1 MGDTK
6 LSLLLLLSTLA
17 LAHSQDDGAE
27 EHPTCLLARRYKSLH
42 KYEYQYEAQSLNA
55 IEGASNLI
63 NGPKCTCKVEI
74 EVPQSCSYILRT
86 TGCSLSEVVDMDAEG
101 NPVFGP
107 APGSDAFAAAM
118 EKHPLKVVVERVYD
132 VKLYPEEDES
142 MTILN
147 IKRGIVSALAV
158 PLLEEE
164 NNKKMPTIHGMCKT
178 NYIVNAMEDIATD
191 ITLNRDLSKCDHFI
205 PQRDHTSPLAL
216 ISGMHYPLAQLIRSS
231 QTCNYKFDND
241 KKHMISGACTEKH
254 ILVPFSHKGEYGVTN
269 VGKQFLTLLEVS
281 TYNERVFNHNVA
293 NLKGLPMEAAEDKSV
308 VQDKDAPLAVLRELA
323 TLSNGEKRAHLF
335 QQLVSMV
342 RGMKAE
348 TLSPAIP
355 EALKVSGPLTY
366 QVLAQC
372 GTPEC
377 SSAIM
382 QILRTFDNSA
392 FEVDAVVFAM
402 GLVPNPSALL
412 VNDMLAMA
420 RYKQSK
426 PILYALSNV
435 VKRFYKAEG
444 KVTPEIEAVAEFA
457 VSQLGDCTGD
467 KEQNFLALR
476 VIGNMA
482 AAMGA
487 ASPALKS
494 AVIQCV
500 NEPVASLEVQQAAI
514 QAFRQTPVPEEGRE
528 VLMQVL
534 LSGASPLQKRVAAYL
549 VLMKDPQPAELAQL
563 AAALP
568 IEEDQQAKSFVI
580 SHLTNILASTAAETQ
595 ELRQKILDA
604 LQGNEVGTVMDPT
617 KFSRNYMIG
626 SVQGNMLFEGT
637 SYLPKEVMLEMTLKA
652 FGYNVDMVEVGMEGK
667 GLETTVEALFGEN
680 GFFPD
685 TVLKTVYFVSDK
697 MPLQVNEVMKR
708 MMPALKKDRM
718 KRQASQ
724 NIMREIGRNLNK
736 LVRDLKTQESPEAMV
751 YLRLLG
757 NELGYLKTNEMEKMA
772 YSAGL
777 MIDNVLK
784 MFPTDLMKGLM
795 TNTDNEVFAHYIF
808 MDNEF
813 FLPTATGV
821 PLKIALSGTF
831 TPGIKGGLHITPD
844 MSEVSFMPSA
854 GIEFVA
860 RVGSHIPEYLLSG
873 LEMHT
878 SLYHESGLSAK
889 IAMAD
894 NQVKLTIPAPQGPAK
909 LISITNKLF
918 EVTSAGVKPIP
929 SLVEDRIDVS
939 ECTPFLAGMKYCTT
953 LQYSD
958 ASSHDTAPYFPFT
971 GDSKLAVELHPT
983 GEVTEYTATIGYEL
997 LREGE
1002 EGRQKVDTVKMVL
1015 KAEGA
1020 DPTEATATVKYNRR
1034 KNVITTDIQI
1044 PDFDL
1049 EAGIRL
1055 GVVDGNTKGK
1065 GIHSISIDLINK
1077 NIPQLSLVGRAK
1089 IEAMKDAML
1098 QVQLLVPSIKAD
1110 ATFTA
1115 NVKRGEELELELESD
1130 IKLPETTSVQ
1140 KITLKYDDEK
1150 IVAEVKSDMNSEI
1163 QNILPHAEAIQKMVN
1178 DVLDQ
1183 QVGQTD
1189 MKVRHILTK
1198 SVEATNNYLEKYAAD
1213 IPYMQ
1218 NLKVPGMPEMTL
1230 PEKLFLNVD
1239 ATAAY
1244 HFNNERIF
1252 IAIPLPLGGKSS
1264 EELNFPAALTT
1275 PHLALPQLGLDI
1287 ASMEIPI
1294 PELFIPETLDIFV
1307 PLFGKTQLSTK
1318 VKSNFYNLEGSV
1330 SAGKD
1335 AAETP
1340 SYSAKFDV
1348 TGSCS
1353 MELLCIK
1360 IEGSGL
1366 LATTPADSIKAH
1378 VKTSVSHKFIDASI
1392 SIREVGTV
1400 TDNKINV
1407 KSSSKIE
1414 ATSPMGLSVN
1424 LEHTGQVGFNSEAP
1438 ILAPTLKI
1446 SGDSNLE
1453 GTVKAG
1459 PVYGTTITTQSFTI
1473 FPFRPEA
1480 VIDSSLKINSTI
1492 LKAQNT
1498 IAASFAN
1505 GELSVVSNT
1514 NAFEDILTHAAELAF
1529 KDNQLSLKCDTNAL
1543 ALGMKIHNQAEASV
1557 GFGAVTIKMETNAD
1571 HSENRIYS
1579 LVTASLDVNGLAV
1592 NSDGT
1597 VKLLEN
1603 KAAHK
1608 ATLTM
1613 NKAGLATSGT
1623 TTLQGPFTMENTFNG
1638 GIDSSKAT
1646 LSIETNS
1653 ALNDMK
1659 VENANSLT
1667 ITLSSLAFNSKAE
1680 AIVSESTSYT
1690 HDITIDLQDYT
1701 ASVNMNNNLKLLAA
1715 NLVNEAQL
1723 KAVIYKIDFTGS
1735 LKAAYGEEELKHTYE
1750 INYADL
1756 TANAKCSTNGKLL
1769 GAHMSHNIELEIV
1782 GLAAKIH
1789 NDARFNSQPFRFDNT
1804 IRASIIPFDF
1814 NLDAIFNADGDLT
1827 LYGKQ
1832 SAQLYGKFLLK
1843 AQPLAFASSHECR
1856 ASVTQQLDNGFP
1868 LETTIDN
1875 KIDTLLTPQE
1885 QRAILRMKSKLNNHA
1900 LNQEVSAYNNAERLG
1915 LELSATL
1922 LTGLLNTA
1930 ASEEQEFTI
1939 SGFLK
1944 YDKNTDSHLINLPFL
1959 KSLPAILENIKIT
1972 IVNMAEAIQ
1981 NYINSD
1987 EVKAK
1992 LEALPHHVSDFVA
2005 KLNLEGKA
2013 VQLKQNLI
2021 ALTEEYAIT
2030 LEYLE
2035 ASLVNL
2041 KIAVEKLLMGLASSI
2056 QGIVAA
2062 SKEMIASGTL
2072 SETVIE
2078 RLSQELNAINEE
2090 YKITTMIV
2098 AVIDAIE
2105 ELIKQIDMQKL
2116 KNSSISLLHDIDA
2129 QFEIKAKIENAV
2141 SELKQ
2146 FIENF
2151 DRTKTVEDLR
2161 NYISSINLEA
2171 HVQQLME
2178 HLPTEVII
2186 KMIESVKAVIQELD
2200 IIGKLN
2206 VFHAKLRGLIVKY
2219 EVDKKVEAVLEKV
2232 VGLIKQFKIDET
2244 IQVLVNK
2251 LKAIDIPAK
2260 VMQMLEEAINSL
2272 KAIEIK
2278 QVIEQLNEYL
2288 DSVVQQ
2294 LRSFDYNAY
2303 VDETNQMI
2311 SEYTAY
2317 VNELIKALEIPQKLQ
2332 ASREFVNFLVSSAL
2346 NYTEHLRKLKVAD
2359 MIKTV
2364 KDVLDHAIL
2373 NEIKA
2378 ISERLKQG
2386 ITNMDLRND
2395 IISYLQQ
2402 VSELYTKVITV
2413 INEMFGNVFEVIQKF
2428 AGEQQIVSEVKQII
2442 EGVVT
2447 GLKTAE
2453 LDFPSFTIPLTDL
2466 VMPSMKVS
2474 LEKLQ
2479 EIDIPTQLDIPEFT
2493 ILGFHTVPATTVS
2506 FDDIKQK
2513 VTELIDFIFNFEI
2526 QNLNLD
2532 VFFGDLTMSYLPTL
2546 PDITLPEITFPEF
2559 YFPVLPK
2566 VVAEKLLEIPTL
2578 QIPEIKLPAIPS
2590 EISVPCFGKLYGEIK
2605 VSTPIYSIRTSAE
2618 LQNSTDSEE
2627 TPQLTAFLTS
2637 QAISPIFEIFSYNLD
2652 STARVAIPKLNRV
2665 IVAETLKFTHT
2676 ALAVEHQASVTLY
2689 RLAAQASAKTTVK
2702 ATTAHYTADIVN
2714 NAFFATLGGMSASVD
2729 TTYNHQINIPILGFT
2744 NGASVTQKAVARLED
2759 TTITL
2764 NIGND
2769 GAMKFNFHEG
2779 THKCDLHFAI
2789 SPSTAKLTI
2798 SADTDTALL
2807 KMKQTMNADA
2817 VILSHITFEA
2827 RSEAEGIAIKNSLL
2841 VASGNVNLGDM
2852 KVELKANHDTEL
2864 VGGLS
2869 GILSN
2874 SLTVK
2879 IHPIEVVFDFQNK
2892 GNTKLSFNEALMAKI
2907 DLHNDYSATIKPEAQ
2922 QINTVALARFNQYK
2936 SSYNFTIDNNEKEAG
2951 IFATMNGEAN
2961 LEFLTNPI
2969 SIPEIDLPFIN
2980 MHIPAISDL
2989 NLYEHT
2995 GLKNILTTTEQSLD
3009 VDSKI
3014 LYQKSHFHSLG
3025 NLITELSLKSPIFN
3039 LNANA
3044 GLYAEDD
3051 LVFRLGATTASIF
3064 EALKIKLDGTTSLT
3078 TKRGL
3083 KLATAL
3089 SLENAHIEGNHD
3101 STFSLSPNNL
3111 EVAAS
3116 VATIAKIAL
3125 PIFNL
3130 EANQQFVAD
3139 TKTKPNA
3146 ASTLKLKGDFNLPL
3160 IKAIGKAEADHSL
3173 KLEGTLEY
3181 ISVESSI
3188 RGNIDG
3194 TILEYNAVL
3203 GALDNEANMYLNTDG
3218 LRSTSKIIANAKL
3231 SNGETTILEMD
3242 VDENLAVEAS
3252 VSRVY
3257 AVLKFASNN
3266 EANVITFNTKG
3277 KHVAQATIDFAQLTS
3292 LTADVEID
3300 MSQPSNVGDI
3310 SLFEKTVVE
3319 LTGTKQKIS
3328 TTAKIAT
3335 PVYTTNLA
3343 AELKGDAPVFK
3354 AELKSS
3360 ATSVINFL
3368 DYDMDASFTAS
3379 FENEALSL
3387 NGKAVLTHA
3396 DLTMDIQNVITQA
3409 MRKKRQEEGSVS
3421 RHTLNVDITSP
3432 TFTDV
3437 NFRYAARRDGVSASI
3452 STPSTG
3458 FLGLQLQGRIPS
3470 QLSARLYSRYASAPE
3485 DDVDILVI
3493 RATAKD
3499 ADKIKLQ
3506 VAYNMEA
3513 PHDMLLGLKERL
3525 PAITSTL
3532 NSFSNK
3538 YEIFGHVEGLKSS
3551 IINLIEEAYTAANSH
3566 AAELSQLS
3574 ILFRNTVFQFQ
3585 KTIQVFLDAAI
3596 KFLRETEFKLPGSE
3610 EITTLPKVLKQLTTG
3625 IATMVE
3631 QAIQVLIDSAEASFN
3646 ALVDMI
3652 SDIQV
3657 TMPIGD
3663 VMTGAQI
3670 IDNMRANMKHALA
3683 QLVGLVKHLESLDIV
3698 LEKLGET
3705 LKVIVEKAQEFVDTL
3720 KSDYLDAV
3728 AIYINALYDNLVGVI
3743 KTVLDQVNTMLNME
3757 QVNIAIEHVTNMVLS
3772 VVNQLN
3778 LAITG
3783 LLQQASEEAQ
3793 AFIKVSGGRL
3803 EIELPFPFH
3812 Q

>member
-1 MGDTK
+1 MCILLFCPLLWQHDGSLLKHIKNTISN
-6 LSLLLLLSTLA
+6 LSLV
-17 LAHSQDDGAE
+17 
-27 EHPTCLLARRYKSLH
+27 ARRYKSLH

-595 ELRQKILDA
+595 EFDHKILD
-604 LQGNEVGTVMDPT
+604 
-617 KFSRNYMIG
+617 FSRNYMIG

-718 KRQASQ
+718 KRQVFKTVLSLSLL
-724 NIMREIGRNLNK
+724 NILISAILM
-736 LVRDLKTQESPEAMV
+736 DLKTQESPEAMV

-772 YSAGL
+772 YSAGVCQL
-777 MIDNVLK
+777 LTSTVHV
-784 MFPTDLMKGLM
+784 PQLMKGLM

-844 MSEVSFMPSA
+844 MVSFMPSA

>member
-1 MGDTK
+1 FPKCSEFFSEFLLILQAFMTK
-6 LSLLLLLSTLA
+6 QNNNNLTKKLW
-17 LAHSQDDGAE
+17 G
-27 EHPTCLLARRYKSLH
+27 YKSLH
-42 KYEYQYEAQSLNA
+42 KYEYQYEAESLNA
-55 IEGASNLI
+55 VNGASNLR
-63 NGPKCTCKVEI
+63 NGPKASCKVEI

-101 NPVFGP
+101 KPVFGP
-107 APGSDAFAAAM
+107 APGSDTFAAAM
-118 EKHPLKVVVERVYD
+118 EKHPLKFVVEGVYD

-142 MTILN
+142 VTILN

-178 NYIVNAMEDIATD
+178 NYKVNAMENIATD
-191 ITLNRDLSKCDHFI
+191 ISLNRDLSKCDHFI

-241 KKHMISGACTEKH
+241 KKHMISGACTENH

-281 TYNERVFNHNVA
+281 TYNERVFDHNVA
-293 NLKGLPMEAAEDKSV
+293 NLKGLPMEADEDKSV

-392 FEVDAVVFAM
+392 FEVDAIVFAM

-457 VSQLGDCTGD
+457 VAQLGDCTGD
-467 KEQNFLALR
+467 NEQNFLVLR

-494 AVIQCV
+494 AMIQCV
-500 NEPVASLEVQQAAI
+500 NEPAASLEVQQAAI
-514 QAFRQTPVPEEGRE
+514 QAFKQTPVPEEGRE
-528 VLMQVL
+528 VLMQAL
-534 LSGASPLQKRVAAYL
+534 LNGASPLQKRVAAYL

-595 ELRQKILDA
+595 ESDHILDA
-604 LQGNEVGTVMDPT
+604 LQDNEVGTVMDPT

-667 GLETTVEALFGEN
+667 GLEPTVEALFGEN

-685 TVLKTVYFVSDK
+685 TVLKAVYFVSDK

-718 KRQASQ
+718 KRQVFKTILLLPLSLP
-724 NIMREIGRNLNK
+724 NILISVILI
-736 LVRDLKTQESPEAMV
+736 LSPEAMI

-757 NELGYLKTNEMEKMA
+757 NELGYLKTNELEKMA
-772 YSAGL
+772 YSYLAKVNQL
-777 MIDNVLK
+777 
-784 MFPTDLMKGLM
+784 PTSTVHVPQLMKGLM
-795 TNTDNEVFAHYIF
+795 TNADNEVFAHYIF

-844 MSEVSFMPSA
+844 MVSFMPSA

-889 IAMAD
+889 LVMAD
-894 NQVKLTIPAPQGPAK
+894 KQIKLTIPAPQGPAK

-983 GEVTEYTATIGYEL
+983 GDVTEYTATIGYEL

-1002 EGRQKVDTVKMVL
+1002 EGRQKVDTVKVVL

-1020 DPTEATATVKYNRR
+1020 DPTATATVKYNRR
-1034 KNVITTDIQI
+1034 KNVLTTDIQI

-1055 GVVDGNTKGK
+1055 GVVDGNTKGN
-1065 GIHSISIDLINK
+1065 GIHSISFDLINK

-1110 ATFTA
+1110 ATVTA

-1163 QNILPHAEAIQKMVN
+1163 QNIHPYAEAFQKMVS

-1198 SVEATNNYLEKYAAD
+1198 SVEETNNYLEKYAAD

-1218 NLKVPGMPEMTL
+1218 NLRVPEMPEMTL
-1230 PEKLFLNVD
+1230 PEKLFLNAE

-1244 HFNNERIF
+1244 HFSNERIF

-1275 PHLALPQLGLDI
+1275 PHLALPLLGLDI

-1294 PELFIPETLDIFV
+1294 PELFIPETLDVFV
-1307 PLFGKTQLSTK
+1307 PLFGKAQLSTK

-1378 VKTSVSHKFIDASI
+1378 VKTSVSHKLIDASI

-1424 LEHTGQVGFNSEAP
+1424 LEHTGQVGFNTEAP

-1480 VIDSSLKINSTI
+1480 KIDSSLKIDSTI
-1492 LKAQNT
+1492 LMAQNT

-1543 ALGMKIHNQAEASV
+1543 ALGMNIHNQVEGSV
-1557 GFGAVTIKMETNAD
+1557 GSGAVTIKMETNTEY
-1571 HSENRIYS
+1571 STNRIYS
-1579 LVTASLDVNGLAV
+1579 LLTGSLDVNGLAV
-1592 NSDGT
+1592 NSDAT

-1613 NKAGLATSGT
+1613 NKDGLATSGT
-1623 TTLQGPFTMENTFNG
+1623 TTLQGPFAMENTFNG
-1638 GIDSSKAT
+1638 GIDASKAT
-1646 LSIETNS
+1646 LSIETKS
-1653 ALNDMK
+1653 ALDYMK

-1667 ITLSSLAFNSKAE
+1667 ITLSTLAFTSKAE

-1701 ASVNMNNNLKLLAA
+1701 ASVNVNNDLTLLGV

-1735 LKAAYGEEELKHTYE
+1735 LKGAYGEEELKHTYE

-1756 TANAKCSTNGKLL
+1756 TANAKCSTTGKLL
-1769 GAHMSHNIELEIV
+1769 GAHMSHNTELEIV
-1782 GLAAKIH
+1782 GLAARIQ

-1814 NLDAIFNADGDLT
+1814 NLDAIFNADGDLI

-1856 ASVTQQLDNGFP
+1856 ASITQKLDNGFS
-1868 LETTIDN
+1868 LETTLDN

-1885 QRAILRMKSKLNNHA
+1885 QKATLRVKSKVNNHA
-1900 LNQEVSAYNNAERLG
+1900 LNQEVSAYNNDERLG

-1959 KSLPAILENIKIT
+1959 ESLPAILENIKIT
-1972 IVNMAEAIQ
+1972 IVSMAEKLQ
-1981 NYINSD
+1981 NYINS
-1987 EVKAK
+1987 EEIKAK
-1992 LEALPHHVSDFVA
+1992 LEALPQHVSDFVT

-2013 VQLKQNLI
+2013 VQLKQDL
-2021 ALTEEYAIT
+2021 IT
-2030 LEYLE
+2030 LTQVYDISLEDLE
-2035 ASLVNL
+2035 AFLVNL
-2041 KIAVEKLLMGLASSI
+2041 KTAFEKLLIDLSSRI
-2056 QGIVAA
+2056 QGIVDVT
-2062 SKEMIASGTL
+2062 KDMIASGIL
-2072 SETVIE
+2072 SETVIQ
-2078 RLSQELNAINEE
+2078 RLNQELNAINKE
-2090 YKITTMIV
+2090 YELTTIII

-2116 KNSSISLLHDIDA
+2116 KDSSIALLHDIDA
-2129 QFEIKAKIENAV
+2129 QFEIKAKLENAV

-2151 DRTKTVEDLR
+2151 DRTQFVEDLR
-2161 NYISSINLEA
+2161 NYITSLNLEA
-2171 HVQQLME
+2171 YVEQMIDQFQQDWQRFS
-2178 HLPTEVII
+2178 
-2186 KMIESVKAVIQELD
+2186 KAIEPVKAVIQD
-2200 IIGKLN
+2200 FDTFGKLN
-2206 VFHAKLRGLIVKY
+2206 AFHAKLTELIVKY
-2219 EVDKKVEAVLEKV
+2219 DVDKKVEAVLEKV
-2232 VGLIKQFKIDET
+2232 VDLIKQFKIGET

-2251 LKAIDIPAK
+2251 LKVIDIPGK
-2260 VMQMLEEAINSL
+2260 VMQMLEETIKYL
-2272 KAIEIK
+2272 KATEIK
-2278 QVIEQLNEYL
+2278 QVIDQLNEYL
-2288 DSVVQQ
+2288 DSVIQK
-2294 LRSFDYNAY
+2294 LKSFDYNAY
-2303 VDETNQMI
+2303 VDEVNQI
-2311 SEYTAY
+2311 IAEYTAH

-2332 ASREFVNFLVSSAL
+2332 ASREFVNFVVSSAL
-2346 NYTEHLRKLKVAD
+2346 NFIEHLREIKVAD

-2364 KDVLDHAIL
+2364 KDIADHAIL
-2373 NEIKA
+2373 NDLKA
-2378 ISERLKQG
+2378 ISDSLKQR
-2386 ITNMDLRND
+2386 ITDMDLRNY
-2395 IISYLQQ
+2395 IISFLHQL
-2402 VSELYTKVITV
+2402 SEQYTMVTTV
-2413 INEMFGNVFEVIQKF
+2413 INEVFGNVFEVIQKF

-2466 VMPSMKVS
+2466 IIPSMKIS

-2479 EIDIPTQLDIPEFT
+2479 EIEIPTQLDIPEFT

-2513 VTELIDFIFNFEI
+2513 VIELIDFIVNFEI
-2526 QNLNLD
+2526 QMLD
-2532 VFFGDLTMSYLPTL
+2532 LDAFFGDLTMSYLPTL

-2559 YFPVLPK
+2559 SFPALPK
-2566 VVAEKLLEIPTL
+2566 VAAEKLLEIPTL

-2590 EISVPCFGKLYGEIK
+2590 EISVPCFGKLYGEIS
-2605 VSTPIYSIRTSAE
+2605 VITPVYSIRSSAE
-2618 LQNSTDSEE
+2618 LWNNTENE
-2627 TPQLTAFLTS
+2627 MTPQFTALLATQATS
-2637 QAISPIFEIFSYNLD
+2637 PSIEILNFNLN
-2652 STARVAIPKLNRV
+2652 SSVRVAIPKMRRM
-2665 IVAETLKFTHT
+2665 IVAETLKLIHN
-2676 ALAVEHQASVTLY
+2676 ALSVEHQASVIIY
-2689 RLAAQASAKTTVK
+2689 GFSSQASAKTTVK

-2714 NAFFATLGGMSASVD
+2714 NAFFAMEGGISASVD
-2729 TTYNHQINIPILGFT
+2729 TTYKHQINIPILGFT
-2744 NGASVTQKAVARLED
+2744 NGASVTQKVVARLED

-2764 NIGND
+2764 TVGND

-2798 SADTDTALL
+2798 SADTDTVLL
-2807 KMKQTMNADA
+2807 KMKQTLNADA
-2817 VILSHITFEA
+2817 VMYRHITFDA
-2827 RSEAEGIAIKNSLL
+2827 RFEAEGPEVKNSLL
-2841 VASGNVNLGDM
+2841 VASGNADYGYL
-2852 KVELKANHDTEL
+2852 KIELKANHDTEL
-2864 VGGLS
+2864 VGDLS

-2874 SLTVK
+2874 SLNIV
-2879 IHPIEVVFDFQNK
+2879 INPSEVVFDFQNK
-2892 GNTKLSFNEALMAKI
+2892 GNTKLRFNEALVAKI
-2907 DLHNDYSATIKPEAQ
+2907 DLQNDYSAIIKPEAQ

-2936 SSYNFTIDNNEKEAG
+2936 SSYNFTIDNNKKEAG
-2951 IFATMNGEAN
+2951 IFATVNSEAN
-2961 LEFLTNPI
+2961 LEFLTTPI
-2969 SIPEIDLPFIN
+2969 SIPEIELSFLN
-2980 MHIPAISDL
+2980 MRIPAINDL

-3014 LYQKSHFHSLG
+3014 LYQKGQFYSLG

-3044 GLYAEDD
+3044 GLYTEDD
-3051 LVFRLGATTASIF
+3051 VVFRLGATTASVF
-3064 EALKIKLDGTTSLT
+3064 EALKVKLDGTSSLT

-3083 KLATAL
+3083 KLATSL
-3089 SLENAHIEGNHD
+3089 SLENPHIEGNHD
-3101 STFSLSPNNL
+3101 STISLNTDNL
-3111 EVAAS
+3111 EAAVS
-3116 VATIAKIAL
+3116 VATGAKIAL
-3125 PIFNL
+3125 PILNL
-3130 EANQQFVAD
+3130 EVSQQLVAD

-3160 IKAIGKAEADHSL
+3160 IKTIGKAEADHSL

-3188 RGNIDG
+3188 QGTIDG
-3194 TILEYNAVL
+3194 IILEYNAVL
-3203 GALDNEANMYLNTDG
+3203 GALDNEANIYLNADG

-3231 SNGETTILEMD
+3231 SNGETIVLEMD
-3242 VDENLAVEAS
+3242 VDESLAVEAS

-3257 AVLKFASNN
+3257 AVLKFMSTNK
-3266 EANVITFNTKG
+3266 ANVITFNTNG
-3277 KHVAQATIDFAQLTS
+3277 KHVAHATIDFAPLTS

-3300 MSQPSNVGDI
+3300 MFQPSNMGDI
-3310 SLFEKTVVE
+3310 SLFEKTAVE
-3319 LTGTKQKIS
+3319 LTCTKQKIS

-3335 PVYTTNLA
+3335 PVYTTEMA
-3343 AELKGDAPVFK
+3343 AELEGDSPVFK
-3354 AELKSS
+3354 ATLKSS
-3360 ATSVINFL
+3360 ATSMATEYACHVFPQL
-3368 DYDMDASFTAS
+3368 
-3379 FENEALSL
+3379 L
-3387 NGKAVLTHA
+3387 
-3396 DLTMDIQNVITQA
+3396 
-3409 MRKKRQEEGSVS
+3409 SVS

-3458 FLGLQLQGRIPS
+3458 LLGLELQGRKPS
-3470 QLSARLYSRYASAPE
+3470 ELSARLYSRYASAPE
-3485 DDVDILVI
+3485 VDVDILVI
-3493 RATAKD
+3493 RVTSND
-3499 ADKIKLQ
+3499 ADNLKLQ
-3506 VAYNMEA
+3506 VANNKEA
-3513 PHDMLLGLKERL
+3513 LHDMLLGLKERL
-3525 PAITSTL
+3525 PAITFTL
-3532 NSFSNK
+3532 ESFADRF
-3538 YEIFGHVEGLKSS
+3538 EIITPILTSGERIDEAFNAVCHHVL
-3551 IINLIEEAYTAANSH
+3551 
-3566 AAELSQLS
+3566 QLS
-3574 ILFRNTVFQFQ
+3574 FFFRDTVAQCK
-3585 KTIQVFLDAAI
+3585 KTVQVFLDAAI
-3596 KFLRETEFKLPGSE
+3596 EFLKETQLKLPGYE
-3610 EITTLPKVLKQLTTG
+3610 EITTLPLLLLKQITNA
-3625 IATMVE
+3625 IASILE
-3631 QAIQVLIDSAEASFN
+3631 QMS
-3646 ALVDMI
+3646 M
-3652 SDIQV
+3652 
-3657 TMPIGD
+3657 
-3663 VMTGAQI
+3663 
-3670 IDNMRANMKHALA
+3670 
-3683 QLVGLVKHLESLDIV
+3683 
-3698 LEKLGET
+3698 
-3705 LKVIVEKAQEFVDTL
+3705 
-3720 KSDYLDAV
+3720 
-3728 AIYINALYDNLVGVI
+3728 
-3743 KTVLDQVNTMLNME
+3743 
-3757 QVNIAIEHVTNMVLS
+3757 S

-3778 LAITG
+3778 LPITG
-3783 LLQQASEEAQ
+3783 LLQQASDEP
-3793 AFIKVSGGRL
+3793 FVKVSGRL
-3803 EIELPFPFH
+3803 ENDLSLPPERYP
-3812 Q
+3812 QTEP

>member
-1 MGDTK
+1 MGDAK
-6 LSLLLLLSTLA
+6 LCLLLLLSTLA
-17 LAHSQDDGAE
+17 LAYAQDNAE
-27 EHPTCLLARRYKSLH
+27 EENPTCLLAKRYKSLH
-42 KYEYQYEAQSLNA
+42 KYEYQYEAESLNA
-55 IEGASNLI
+55 VNGASNLR
-63 NGPKCTCKVEI
+63 NGPKASCKVEI

-101 NPVFGP
+101 KPVFGP
-107 APGSDAFAAAM
+107 APGSDTFAAAM
-118 EKHPLKVVVERVYD
+118 EKHPLKFVVEGVYD

-142 MTILN
+142 VTILN

-164 NNKKMPTIHGMCKT
+164 NNKKMT
-178 NYIVNAMEDIATD
+178 NYKVNAMENIATD
-191 ITLNRDLSKCDHFI
+191 ISLNRDLSKCDHFI

-241 KKHMISGACTEKH
+241 KKHMISGACTENH
-254 ILVPFSHKGEYGVTN
+254 ILVPFSHKY
-269 VGKQFLTLLEVS
+269 
-281 TYNERVFNHNVA
+281 VA
-293 NLKGLPMEAAEDKSV
+293 NLKGLPMEADEDKSV

-392 FEVDAVVFAM
+392 FEVDAIVFAM

-457 VSQLGDCTGD
+457 VAQLGDCTGD
-467 KEQNFLALR
+467 NEQNFLVLR

-494 AVIQCV
+494 AMIQCV
-500 NEPVASLEVQQAAI
+500 NEPAASLEVQQAAI
-514 QAFRQTPVPEEGRE
+514 QAFKQTPVPEEA
-528 VLMQVL
+528 L
-534 LSGASPLQKRVAAYL
+534 LNGASPLQKRVAAYL

-595 ELRQKILDA
+595 EYKILDA
-604 LQGNEVGTVMDPT
+604 LQDNEVGTVMDPT

-667 GLETTVEALFGEN
+667 GLEPTVEALFGEN

-685 TVLKTVYFVSDK
+685 TVLKAVYFVSDK
-697 MPLQVNEVMKR
+697 MPLQVNE
-708 MMPALKKDRM
+708 
-718 KRQASQ
+718 ASQ
-724 NIMREIGRNLNK
+724 NIVREIGRNLNR
-736 LVRDLKTQESPEAMV
+736 LVRDLKAQESPEAMI

-757 NELGYLKTNEMEKMA
+757 NELGYLKTNELEKMA
-772 YSAGL
+772 YSAAWKIPENDVMAL
-777 MIDNVLK
+777 E
-784 MFPTDLMKGLM
+784 GLM
-795 TNTDNEVFAHYIF
+795 TNADNEVFAHYIF

-889 IAMAD
+889 LVMAD
-894 NQVKLTIPAPQGPAK
+894 KQIKLTIPAPQGPAK

-983 GEVTEYTATIGYEL
+983 GDVTEYTATIGYEL

-1002 EGRQKVDTVKMVL
+1002 EGRQKVDTVKVVL

-1020 DPTEATATVKYNRR
+1020 DPTATATVKYNRR
-1034 KNVITTDIQI
+1034 KNVLTTDIQI

-1055 GVVDGNTKGK
+1055 GVVDGNTKGN
-1065 GIHSISIDLINK
+1065 GIHSISFDLINK

-1110 ATFTA
+1110 ATVTA

-1163 QNILPHAEAIQKMVN
+1163 QNIHPYAEAFQKMVS

-1198 SVEATNNYLEKYAAD
+1198 SVEETNNYLEKYAAD

-1218 NLKVPGMPEMTL
+1218 NLRVPEMPEMTL
-1230 PEKLFLNVD
+1230 PEKLFLNAE

-1244 HFNNERIF
+1244 HFSNERIF

-1275 PHLALPQLGLDI
+1275 PHLALPLLGLDI

-1294 PELFIPETLDIFV
+1294 PELFIPETLDVFV
-1307 PLFGKTQLSTK
+1307 PLFGKAQLSTK

-1335 AAETP
+1335 AA
-1340 SYSAKFDV
+1340 
-1348 TGSCS
+1348 
-1353 MELLCIK
+1353 
-1360 IEGSGL
+1360 
-1366 LATTPADSIKAH
+1366 H
-1378 VKTSVSHKFIDASI
+1378 VKTSVSHKLIDASI

-1424 LEHTGQVGFNSEAP
+1424 LEHTGQVGFNTEAP

-1480 VIDSSLKINSTI
+1480 KIDSSLKIDSTI
-1492 LKAQNT
+1492 LMAQNT

-1543 ALGMKIHNQAEASV
+1543 ALGMNIHNQVEGSV
-1557 GFGAVTIKMETNAD
+1557 GSGAVTIKMETNTEY
-1571 HSENRIYS
+1571 STNRIYS
-1579 LVTASLDVNGLAV
+1579 LLTGSLDVNGLAV
-1592 NSDGT
+1592 NSDAT

-1613 NKAGLATSGT
+1613 NKDGLATSGT
-1623 TTLQGPFTMENTFNG
+1623 TTLQGPFAMENTFNG
-1638 GIDSSKAT
+1638 GIDASKAT
-1646 LSIETNS
+1646 LSIETKS
-1653 ALNDMK
+1653 ALDYMK

-1667 ITLSSLAFNSKAE
+1667 ITLSTLAFTSKAE

-1701 ASVNMNNNLKLLAA
+1701 ASVNVNNDLTLLGV

-1735 LKAAYGEEELKHTYE
+1735 LKGAYGEEELKHTYE

-1756 TANAKCSTNGKLL
+1756 TANAKCSTTGKLL
-1769 GAHMSHNIELEIV
+1769 GAHMSHNTELEIV
-1782 GLAAKIH
+1782 GLAARIQ

-1814 NLDAIFNADGDLT
+1814 NLDAIFNADGDLI

-1856 ASVTQQLDNGFP
+1856 ASITQKLDNGFS
-1868 LETTIDN
+1868 LETTLDN

-1885 QRAILRMKSKLNNHA
+1885 QKATLRVKSKVNNHA
-1900 LNQEVSAYNNAERLG
+1900 LNQEVSAYNNDERLG

-1959 KSLPAILENIKIT
+1959 ESLPAILENIKIT
-1972 IVNMAEAIQ
+1972 IVSMAEKLQ
-1981 NYINSD
+1981 NYINS
-1987 EVKAK
+1987 EEIKAK
-1992 LEALPHHVSDFVA
+1992 LEALPQHVSDFVT

-2013 VQLKQNLI
+2013 VQLKQDL
-2021 ALTEEYAIT
+2021 IT
-2030 LEYLE
+2030 LTQVYDISLEDLE
-2035 ASLVNL
+2035 AFLVNL
-2041 KIAVEKLLMGLASSI
+2041 KTAFEKLLIDLSSRI
-2056 QGIVAA
+2056 QGIVDVT
-2062 SKEMIASGTL
+2062 KDMIASGIL
-2072 SETVIE
+2072 SETVIQ
-2078 RLSQELNAINEE
+2078 RLNQELNAINKE
-2090 YKITTMIV
+2090 YELTTIII

-2116 KNSSISLLHDIDA
+2116 KDSSIALLHDIDA
-2129 QFEIKAKIENAV
+2129 QFEIKAKLENAV

-2151 DRTKTVEDLR
+2151 DRTQFVEDLR
-2161 NYISSINLEA
+2161 NYITSLNLEA
-2171 HVQQLME
+2171 YVEQMIDQFQQDWQRFS
-2178 HLPTEVII
+2178 
-2186 KMIESVKAVIQELD
+2186 KAIEPVKAVIQD
-2200 IIGKLN
+2200 FDTFGKLN
-2206 VFHAKLRGLIVKY
+2206 AFHAKLTELIVKY
-2219 EVDKKVEAVLEKV
+2219 DVDKKVEAVLEKV
-2232 VGLIKQFKIDET
+2232 VDLIKQFKIGET

-2251 LKAIDIPAK
+2251 LKVIDIPGK
-2260 VMQMLEEAINSL
+2260 VMQMLEETIKYL
-2272 KAIEIK
+2272 KATEIK
-2278 QVIEQLNEYL
+2278 QVIDQLNEYL
-2288 DSVVQQ
+2288 DSVIQK
-2294 LRSFDYNAY
+2294 LKSFDYNAY
-2303 VDETNQMI
+2303 VDEVNQI
-2311 SEYTAY
+2311 IAEYTAH

-2332 ASREFVNFLVSSAL
+2332 ASREFVNFVVSSAL
-2346 NYTEHLRKLKVAD
+2346 NFIEHLREIKVAD

-2364 KDVLDHAIL
+2364 KDIADHAIL
-2373 NEIKA
+2373 NDLKA
-2378 ISERLKQG
+2378 ISDSLKQR
-2386 ITNMDLRND
+2386 ITDMDLRNY
-2395 IISYLQQ
+2395 IISFLHQL
-2402 VSELYTKVITV
+2402 SEQYTMVTTV
-2413 INEMFGNVFEVIQKF
+2413 INEVFGNVFEVIQKF

-2466 VMPSMKVS
+2466 IIPSMKIS

-2479 EIDIPTQLDIPEFT
+2479 EIEIPTQLDIPEFT

-2513 VTELIDFIFNFEI
+2513 VIELIDFIVNFEI
-2526 QNLNLD
+2526 QMLD
-2532 VFFGDLTMSYLPTL
+2532 LDAFFGDLTMSYLPTL

-2559 YFPVLPK
+2559 SFPALPK
-2566 VVAEKLLEIPTL
+2566 VAAEKLLEIPTL

-2590 EISVPCFGKLYGEIK
+2590 EISVPCFGKLYGEIS
-2605 VSTPIYSIRTSAE
+2605 VITPVYSIRSSAE
-2618 LQNSTDSEE
+2618 LWNNTENE
-2627 TPQLTAFLTS
+2627 MTPQFTALLATQATS
-2637 QAISPIFEIFSYNLD
+2637 PSIEILNFNLN
-2652 STARVAIPKLNRV
+2652 SSVRVAIPKMRRM
-2665 IVAETLKFTHT
+2665 IVAETLKLIHN
-2676 ALAVEHQASVTLY
+2676 ALSVEHQASVIIY
-2689 RLAAQASAKTTVK
+2689 GFSSQASAKTTVK

-2714 NAFFATLGGMSASVD
+2714 NAFFAMEGGISASVD
-2729 TTYNHQINIPILGFT
+2729 TTYKHQINIPILGFT
-2744 NGASVTQKAVARLED
+2744 NGASVTQKVVARLED

-2764 NIGND
+2764 TVGND

-2798 SADTDTALL
+2798 SADTDTVLL
-2807 KMKQTMNADA
+2807 KMKQTLNADA
-2817 VILSHITFEA
+2817 VMYRHITFDA
-2827 RSEAEGIAIKNSLL
+2827 RFEAEGPEVKNSLL
-2841 VASGNVNLGDM
+2841 VASGNADYGYL
-2852 KVELKANHDTEL
+2852 KIELKANHDTEL
-2864 VGGLS
+2864 VGDLS

-2874 SLTVK
+2874 SLNIV
-2879 IHPIEVVFDFQNK
+2879 INPSEVVFDFQNK
-2892 GNTKLSFNEALMAKI
+2892 GNTKLRFNEALVAKI
-2907 DLHNDYSATIKPEAQ
+2907 DLQNDYSAIIKPEAQ

-2936 SSYNFTIDNNEKEAG
+2936 SSYNFTIDNNKKEAG
-2951 IFATMNGEAN
+2951 IFATVNSEAN
-2961 LEFLTNPI
+2961 LEFLTTPI
-2969 SIPEIDLPFIN
+2969 SIPEIELSFLN
-2980 MHIPAISDL
+2980 MRIPAINDL

-3014 LYQKSHFHSLG
+3014 LYQKGQFYSLG

-3044 GLYAEDD
+3044 GLYTEDD
-3051 LVFRLGATTASIF
+3051 VVFRLGATTASVF
-3064 EALKIKLDGTTSLT
+3064 EALKVKLDGTSSLT

-3083 KLATAL
+3083 KLATSL
-3089 SLENAHIEGNHD
+3089 SLENPHIEGNHD
-3101 STFSLSPNNL
+3101 STISLNTDNL
-3111 EVAAS
+3111 EAAVS
-3116 VATIAKIAL
+3116 VATGAKIAL
-3125 PIFNL
+3125 PILNL
-3130 EANQQFVAD
+3130 EVSQQLVAD

-3160 IKAIGKAEADHSL
+3160 IKTIGKAEADHSL

-3188 RGNIDG
+3188 QGTIDG
-3194 TILEYNAVL
+3194 IILEYNAVL
-3203 GALDNEANMYLNTDG
+3203 GALDNEANIYLNADG

-3231 SNGETTILEMD
+3231 SNGETIVLEMD
-3242 VDENLAVEAS
+3242 VDESLAVEAS

-3257 AVLKFASNN
+3257 AVLKFMSTNK
-3266 EANVITFNTKG
+3266 ANVITFNTNG
-3277 KHVAQATIDFAQLTS
+3277 KHVAHATIDFAPLTS

-3300 MSQPSNVGDI
+3300 MFQPSNMGDI
-3310 SLFEKTVVE
+3310 SLFEKTAVE
-3319 LTGTKQKIS
+3319 LTCTKQKIS

-3335 PVYTTNLA
+3335 PVYTTEMA
-3343 AELKGDAPVFK
+3343 AELEGDSPVFK
-3354 AELKSS
+3354 ATLKSS
-3360 ATSVINFL
+3360 ATSAIVLL
-3368 DYDMDASFTAS
+3368 DYDMD
-3379 FENEALSL
+3379 
-3387 NGKAVLTHA
+3387 G
-3396 DLTMDIQNVITQA
+3396 
-3409 MRKKRQEEGSVS
+3409 
-3421 RHTLNVDITSP
+3421 
-3432 TFTDV
+3432 
-3437 NFRYAARRDGVSASI
+3437 
-3452 STPSTG
+3452 
-3458 FLGLQLQGRIPS
+3458 
-3470 QLSARLYSRYASAPE
+3470 
-3485 DDVDILVI
+3485 
-3493 RATAKD
+3493 
-3499 ADKIKLQ
+3499 
-3506 VAYNMEA
+3506 
-3513 PHDMLLGLKERL
+3513 
-3525 PAITSTL
+3525 
-3532 NSFSNK
+3532 
-3538 YEIFGHVEGLKSS
+3538 
-3551 IINLIEEAYTAANSH
+3551 
-3566 AAELSQLS
+3566 
-3574 ILFRNTVFQFQ
+3574 
-3585 KTIQVFLDAAI
+3585 
-3596 KFLRETEFKLPGSE
+3596 KFLRSWHYF
-3610 EITTLPKVLKQLTTG
+3610 
-3625 IATMVE
+3625 
-3631 QAIQVLIDSAEASFN
+3631 
-3646 ALVDMI
+3646 
-3652 SDIQV
+3652 
-3657 TMPIGD
+3657 
-3663 VMTGAQI
+3663 
-3670 IDNMRANMKHALA
+3670 
-3683 QLVGLVKHLESLDIV
+3683 
-3698 LEKLGET
+3698 
-3705 LKVIVEKAQEFVDTL
+3705 
-3720 KSDYLDAV
+3720 
-3728 AIYINALYDNLVGVI
+3728 
-3743 KTVLDQVNTMLNME
+3743 
-3757 QVNIAIEHVTNMVLS
+3757 
-3772 VVNQLN
+3772 
-3778 LAITG
+3778 
-3783 LLQQASEEAQ
+3783 
-3793 AFIKVSGGRL
+3793 
-3803 EIELPFPFH
+3803 
-3812 Q
+3812 

>member
-1 MGDTK
+1 RPHHSKKLKLTISN
-6 LSLLLLLSTLA
+6 LSLV
-17 LAHSQDDGAE
+17 
-27 EHPTCLLARRYKSLH
+27 ARRYKSLH
-42 KYEYQYEAQSLNA
+42 KYEYQYEAESLNA
-55 IEGASNLI
+55 IKGASNLM
-63 NGPKCTCKVEI
+63 NGPKCSCKVEI

-107 APGSDAFAAAM
+107 APGSDAFTASM
-118 EKHPLKVVVERVYD
+118 EKHPLKVVVEGVYD

-241 KKHMISGACTEKH
+241 KKHMISGACTENH

-281 TYNERVFNHNVA
+281 TYNERVFDHNVA

-355 EALKVSGPLTY
+355 EALKVSRPLTY

-392 FEVDAVVFAM
+392 FEVDAIVFAM

-444 KVTPEIEAVAEFA
+444 KVTPEIGAVAEFA
-457 VSQLGDCTGD
+457 VAQLGGCTGD
-467 KEQNFLALR
+467 KEQNFLVLR

-494 AVIQCV
+494 AVIRCV
-500 NEPVASLEVQQAAI
+500 NEPATSLEVQQAAI

-568 IEEDQQAKSFVI
+568 IDEDQQAKSFVI
-580 SHLTNILASTAAETQ
+580 SHLTNILESTAAETQ

-652 FGYNVDMVEVGMEGK
+652 FGYNVDMMEVGMEGK
-667 GLETTVEALFGEN
+667 GLEPTVEALFGEN

-685 TVLKTVYFVSDK
+685 TVLKIVYFVSDK

-708 MMPALKKDRM
+708 MMPTLKKDRM

-724 NIMREIGRNLNK
+724 NIVREIGRNLNR
-736 LVRDLKTQESPEAMV
+736 LVRDLKAQESPEAMI

-757 NELGYLKTNEMEKMA
+757 NELGYLKTNELEKMV

-795 TNTDNEVFAHYIF
+795 TNADNEVFAHYIF

-878 SLYHESGLSAK
+878 SLYHKSGLSAK
-889 IAMAD
+889 LVMAD
-894 NQVKLTIPAPQGPAK
+894 KQVKLTIPAPQGPAK

-983 GEVTEYTATIGYEL
+983 GDVTEYTATIGYEL

-1002 EGRQKVDTVKMVL
+1002 EGRQKVDTVKVVL
-1015 KAEGA
+1015 KAEG
-1020 DPTEATATVKYNRR
+1020 
-1034 KNVITTDIQI
+1034 I
-1044 PDFDL
+1044 
-1049 EAGIRL
+1049 
-1055 GVVDGNTKGK
+1055 
-1065 GIHSISIDLINK
+1065 
-1077 NIPQLSLVGRAK
+1077 AK
-1089 IEAMKDAML
+1089 L
-1098 QVQLLVPSIKAD
+1098 QNPSFRLLVPSIKAD
-1110 ATFTA
+1110 ATVTA
-1115 NVKRGEELELELESD
+1115 NVKRGEELELELECD

-1140 KITLKYDDEK
+1140 KITLKYGMQK
-1150 IVAEVKSDMNSEI
+1150 IVKIKKNPGMSRCVQTFDWYC
-1163 QNILPHAEAIQKMVN
+1163 ILLQ
-1178 DVLDQ
+1178 
-1183 QVGQTD
+1183 
-1189 MKVRHILTK
+1189 
-1198 SVEATNNYLEKYAAD
+1198 ATNNYLEKYAAD

-1218 NLKVPGMPEMTL
+1218 NLRVPGMPEITL
-1230 PEKLFLNVD
+1230 PEKLFLNAE

-1252 IAIPLPLGGKSS
+1252 ITIPLPLGGKSS

-1275 PHLALPQLGLDI
+1275 PHLALPLLGLDI

-1294 PELFIPETLDIFV
+1294 PELFIPETLDVFV
-1307 PLFGKTQLSTK
+1307 PLFGKAQLSTK

-1378 VKTSVSHKFIDASI
+1378 VKTSVSHKLIDASI

-1424 LEHTGQVGFNSEAP
+1424 LEHTGQVGFNTEAP

-1480 VIDSSLKINSTI
+1480 KIDSSLKIDSTI
-1492 LKAQNT
+1492 LMAQNT

-1505 GELSVVSNT
+1505 GELSVVSNM

-1543 ALGMKIHNQAEASV
+1543 ALGMKIHNQAEGSV
-1557 GFGAVTIKMETNAD
+1557 GSGAVTIKMETNAD

-1592 NSDGT
+1592 NSDAT

-1613 NKAGLATSGT
+1613 NKDGLATSGT
-1623 TTLQGPFTMENTFNG
+1623 TTLQGPF
-1638 GIDSSKAT
+1638 
-1646 LSIETNS
+1646 
-1653 ALNDMK
+1653 
-1659 VENANSLT
+1659 
-1667 ITLSSLAFNSKAE
+1667 
-1680 AIVSESTSYT
+1680 
-1690 HDITIDLQDYT
+1690 
-1701 ASVNMNNNLKLLAA
+1701 
-1715 NLVNEAQL
+1715 
-1723 KAVIYKIDFTGS
+1723 
-1735 LKAAYGEEELKHTYE
+1735 EELKHTYE

-1756 TANAKCSTNGKLL
+1756 TANAKCSTTGKLL
-1769 GAHMSHNIELEIV
+1769 GAHMSHNTELEIV
-1782 GLAAKIH
+1782 GLAARIQ

-1856 ASVTQQLDNGFP
+1856 ASVTHQLDNGFP

-1885 QRAILRMKSKLNNHA
+1885 QRAILRMKSKLNSHA

-1930 ASEEQEFTI
+1930 ASEDQEFTI

-2021 ALTEEYAIT
+2021 ALTEGYPIT

-2035 ASLVNL
+2035 
-2041 KIAVEKLLMGLASSI
+2041 
-2056 QGIVAA
+2056 GIVAA
-2062 SKEMIASGTL
+2062 TKEMIASGTL

-2098 AVIDAIE
+2098 
-2105 ELIKQIDMQKL
+2105 
-2116 KNSSISLLHDIDA
+2116 
-2129 QFEIKAKIENAV
+2129 
-2141 SELKQ
+2141 
-2146 FIENF
+2146 
-2151 DRTKTVEDLR
+2151 
-2161 NYISSINLEA
+2161 
-2171 HVQQLME
+2171 
-2178 HLPTEVII
+2178 
-2186 KMIESVKAVIQELD
+2186 
-2200 IIGKLN
+2200 
-2206 VFHAKLRGLIVKY
+2206 
-2219 EVDKKVEAVLEKV
+2219 
-2232 VGLIKQFKIDET
+2232 
-2244 IQVLVNK
+2244 
-2251 LKAIDIPAK
+2251 
-2260 VMQMLEEAINSL
+2260 
-2272 KAIEIK
+2272 
-2278 QVIEQLNEYL
+2278 
-2288 DSVVQQ
+2288 
-2294 LRSFDYNAY
+2294 
-2303 VDETNQMI
+2303 
-2311 SEYTAY
+2311 
-2317 VNELIKALEIPQKLQ
+2317 
-2332 ASREFVNFLVSSAL
+2332 
-2346 NYTEHLRKLKVAD
+2346 
-2359 MIKTV
+2359 
-2364 KDVLDHAIL
+2364 
-2373 NEIKA
+2373 
-2378 ISERLKQG
+2378 
-2386 ITNMDLRND
+2386 
-2395 IISYLQQ
+2395 
-2402 VSELYTKVITV
+2402 
-2413 INEMFGNVFEVIQKF
+2413 
-2428 AGEQQIVSEVKQII
+2428 
-2442 EGVVT
+2442 
-2447 GLKTAE
+2447 
-2453 LDFPSFTIPLTDL
+2453 
-2466 VMPSMKVS
+2466 
-2474 LEKLQ
+2474 
-2479 EIDIPTQLDIPEFT
+2479 
-2493 ILGFHTVPATTVS
+2493 
-2506 FDDIKQK
+2506 
-2513 VTELIDFIFNFEI
+2513 
-2526 QNLNLD
+2526 
-2532 VFFGDLTMSYLPTL
+2532 
-2546 PDITLPEITFPEF
+2546 
-2559 YFPVLPK
+2559 
-2566 VVAEKLLEIPTL
+2566 KLLEIPTL
-2578 QIPEIKLPAIPS
+2578 QIPKIKLPAIPS

-2652 STARVAIPKLNRV
+2652 STARVAIPKFNRV

-2676 ALAVEHQASVTLY
+2676 AL
-2689 RLAAQASAKTTVK
+2689 TTVK
-2702 ATTAHYTADIVN
+2702 ATTAHYMADMVN

-2764 NIGND
+2764 TIGND
-2769 GAMKFNFHEG
+2769 GAIKSNSHKG

-2789 SPSTAKLTI
+2789 SPSTTKLTI

-2827 RSEAEGIAIKNSLL
+2827 RSEAEGPAIKNSLL
-2841 VASGNVNLGDM
+2841 VASGNANLGDM

-2864 VGGLS
+2864 VGDLS

-2892 GNTKLSFNEALMAKI
+2892 GNTKLSINEALMAKI
-2907 DLHNDYSATIKPEAQ
+2907 DLQNDYSATIKPEAQ

-2936 SSYNFTIDNNEKEAG
+2936 SSYNFTIDNNKKEAG

-2980 MHIPAISDL
+2980 LHIPAISDL

-3044 GLYAEDD
+3044 GLYTEDD
-3051 LVFRLGATTASIF
+3051 LVFRLRATTASVF
-3064 EALKIKLDGTTSLT
+3064 EALKTKLDGTTSLT

-3101 STFSLSPNNL
+3101 STFSLSTDNL
-3111 EVAAS
+3111 EAAVS

-3130 EANQQFVAD
+3130 EANQKLVAD

-3188 RGNIDG
+3188 KGNIDG

-3203 GALDNEANMYLNTDG
+3203 GALHNEANIYLNADG

-3277 KHVAQATIDFAQLTS
+3277 KHVAQATIDFAPLTS

-3300 MSQPSNVGDI
+3300 MSQPSNMGDI
-3310 SLFEKTVVE
+3310 SLFEKTAVE
-3319 LTGTKQKIS
+3319 LTCTKQKIS

-3368 DYDMDASFTAS
+3368 DYDVD
-3379 FENEALSL
+3379 
-3387 NGKAVLTHA
+3387 GKIIK
-3396 DLTMDIQNVITQA
+3396 MSSNVI
-3409 MRKKRQEEGSVS
+3409 
-3421 RHTLNVDITSP
+3421 I
-3432 TFTDV
+3432 
-3437 NFRYAARRDGVSASI
+3437 
-3452 STPSTG
+3452 
-3458 FLGLQLQGRIPS
+3458 
-3470 QLSARLYSRYASAPE
+3470 
-3485 DDVDILVI
+3485 
-3493 RATAKD
+3493 
-3499 ADKIKLQ
+3499 
-3506 VAYNMEA
+3506 
-3513 PHDMLLGLKERL
+3513 
-3525 PAITSTL
+3525 
-3532 NSFSNK
+3532 
-3538 YEIFGHVEGLKSS
+3538 
-3551 IINLIEEAYTAANSH
+3551 
-3566 AAELSQLS
+3566 
-3574 ILFRNTVFQFQ
+3574 
-3585 KTIQVFLDAAI
+3585 
-3596 KFLRETEFKLPGSE
+3596 
-3610 EITTLPKVLKQLTTG
+3610 
-3625 IATMVE
+3625 
-3631 QAIQVLIDSAEASFN
+3631 
-3646 ALVDMI
+3646 
-3652 SDIQV
+3652 
-3657 TMPIGD
+3657 
-3663 VMTGAQI
+3663 
-3670 IDNMRANMKHALA
+3670 
-3683 QLVGLVKHLESLDIV
+3683 
-3698 LEKLGET
+3698 
-3705 LKVIVEKAQEFVDTL
+3705 
-3720 KSDYLDAV
+3720 
-3728 AIYINALYDNLVGVI
+3728 
-3743 KTVLDQVNTMLNME
+3743 
-3757 QVNIAIEHVTNMVLS
+3757 
-3772 VVNQLN
+3772 
-3778 LAITG
+3778 
-3783 LLQQASEEAQ
+3783 
-3793 AFIKVSGGRL
+3793 
-3803 EIELPFPFH
+3803 
-3812 Q
+3812 

>member
-1 MGDTK
+1 
-6 LSLLLLLSTLA
+6 
-17 LAHSQDDGAE
+17 
-27 EHPTCLLARRYKSLH
+27 
-42 KYEYQYEAQSLNA
+42 
-55 IEGASNLI
+55 
-63 NGPKCTCKVEI
+63 
-74 EVPQSCSYILRT
+74 
-86 TGCSLSEVVDMDAEG
+86 
-101 NPVFGP
+101 
-107 APGSDAFAAAM
+107 M
-118 EKHPLKVVVERVYD
+118 EKHPLKVVVEGVYD

-142 MTILN
+142 VTILN

-178 NYIVNAMEDIATD
+178 NYKVNAMENIATD
-191 ITLNRDLSKCDHFI
+191 ISLNRDLSQCDHFI

-241 KKHMISGACTEKH
+241 KKHMISGACTENH

-269 VGKQFLTLLEVS
+269 VGKQFLTLLDVS
-281 TYNERVFNHNVA
+281 TYNERVFDHNVA
-293 NLKGLPMEAAEDKSV
+293 NLKGLPMEADEDKSV

-392 FEVDAVVFAM
+392 FEVDAIVFAM

-457 VSQLGDCTGD
+457 VAQLGDCTGD

-494 AVIQCV
+494 AMIQCV
-500 NEPVASLEVQQAAI
+500 NEPAASLEVQQAAI
-514 QAFRQTPVPEEGRE
+514 QAFKQTPVPEEGRE

-534 LSGASPLQKRVAAYL
+534 LNGASPLQKRVAAYL

-568 IEEDQQAKSFVI
+568 IEEDQQGKSFVI
-580 SHLTNILASTAAETQ
+580 SHLTNILESTAAETQ
-595 ELRQKILDA
+595 ELRQNILDA

-652 FGYNVDMVEVGMEGK
+652 FGYNVDMMEVGMEGK
-667 GLETTVEALFGEN
+667 GLEPTVEALFGEN

-685 TVLKTVYFVSDK
+685 TVLKIVYFVSDK

-708 MMPALKKDRM
+708 MMPALKKDRL

-724 NIMREIGRNLNK
+724 NIVREIGRNLNR
-736 LVRDLKTQESPEAMV
+736 LVRDLKAQESPEAMI

-757 NELGYLKTNEMEKMA
+757 NELGYLKTNELEKMA

-795 TNTDNEVFAHYIF
+795 TNADNEVFAHYIF
-808 MDNEF
+808 MDNVF

-889 IAMAD
+889 LVMAD
-894 NQVKLTIPAPQGPAK
+894 KQVKLTIPAPQGPAK

-929 SLVEDRIDVS
+929 SLVEDRINVS

-983 GEVTEYTATIGYEL
+983 GDVTEYTATIGYEL

-1002 EGRQKVDTVKMVL
+1002 EGRQKVDTVKVVL
-1015 KAEGA
+1015 KAEG
-1020 DPTEATATVKYNRR
+1020 
-1034 KNVITTDIQI
+1034 I
-1044 PDFDL
+1044 
-1049 EAGIRL
+1049 
-1055 GVVDGNTKGK
+1055 
-1065 GIHSISIDLINK
+1065 
-1077 NIPQLSLVGRAK
+1077 AK
-1089 IEAMKDAML
+1089 L
-1098 QVQLLVPSIKAD
+1098 QNPSFRLLVPSIRAD
-1110 ATFTA
+1110 ATVTA

-1140 KITLKYDDEK
+1140 KITLKYGMQ
-1150 IVAEVKSDMNSEI
+1150 AF
-1163 QNILPHAEAIQKMVN
+1163 NI
-1178 DVLDQ
+1178 
-1183 QVGQTD
+1183 
-1189 MKVRHILTK
+1189 
-1198 SVEATNNYLEKYAAD
+1198 
-1213 IPYMQ
+1213 
-1218 NLKVPGMPEMTL
+1218 
-1230 PEKLFLNVD
+1230 

-1244 HFNNERIF
+1244 HFSNERIF

-1275 PHLALPQLGLDI
+1275 PHLALPLLGLDI

-1294 PELFIPETLDIFV
+1294 PELFIPETLDVFV
-1307 PLFGKTQLSTK
+1307 PLFGKAQLSTK

-1378 VKTSVSHKFIDASI
+1378 VKTSVSHKLIDASI

-1424 LEHTGQVGFNSEAP
+1424 LEHTGQVGFNTEAP

-1480 VIDSSLKINSTI
+1480 KMDSSLKIDSTI
-1492 LKAQNT
+1492 LMAQNT
-1498 IAASFAN
+1498 IAALFAN

-1557 GFGAVTIKMETNAD
+1557 GVEVVTIKMETNAD

-1592 NSDGT
+1592 NSDAT

-1613 NKAGLATSGT
+1613 NKDGLATSGT
-1623 TTLQGPFTMENTFNG
+1623 TTLQGPF
-1638 GIDSSKAT
+1638 
-1646 LSIETNS
+1646 
-1653 ALNDMK
+1653 
-1659 VENANSLT
+1659 
-1667 ITLSSLAFNSKAE
+1667 
-1680 AIVSESTSYT
+1680 
-1690 HDITIDLQDYT
+1690 
-1701 ASVNMNNNLKLLAA
+1701 
-1715 NLVNEAQL
+1715 
-1723 KAVIYKIDFTGS
+1723 
-1735 LKAAYGEEELKHTYE
+1735 EELKHTYE

-1756 TANAKCSTNGKLL
+1756 TANAKCSTTGKLL
-1769 GAHMSHNIELEIV
+1769 GAHMSHNTELEIV
-1782 GLAAKIH
+1782 GLAAKVH

-1856 ASVTQQLDNGFP
+1856 ASVTQHLDNGFP

-1885 QRAILRMKSKLNNHA
+1885 QRAILRMKSKLNSHA

-1930 ASEEQEFTI
+1930 ASEDQEFTI

-2005 KLNLEGKA
+2005 KLNLEDKA

-2021 ALTEEYAIT
+2021 ALTKEYPIT

-2035 ASLVNL
+2035 
-2041 KIAVEKLLMGLASSI
+2041 
-2056 QGIVAA
+2056 GIVAA
-2062 SKEMIASGTL
+2062 TKEMIASGTL

-2098 AVIDAIE
+2098 
-2105 ELIKQIDMQKL
+2105 
-2116 KNSSISLLHDIDA
+2116 
-2129 QFEIKAKIENAV
+2129 
-2141 SELKQ
+2141 
-2146 FIENF
+2146 
-2151 DRTKTVEDLR
+2151 
-2161 NYISSINLEA
+2161 
-2171 HVQQLME
+2171 
-2178 HLPTEVII
+2178 
-2186 KMIESVKAVIQELD
+2186 
-2200 IIGKLN
+2200 
-2206 VFHAKLRGLIVKY
+2206 
-2219 EVDKKVEAVLEKV
+2219 
-2232 VGLIKQFKIDET
+2232 
-2244 IQVLVNK
+2244 
-2251 LKAIDIPAK
+2251 
-2260 VMQMLEEAINSL
+2260 
-2272 KAIEIK
+2272 
-2278 QVIEQLNEYL
+2278 
-2288 DSVVQQ
+2288 
-2294 LRSFDYNAY
+2294 
-2303 VDETNQMI
+2303 
-2311 SEYTAY
+2311 
-2317 VNELIKALEIPQKLQ
+2317 
-2332 ASREFVNFLVSSAL
+2332 
-2346 NYTEHLRKLKVAD
+2346 
-2359 MIKTV
+2359 
-2364 KDVLDHAIL
+2364 
-2373 NEIKA
+2373 
-2378 ISERLKQG
+2378 
-2386 ITNMDLRND
+2386 
-2395 IISYLQQ
+2395 
-2402 VSELYTKVITV
+2402 
-2413 INEMFGNVFEVIQKF
+2413 
-2428 AGEQQIVSEVKQII
+2428 
-2442 EGVVT
+2442 
-2447 GLKTAE
+2447 
-2453 LDFPSFTIPLTDL
+2453 
-2466 VMPSMKVS
+2466 
-2474 LEKLQ
+2474 
-2479 EIDIPTQLDIPEFT
+2479 
-2493 ILGFHTVPATTVS
+2493 
-2506 FDDIKQK
+2506 
-2513 VTELIDFIFNFEI
+2513 
-2526 QNLNLD
+2526 
-2532 VFFGDLTMSYLPTL
+2532 
-2546 PDITLPEITFPEF
+2546 
-2559 YFPVLPK
+2559 
-2566 VVAEKLLEIPTL
+2566 KLLEIPTL
-2578 QIPEIKLPAIPS
+2578 QIPKIKLPAIPS

-2652 STARVAIPKLNRV
+2652 STARVAIPKFNRV

-2676 ALAVEHQASVTLY
+2676 AL
-2689 RLAAQASAKTTVK
+2689 

-2764 NIGND
+2764 TIGND
-2769 GAMKFNFHEG
+2769 GAIKSNSHKG

-2789 SPSTAKLTI
+2789 SPSTTKLTI
-2798 SADTDTALL
+2798 SADSDTALL

-2827 RSEAEGIAIKNSLL
+2827 RSEAEGPAIKNSLL
-2841 VASGNVNLGDM
+2841 VASGNANLGDM

-2864 VGGLS
+2864 VGDLS

-2907 DLHNDYSATIKPEAQ
+2907 DLQNDYSAIIKPEAQ

-2936 SSYNFTIDNNEKEAG
+2936 SSYNFTIDNNKKEAG
-2951 IFATMNGEAN
+2951 IFATVNSEAN
-2961 LEFLTNPI
+2961 LEFLTNPF

-2980 MHIPAISDL
+2980 LHIPAISDL

-3044 GLYAEDD
+3044 GLYTEDD
-3051 LVFRLGATTASIF
+3051 LVFRLRATTASVF
-3064 EALKIKLDGTTSLT
+3064 EALKTKLDGTTSLT

-3101 STFSLSPNNL
+3101 STFSLSTDNL
-3111 EVAAS
+3111 EAAVS

-3130 EANQQFVAD
+3130 EANQKLVAD

-3188 RGNIDG
+3188 KGTIDG

-3203 GALDNEANMYLNTDG
+3203 GALHNEANIYLNADG

-3277 KHVAQATIDFAQLTS
+3277 KHVAQATIDFAPLTS
-3292 LTADVEID
+3292 LTADVEIN
-3300 MSQPSNVGDI
+3300 MSQPSNMGDI
-3310 SLFEKTVVE
+3310 SLFEKTAVE
-3319 LTGTKQKIS
+3319 LTCTKQKIS

-3368 DYDMDASFTAS
+3368 DYDVD
-3379 FENEALSL
+3379 
-3387 NGKAVLTHA
+3387 GK
-3396 DLTMDIQNVITQA
+3396 I
-3409 MRKKRQEEGSVS
+3409 
-3421 RHTLNVDITSP
+3421 
-3432 TFTDV
+3432 
-3437 NFRYAARRDGVSASI
+3437 
-3452 STPSTG
+3452 
-3458 FLGLQLQGRIPS
+3458 
-3470 QLSARLYSRYASAPE
+3470 
-3485 DDVDILVI
+3485 
-3493 RATAKD
+3493 
-3499 ADKIKLQ
+3499 IK
-3506 VAYNMEA
+3506 M
-3513 PHDMLLGLKERL
+3513 
-3525 PAITSTL
+3525 
-3532 NSFSNK
+3532 
-3538 YEIFGHVEGLKSS
+3538 SS
-3551 IINLIEEAYTAANSH
+3551 IMS
-3566 AAELSQLS
+3566 
-3574 ILFRNTVFQFQ
+3574 LF
-3585 KTIQVFLDAAI
+3585 DAI
-3596 KFLRETEFKLPGSE
+3596 
-3610 EITTLPKVLKQLTTG
+3610 
-3625 IATMVE
+3625 
-3631 QAIQVLIDSAEASFN
+3631 
-3646 ALVDMI
+3646 
-3652 SDIQV
+3652 
-3657 TMPIGD
+3657 
-3663 VMTGAQI
+3663 
-3670 IDNMRANMKHALA
+3670 
-3683 QLVGLVKHLESLDIV
+3683 
-3698 LEKLGET
+3698 
-3705 LKVIVEKAQEFVDTL
+3705 
-3720 KSDYLDAV
+3720 
-3728 AIYINALYDNLVGVI
+3728 
-3743 KTVLDQVNTMLNME
+3743 
-3757 QVNIAIEHVTNMVLS
+3757 
-3772 VVNQLN
+3772 
-3778 LAITG
+3778 
-3783 LLQQASEEAQ
+3783 
-3793 AFIKVSGGRL
+3793 
-3803 EIELPFPFH
+3803 
-3812 Q
+3812 

>member
-1 MGDTK
+1 
-6 LSLLLLLSTLA
+6 LSS
-17 LAHSQDDGAE
+17 
-27 EHPTCLLARRYKSLH
+27 
-42 KYEYQYEAQSLNA
+42 
-55 IEGASNLI
+55 I
-63 NGPKCTCKVEI
+63 
-74 EVPQSCSYILRT
+74 
-86 TGCSLSEVVDMDAEG
+86 
-101 NPVFGP
+101 
-107 APGSDAFAAAM
+107 
-118 EKHPLKVVVERVYD
+118 KHPLKVVVERVYD

-718 KRQASQ
+718 KRQ

-1015 KAEGA
+1015 KAEGIA
-1020 DPTEATATVKYNRR
+1020 SSKLQKR

-3368 DYDMDASFTAS
+3368 DYDMDGKIITMSS
-3379 FENEALSL
+3379 IIFENEALSL

-3409 MRKKRQEEGSVS
+3409 MSVS

-3743 KTVLDQVNTMLNME
+3743 KTVLDQ
-3757 QVNIAIEHVTNMVLS
+3757 
-3772 VVNQLN
+3772 
-3778 LAITG
+3778 
-3783 LLQQASEEAQ
+3783 ASEEAQ

>member
-1 MGDTK
+1 LVAK
-6 LSLLLLLSTLA
+6 
-17 LAHSQDDGAE
+17 
-27 EHPTCLLARRYKSLH
+27 RYKSLH
-42 KYEYQYEAQSLNA
+42 KYEYQYEAESLNA
-55 IEGASNLI
+55 VNGASNLR
-63 NGPKCTCKVEI
+63 NGPKASCKVEI

-101 NPVFGP
+101 KPVFGP
-107 APGSDAFAAAM
+107 APGSDAFTAAM
-118 EKHPLKVVVERVYD
+118 EKHPLKVVVEGVYD

-142 MTILN
+142 VTILN

-178 NYIVNAMEDIATD
+178 NYKVNTMEDIATD

-241 KKHMISGACTEKH
+241 KKHMISGACTENH
-254 ILVPFSHKGEYGVTN
+254 ILVPFSHKCVKHYYGVTN

-281 TYNERVFNHNVA
+281 TYNERVFDHNVA

-335 QQLVSMV
+335 QQLVSMF

-355 EALKVSGPLTY
+355 EALKLSGPLTY

-392 FEVDAVVFAM
+392 FEVDAIVFAM

-457 VSQLGDCTGD
+457 VAQLGDCTGD
-467 KEQNFLALR
+467 KEQNFLVLR

-494 AVIQCV
+494 AVIRCV
-500 NEPVASLEVQQAAI
+500 NEPATSLEVQQAAI
-514 QAFRQTPVPEEGRE
+514 QAFRQTPVPEE
-528 VLMQVL
+528 VL

-604 LQGNEVGTVMDPT
+604 LQGNEVGIVLDPT

-667 GLETTVEALFGEN
+667 GLEPTVEALFGEN

-685 TVLKTVYFVSDK
+685 TVLKAVYFVSGK

-718 KRQASQ
+718 KRQ
-724 NIMREIGRNLNK
+724 NIVREIGRNLNR
-736 LVRDLKTQESPEAMV
+736 LVRDLKAQESPEAMI

-757 NELGYLKTNEMEKMA
+757 NELGYLKTNEIEKMYLA
-772 YSAGL
+772 KVNQL
-777 MIDNVLK
+777 
-784 MFPTDLMKGLM
+784 PTSTVHVPQLMKGLM
-795 TNTDNEVFAHYIF
+795 TNADNEVFAHYIF

-844 MSEVSFMPSA
+844 MVSFMPSA

-889 IAMAD
+889 LVMAD
-894 NQVKLTIPAPQGPAK
+894 KQVKLTIPAPLGPAK

-983 GEVTEYTATIGYEL
+983 GDVTEYTATIGYEL

-1002 EGRQKVDTVKMVL
+1002 EGGQKVDTVKVVL

-1020 DPTEATATVKYNRR
+1020 DPTATATVKYNRR
-1034 KNVITTDIQI
+1034 KNVLTTDIQI

-1055 GVVDGNTKGK
+1055 GVVDGKTKGK

-1077 NIPQLSLVGRAK
+1077 NIPQLSLVGRAN
-1089 IEAMKDAML
+1089 E
-1098 QVQLLVPSIKAD
+1098 
-1110 ATFTA
+1110 
-1115 NVKRGEELELELESD
+1115 
-1130 IKLPETTSVQ
+1130 
-1140 KITLKYDDEK
+1140 
-1150 IVAEVKSDMNSEI
+1150 
-1163 QNILPHAEAIQKMVN
+1163 
-1178 DVLDQ
+1178 
-1183 QVGQTD
+1183 
-1189 MKVRHILTK
+1189 
-1198 SVEATNNYLEKYAAD
+1198 
-1213 IPYMQ
+1213 
-1218 NLKVPGMPEMTL
+1218 
-1230 PEKLFLNVD
+1230 

-1252 IAIPLPLGGKSS
+1252 ITIPLPLGGKSS

-1275 PHLALPQLGLDI
+1275 PHLALPLLGLDI
-1287 ASMEIPI
+1287 PSMEIPI
-1294 PELFIPETLDIFV
+1294 PELFIPETLDVFV
-1307 PLFGKTQLSTK
+1307 PLFGKAQLSTK

-1348 TGSCS
+1348 TGS
-1353 MELLCIK
+1353 
-1360 IEGSGL
+1360 GL

-1378 VKTSVSHKFIDASI
+1378 VKTSVSHKLIDASI

-1424 LEHTGQVGFNSEAP
+1424 LEHTGQVGFNTEAP

-1480 VIDSSLKINSTI
+1480 KIDSSLKIDSTI
-1492 LKAQNT
+1492 LMAQNT

-1543 ALGMKIHNQAEASV
+1543 ALGMNIHNQVEGSV
-1557 GFGAVTIKMETNAD
+1557 GSGAVTIKMETNTEY
-1571 HSENRIYS
+1571 STNRIYS
-1579 LVTASLDVNGLAV
+1579 LLTGSLDVNGLAV
-1592 NSDGT
+1592 NSDAT

-1613 NKAGLATSGT
+1613 NKDGLATSGT
-1623 TTLQGPFTMENTFNG
+1623 TTLQGPFAMENTFNG
-1638 GIDSSKAT
+1638 GIDASKAT
-1646 LSIETNS
+1646 LSIETKS
-1653 ALNDMK
+1653 ALNYMK

-1667 ITLSSLAFNSKAE
+1667 ITLSTLAFTSKAE
-1680 AIVSESTSYT
+1680 AIVSESTSYA

-1701 ASVNMNNNLKLLAA
+1701 ASVNVNNDLKLLGA

-1723 KAVIYKIDFTGS
+1723 KAVVYKIDFTGS
-1735 LKAAYGEEELKHTYE
+1735 LKGAYGEEELKHTYE

-1756 TANAKCSTNGKLL
+1756 TANAKCSTTGKFL
-1769 GAHMSHNIELEIV
+1769 GAHMSHNTELEIV
-1782 GLAAKIH
+1782 GLAARFQ

-1814 NLDAIFNADGDLT
+1814 NLDAIFNADGDLI

-1856 ASVTQQLDNGFP
+1856 ASITQKLDNGFS
-1868 LETTIDN
+1868 LETTLDN

-1885 QRAILRMKSKLNNHA
+1885 QKATLRVKSKVNNHA
-1900 LNQEVSAYNNAERLG
+1900 LNQEVSAYNNDERLG

-1922 LTGLLNTA
+1922 LTGLLNIA

-1959 KSLPAILENIKIT
+1959 ESLPAILENIKIT
-1972 IVNMAEAIQ
+1972 IVSMAEKLQ
-1981 NYINSD
+1981 NYINS
-1987 EVKAK
+1987 EEIKAK
-1992 LEALPHHVSDFVA
+1992 LEALPQHVSDFVT

-2013 VQLKQNLI
+2013 VQLKQDLI
-2021 ALTEEYAIT
+2021 TLTQVYAIS
-2030 LEYLE
+2030 LEDLE
-2035 ASLVNL
+2035 AFLVNL
-2041 KIAVEKLLMGLASSI
+2041 KTAFEKLLIDLSSRI
-2056 QGIVAA
+2056 QGIVDVT
-2062 SKEMIASGTL
+2062 KDMIASGIL
-2072 SETVIE
+2072 SETVIH
-2078 RLSQELNAINEE
+2078 RLNQELNAINKE
-2090 YKITTMIV
+2090 YELTTIII

-2116 KNSSISLLHDIDA
+2116 KDSSIALLHDIDA
-2129 QFEIKAKIENAV
+2129 QFEIKAKLENAV

-2151 DRTKTVEDLR
+2151 DRTQFVEDLR
-2161 NYISSINLEA
+2161 NYITSLNLEA
-2171 HVQQLME
+2171 YVEQMIDQFQQDWQRFS
-2178 HLPTEVII
+2178 
-2186 KMIESVKAVIQELD
+2186 KAIEPVKAAIQDFD
-2200 IIGKLN
+2200 IFGKLN
-2206 VFHAKLRGLIVKY
+2206 AFHAKLTELIVKY
-2219 EVDKKVEAVLEKV
+2219 DVNKKVEAVLEKV
-2232 VGLIKQFKIDET
+2232 VDLIKQFKIGET
-2244 IQVLVNK
+2244 IQVLVNN
-2251 LKAIDIPAK
+2251 LKAIDIPGK
-2260 VMQMLEEAINSL
+2260 VMQMLEETINYL
-2272 KAIEIK
+2272 KATEIK
-2278 QVIEQLNEYL
+2278 QVIDQLNEYL
-2288 DSVVQQ
+2288 DCVIQK
-2294 LRSFDYNAY
+2294 LKSFDYNAY
-2303 VDETNQMI
+2303 VDEVNQI
-2311 SEYTAY
+2311 IAEYTAH
-2317 VNELIKALEIPQKLQ
+2317 VNELIRALEIPQKLQ
-2332 ASREFVNFLVSSAL
+2332 ASREFVNFVVSSAL
-2346 NYTEHLRKLKVAD
+2346 NFIEHLRKIKVAD

-2364 KDVLDHAIL
+2364 KDIADLAIL
-2373 NEIKA
+2373 NDLKA
-2378 ISERLKQG
+2378 ISDSLRQR
-2386 ITNMDLRND
+2386 ITDMDLRNY
-2395 IISYLQQ
+2395 IISFLHQL
-2402 VSELYTKVITV
+2402 SEQYTMVTTV
-2413 INEMFGNVFEVIQKF
+2413 INEVFGNVIEVIQKF

-2466 VMPSMKVS
+2466 VIPSMKIS

-2479 EIDIPTQLDIPEFT
+2479 EIEIPTQLDIPEFT

-2513 VTELIDFIFNFEI
+2513 VIELIDFIVNFEI
-2526 QNLNLD
+2526 QMLD
-2532 VFFGDLTMSYLPTL
+2532 LDAFFGDLTMSYLPTL

-2559 YFPVLPK
+2559 SFPALPK
-2566 VVAEKLLEIPTL
+2566 VAAEKLLEIPTL

-2590 EISVPCFGKLYGEIK
+2590 EISVPCFGKLYGEIS
-2605 VSTPIYSIRTSAE
+2605 VITPVYSIRSSAE
-2618 LQNSTDSEE
+2618 LWNNTENE
-2627 TPQLTAFLTS
+2627 MTPQFTALLATQATS
-2637 QAISPIFEIFSYNLD
+2637 PSIEILNFNLN
-2652 STARVAIPKLNRV
+2652 SSVRVAIPKMRRM
-2665 IVAETLKFTHT
+2665 IVAETLKFIHNS
-2676 ALAVEHQASVTLY
+2676 LAVEHQASVIIY
-2689 RLAAQASAKTTVK
+2689 GFSSQASAKTTVK

-2714 NAFFATLGGMSASVD
+2714 NAFFAMEGGISASMD
-2729 TTYNHQINIPILGFT
+2729 TTYNHQINIPIVGFT
-2744 NGASVTQKAVARLED
+2744 NGASVTQKVVARLED

-2764 NIGND
+2764 TVGNY

-2789 SPSTAKLTI
+2789 SPSTAKLKI
-2798 SADTDTALL
+2798 SADTDTVLL
-2807 KMKQTMNADA
+2807 KMKQTLNADA
-2817 VILSHITFEA
+2817 VMYRHITFDA
-2827 RSEAEGIAIKNSLL
+2827 RFEAEGPEVKNSLL
-2841 VASGNVNLGDM
+2841 VASGNADYGYL
-2852 KVELKANHDTEL
+2852 KIELKVNHDTEL
-2864 VGGLS
+2864 VGDLS

-2874 SLTVK
+2874 SLNIV
-2879 IHPIEVVFDFQNK
+2879 INPSEVVFDFRNK
-2892 GNTKLSFNEALMAKI
+2892 GNTKLRFNEALVAKI
-2907 DLHNDYSATIKPEAQ
+2907 DLQNDYSAIIKPEAQ

-2936 SSYNFTIDNNEKEAG
+2936 SSYNFTIDNNKKEAG
-2951 IFATMNGEAN
+2951 IFATVNSEAN
-2961 LEFLTNPI
+2961 LEFLTTPI
-2969 SIPEIDLPFIN
+2969 SIPEIELSFLN
-2980 MHIPAISDL
+2980 MRIPAINDL

-3014 LYQKSHFHSLG
+3014 LYQKGQFYSLG

-3044 GLYAEDD
+3044 GLYTEDD
-3051 LVFRLGATTASIF
+3051 VVFRLGATTASVF
-3064 EALKIKLDGTTSLT
+3064 EALKVKLDGTSSLT

-3083 KLATAL
+3083 KLATSL
-3089 SLENAHIEGNHD
+3089 SLENPHIEGNHD
-3101 STFSLSPNNL
+3101 STISLNTDNL
-3111 EVAAS
+3111 EAAVS
-3116 VATIAKIAL
+3116 VATGAKIAL
-3125 PIFNL
+3125 PILNL
-3130 EANQQFVAD
+3130 EASQQLVAD

-3160 IKAIGKAEADHSL
+3160 IKTIGKAEADHSL

-3188 RGNIDG
+3188 KGNIDG

-3203 GALDNEANMYLNTDG
+3203 EALDNEANIYLNADG
-3218 LRSTSKIIANAKL
+3218 LRSTSKIIAKAKL
-3231 SNGETTILEMD
+3231 SNGETIVLEMD
-3242 VDENLAVEAS
+3242 VDESLSVEAS

-3257 AVLKFASNN
+3257 AVLKFMSTNK
-3266 EANVITFNTKG
+3266 ANVITFNTNG
-3277 KHVAQATIDFAQLTS
+3277 KHVAHATIDFAPLTS

-3300 MSQPSNVGDI
+3300 MFQPSNMGDI
-3310 SLFEKTVVE
+3310 SLFEKTAVE
-3319 LTGTKQKIS
+3319 LTCTKQKIS

-3335 PVYTTNLA
+3335 PVYTTDMS
-3343 AELKGDAPVFK
+3343 AELEGDSPVFK
-3354 AELKSS
+3354 ATLKSS
-3360 ATSVINFL
+3360 ATSAIVLL
-3368 DYDMDASFTAS
+3368 DYDMD
-3379 FENEALSL
+3379 
-3387 NGKAVLTHA
+3387 GKFL
-3396 DLTMDIQNVITQA
+3396 
-3409 MRKKRQEEGSVS
+3409 RSCVS

-3458 FLGLQLQGRIPS
+3458 LLGLELQGRKPS
-3470 QLSARLYSRYASAPE
+3470 ELSARLYSRYA
-3485 DDVDILVI
+3485 V
-3493 RATAKD
+3493 
-3499 ADKIKLQ
+3499 
-3506 VAYNMEA
+3506 
-3513 PHDMLLGLKERL
+3513 
-3525 PAITSTL
+3525 
-3532 NSFSNK
+3532 SFF
-3538 YEIFGHVEGLKSS
+3538 IF
-3551 IINLIEEAYTAANSH
+3551 
-3566 AAELSQLS
+3566 
-3574 ILFRNTVFQFQ
+3574 
-3585 KTIQVFLDAAI
+3585 
-3596 KFLRETEFKLPGSE
+3596 
-3610 EITTLPKVLKQLTTG
+3610 
-3625 IATMVE
+3625 
-3631 QAIQVLIDSAEASFN
+3631 
-3646 ALVDMI
+3646 
-3652 SDIQV
+3652 
-3657 TMPIGD
+3657 
-3663 VMTGAQI
+3663 
-3670 IDNMRANMKHALA
+3670 
-3683 QLVGLVKHLESLDIV
+3683 
-3698 LEKLGET
+3698 
-3705 LKVIVEKAQEFVDTL
+3705 
-3720 KSDYLDAV
+3720 
-3728 AIYINALYDNLVGVI
+3728 
-3743 KTVLDQVNTMLNME
+3743 
-3757 QVNIAIEHVTNMVLS
+3757 
-3772 VVNQLN
+3772 
-3778 LAITG
+3778 
-3783 LLQQASEEAQ
+3783 
-3793 AFIKVSGGRL
+3793 
-3803 EIELPFPFH
+3803 
-3812 Q
+3812 

>member
-1 MGDTK
+1 
-6 LSLLLLLSTLA
+6 TLVA
-17 LAHSQDDGAE
+17 K
-27 EHPTCLLARRYKSLH
+27 RYKSLH
-42 KYEYQYEAQSLNA
+42 KYEYQYEAESLNA
-55 IEGASNLI
+55 VNGASNLR
-63 NGPKCTCKVEI
+63 NGPKASCKVEI

-101 NPVFGP
+101 NPVFGT

-118 EKHPLKVVVERVYD
+118 EKHPLKVVVEGVYD

-178 NYIVNAMEDIATD
+178 NYIVNVMEDIATD

-241 KKHMISGACTEKH
+241 KKHMISGACTENH
-254 ILVPFSHKGEYGVTN
+254 ILVPFSHKY
-269 VGKQFLTLLEVS
+269 
-281 TYNERVFNHNVA
+281 VA
-293 NLKGLPMEAAEDKSV
+293 NLKGLPMEAAEDKSF

-392 FEVDAVVFAM
+392 FEVDAIVFAM
-402 GLVPNPSALL
+402 GLVPNPTALL

-457 VSQLGDCTGD
+457 VAQLGDCTGD

-500 NEPVASLEVQQAAI
+500 NEPAASLEVQQAAI
-514 QAFRQTPVPEEGRE
+514 QAFRQTPVPEE

-595 ELRQKILDA
+595 EYKILDA
-604 LQGNEVGTVMDPT
+604 LQDNEVGTVMDPT
-617 KFSRNYMIG
+617 KFSRNYMVG

-667 GLETTVEALFGEN
+667 GLEPTVEALFGEN

-736 LVRDLKTQESPEAMV
+736 LVTDLKAQESPEAMV

-784 MFPTDLMKGLM
+784 MFPTD
-795 TNTDNEVFAHYIF
+795 VFFAHYIF

-813 FLPTATGV
+813 FLPTSTGV

-889 IAMAD
+889 IVMAD
-894 NQVKLTIPAPQGPAK
+894 TQVKLTIPAPQGPAK

-997 LREGE
+997 LREAE
-1002 EGRQKVDTVKMVL
+1002 EDRHKVDTVKVVL

-1020 DPTEATATVKYNRR
+1020 EPTEATATVKYNRR
-1034 KNVITTDIQI
+1034 KNVLTTDIQI

-1055 GVVDGNTKGK
+1055 GVVDGKTKGK

-1077 NIPQLSLVGRAK
+1077 NIPQLSLVGRHSYS
-1089 IEAMKDAML
+1089 
-1098 QVQLLVPSIKAD
+1098 Q
-1110 ATFTA
+1110 
-1115 NVKRGEELELELESD
+1115 R
-1130 IKLPETTSVQ
+1130 
-1140 KITLKYDDEK
+1140 
-1150 IVAEVKSDMNSEI
+1150 EI
-1163 QNILPHAEAIQKMVN
+1163 QNILPHAEAIQKMVS

-1218 NLKVPGMPEMTL
+1218 NLRVPGMPEITL
-1230 PEKLFLNVD
+1230 PEKLFLNAE

-1252 IAIPLPLGGKSS
+1252 IAFPLPLGGKSP

-1294 PELFIPETLDIFV
+1294 PELFIPETLDVFV
-1307 PLFGKTQLSTK
+1307 PLFGKAEVSTK

-1348 TGSCS
+1348 TGS
-1353 MELLCIK
+1353 
-1360 IEGSGL
+1360 
-1366 LATTPADSIKAH
+1366 TH
-1378 VKTSVSHKFIDASI
+1378 VKTSVSHKLLDASI

-1407 KSSSKIE
+1407 KSSSKIK

-1424 LEHTGQVGFNSEAP
+1424 LEHTGQVGFNTEAP

-1459 PVYGTTITTQSFTI
+1459 PVYGTTITTQSFAI

-1480 VIDSSLKINSTI
+1480 MIESSLKIDSTI

-1514 NAFEDILTHAAELAF
+1514 NAFEDILTHAAELVF
-1529 KDNQLSLKCDTNAL
+1529 KDNMLSLKCDTNAL
-1543 ALGMKIHNQAEASV
+1543 ALGMKIHNQAEGSV
-1557 GFGAVTIKMETNAD
+1557 GSGAVTIKMETNTE

-1592 NSDGT
+1592 NSDAT

-1613 NKAGLATSGT
+1613 NKDGLATSGT
-1623 TTLQGPFTMENTFNG
+1623 TTLQGHFTMENTFNG
-1638 GIDSSKAT
+1638 GIDASKAT
-1646 LSIETNS
+1646 LSIETKS

-1659 VENANSLT
+1659 GENANSLT
-1667 ITLSSLAFNSKAE
+1667 ITLSSLAFTSKAE
-1680 AIVSESTSYT
+1680 AIVSDSTSYT

-1701 ASVNMNNNLKLLAA
+1701 ASVNVNNDLKLLAA

-1723 KAVIYKIDFTGS
+1723 KAEIYKIDFTGS

-1756 TANAKCSTNGKLL
+1756 TANAKCSTTGKLL
-1769 GAHMSHNIELEIV
+1769 GAHMSHNTELEIV
-1782 GLAAKIH
+1782 GLAARIQD
-1789 NDARFNSQPFRFDNT
+1789 DARFNSQPFRFDNT

-1814 NLDAIFNADGDLT
+1814 NLDTIFNADGDLT

-1856 ASVTQQLDNGFP
+1856 ASITQQLDNGFS
-1868 LETTIDN
+1868 LETTLDN
-1875 KIDTLLTPQE
+1875 KMDTLLTPQE
-1885 QRAILRMKSKLNNHA
+1885 QKATLRVKSKVNNHA

-1930 ASEEQEFTI
+1930 ASEDQEFTF

-1959 KSLPAILENIKIT
+1959 ESLPAILENIKIT
-1972 IVNMAEAIQ
+1972 IVSMAEKLK
-1981 NYINSD
+1981 NYINS
-1987 EVKAK
+1987 EEIKAK
-1992 LEALPHHVSDFVA
+1992 LEALPQHVSDFVT

-2013 VQLKQNLI
+2013 VQLKQDLI
-2021 ALTEEYAIT
+2021 TLTQVYAIS
-2030 LEYLE
+2030 LEDLE
-2035 ASLVNL
+2035 AFLVILKTAFENL
-2041 KIAVEKLLMGLASSI
+2041 LIDLSSRI
-2056 QGIVAA
+2056 QGIVDVTND
-2062 SKEMIASGTL
+2062 MIASGNL
-2072 SETVIE
+2072 SETVIQW
-2078 RLSQELNAINEE
+2078 LNKELTAIDNEYE
-2090 YKITTMIV
+2090 LTTMIIG
-2098 AVIDAIE
+2098 VIDAIE

-2116 KNSSISLLHDIDA
+2116 KDSSIALLHDIDA
-2129 QFEIKAKIENAV
+2129 TFEIKATLENAV
-2141 SELKQ
+2141 SELKK

-2151 DRTKTVEDLR
+2151 DRTKFAEHLR
-2161 NYISSINLEA
+2161 NCITSNLEA
-2171 HVQQLME
+2171 YLEQLIDQFQQDWLRFS
-2178 HLPTEVII
+2178 
-2186 KMIESVKAVIQELD
+2186 KAIEPVKAVIQEFD
-2200 IIGKLN
+2200 IFGKLN
-2206 VFHAKLRGLIVKY
+2206 TFHAKLTELIVKY
-2219 EVDKKVEAVLEKV
+2219 DVHKKVEAVLEKV
-2232 VGLIKQFKIDET
+2232 VDLIKQLKIGET
-2244 IQVLVNK
+2244 IQVLVNN

-2260 VMQMLEEAINSL
+2260 VMQMLEEAINYL
-2272 KAIEIK
+2272 KATEIK
-2278 QVIEQLNEYL
+2278 QVIDQLNEYL
-2288 DSVVQQ
+2288 NSVIQK
-2294 LRSFDYNAY
+2294 LKSFDYNAY

-2311 SEYTAY
+2311 AEYTVH

-2332 ASREFVNFLVSSAL
+2332 ASREFVNFVVSSAL
-2346 NYTEHLRKLKVAD
+2346 NFIEHLREIKVAD

-2364 KDVLDHAIL
+2364 KDMVDRAIL
-2373 NEIKA
+2373 NDLKV
-2378 ISERLKQG
+2378 ISDSLKQR
-2386 ITNMDLRND
+2386 ITDMDLRNY
-2395 IISYLQQ
+2395 IISFLQQ
-2402 VSELYTKVITV
+2402 LSEHYTKVTTV
-2413 INEMFGNVFEVIQKF
+2413 ISEVFGNVIEVIHKF

-2442 EGVVT
+2442 EGVIT

-2474 LEKLQ
+2474 LEKIQ
-2479 EIDIPTQLDIPEFT
+2479 EIEIPTQLDIPEFT

-2513 VTELIDFIFNFEI
+2513 VIELIDFIVNFEI
-2526 QNLNLD
+2526 QMLD
-2532 VFFGDLTMSYLPTL
+2532 LDAFFGDLTMSYLPTL

-2559 YFPVLPK
+2559 SFPALPK
-2566 VVAEKLLEIPTL
+2566 VAAEKILEIPTL

-2590 EISVPCFGKLYGEIK
+2590 EISVPCFGKLYGKIS
-2605 VSTPIYSIRTSAE
+2605 VITPVYSIRTSAE
-2618 LQNSTDSEE
+2618 LWNNTENE
-2627 TPQLTAFLTS
+2627 MTPQFTAFLATQATS
-2637 QAISPIFEIFSYNLD
+2637 PSIEILNFNMNS
-2652 STARVAIPKLNRV
+2652 SVRVAIPKMSRM
-2665 IVAETLKFTHT
+2665 IVAETLKFTHN
-2676 ALAVEHQASVTLY
+2676 ALAVEHQASVIIY
-2689 RLAAQASAKTTVK
+2689 GFSSQASAKTTVK
-2702 ATTAHYTADIVN
+2702 ATTAHYMADIVN
-2714 NAFFATLGGMSASVD
+2714 NAFFAMEGGISASVD

-2769 GAMKFNFHEG
+2769 GAFKFNSHEG
-2779 THKCDLHFAI
+2779 THKCDLHFTI

-2798 SADTDTALL
+2798 SADTDTAQL

-2817 VILSHITFEA
+2817 VMYSHIRFDV
-2827 RSEAEGIAIKNSLL
+2827 RSEAEGPEVKNSLL
-2841 VASGNVNLGDM
+2841 VASGNAHYGYL

-2874 SLTVK
+2874 SLNIV
-2879 IHPIEVVFDFQNK
+2879 INPNEVVFDFQNK
-2892 GNTKLSFNEALMAKI
+2892 GNTKLSFNEALVAKI
-2907 DLHNDYSATIKPEAQ
+2907 DLQNDYSAIIKPEAQ

-2936 SSYNFTIDNNEKEAG
+2936 YSYNFTVDNNEKEAG
-2951 IFATMNGEAN
+2951 IFATVNSEAN
-2961 LEFLTNPI
+2961 LEFLTTPI
-2969 SIPEIDLPFIN
+2969 SIPEIELPFLI
-2980 MHIPAISDL
+2980 MHTPATYDL

-3014 LYQKSHFHSLG
+3014 LYQKSQFHSLG

-3044 GLYAEDD
+3044 RLYAEDD
-3051 LVFRLGATTASIF
+3051 LVFRLGATTASVF
-3064 EALKIKLDGTTSLT
+3064 EALKVKLDGTSSLT

-3083 KLATAL
+3083 KLATTL
-3089 SLENAHIEGNHD
+3089 SLKNPHIEGNHD
-3101 STFSLSPNNL
+3101 STISLNTDNL
-3111 EVAAS
+3111 EAALS
-3116 VATIAKIAL
+3116 VATGAKIAL

-3130 EANQQFVAD
+3130 EANQQLVAD

-3146 ASTLKLKGDFNLPL
+3146 ASTLKLKGDFTLPL
-3160 IKAIGKAEADHSL
+3160 IKAIGKVEADHSL

-3188 RGNIDG
+3188 KGNIDG
-3194 TILEYNAVL
+3194 TILEYNVVL
-3203 GALDNEANMYLNTDG
+3203 GALDNEANIYLNAAG
-3218 LRSTSKIIANAKL
+3218 LRSTSKVIANAKL
-3231 SNGETTILEMD
+3231 SDSETTVLEMD

-3257 AVLKFASNN
+3257 AVLKFVSNN

-3277 KHVAQATIDFAQLTS
+3277 KHVAQATIDFAPLTS

-3300 MSQPSNVGDI
+3300 MFQPSNMGDI
-3310 SLFEKTVVE
+3310 TIFDKTVVE
-3319 LTGTKQKIS
+3319 LTGPKQKIFA
-3328 TTAKIAT
+3328 TAKIAT
-3335 PVYTTNLA
+3335 PVYTTDLA
-3343 AELKGDAPVFK
+3343 AELEGDAPVFK
-3354 AELKSS
+3354 ATLKSS
-3360 ATSVINFL
+3360 ATSAIVLL
-3368 DYDMDASFTAS
+3368 DYDMD
-3379 FENEALSL
+3379 
-3387 NGKAVLTHA
+3387 G
-3396 DLTMDIQNVITQA
+3396 
-3409 MRKKRQEEGSVS
+3409 
-3421 RHTLNVDITSP
+3421 
-3432 TFTDV
+3432 
-3437 NFRYAARRDGVSASI
+3437 
-3452 STPSTG
+3452 
-3458 FLGLQLQGRIPS
+3458 
-3470 QLSARLYSRYASAPE
+3470 
-3485 DDVDILVI
+3485 
-3493 RATAKD
+3493 
-3499 ADKIKLQ
+3499 
-3506 VAYNMEA
+3506 
-3513 PHDMLLGLKERL
+3513 
-3525 PAITSTL
+3525 
-3532 NSFSNK
+3532 
-3538 YEIFGHVEGLKSS
+3538 
-3551 IINLIEEAYTAANSH
+3551 
-3566 AAELSQLS
+3566 
-3574 ILFRNTVFQFQ
+3574 
-3585 KTIQVFLDAAI
+3585 
-3596 KFLRETEFKLPGSE
+3596 KFL
-3610 EITTLPKVLKQLTTG
+3610 
-3625 IATMVE
+3625 
-3631 QAIQVLIDSAEASFN
+3631 
-3646 ALVDMI
+3646 
-3652 SDIQV
+3652 
-3657 TMPIGD
+3657 
-3663 VMTGAQI
+3663 
-3670 IDNMRANMKHALA
+3670 
-3683 QLVGLVKHLESLDIV
+3683 
-3698 LEKLGET
+3698 
-3705 LKVIVEKAQEFVDTL
+3705 
-3720 KSDYLDAV
+3720 
-3728 AIYINALYDNLVGVI
+3728 
-3743 KTVLDQVNTMLNME
+3743 
-3757 QVNIAIEHVTNMVLS
+3757 
-3772 VVNQLN
+3772 
-3778 LAITG
+3778 
-3783 LLQQASEEAQ
+3783 
-3793 AFIKVSGGRL
+3793 
-3803 EIELPFPFH
+3803 
-3812 Q
+3812 

>member
-1 MGDTK
+1 TE
-6 LSLLLLLSTLA
+6 
-17 LAHSQDDGAE
+17 SQDDGAE
-27 EHPTCLLARRYKSLH
+27 EHPTCLCKRYKSLH
-42 KYEYQYEAQSLNA
+42 KYEYQYEAESLNA
-55 IEGASNLI
+55 IKGASNLM
-63 NGPKCTCKVEI
+63 NGPKCSCKVEI

-101 NPVFGP
+101 KPVFGP
-107 APGSDAFAAAM
+107 ALGSDTFAAAM
-118 EKHPLKVVVERVYD
+118 EKHPLKVVVEGVYD

-142 MTILN
+142 VTILN

-178 NYIVNAMEDIATD
+178 NYKVNAMENIATD
-191 ITLNRDLSKCDHFI
+191 ISLNRDLSQCDHFI

-241 KKHMISGACTEKH
+241 KKHMISGACTENH

-269 VGKQFLTLLEVS
+269 VGKQFLTLLDVS
-281 TYNERVFNHNVA
+281 TYNERVFDHNVA
-293 NLKGLPMEAAEDKSV
+293 NLKGLPMEADEDKSV

-392 FEVDAVVFAM
+392 FEVDAIVFAM

-457 VSQLGDCTGD
+457 VAQLGDCTGD

-494 AVIQCV
+494 AMIQCV
-500 NEPVASLEVQQAAI
+500 NEPAASLEVQQAAI
-514 QAFRQTPVPEEGRE
+514 QAFKQTPVPEEGRE

-534 LSGASPLQKRVAAYL
+534 LNGASPLQKRVAAYL

-568 IEEDQQAKSFVI
+568 IEEDQQGKSFVI
-580 SHLTNILASTAAETQ
+580 SHLTNILESTAAETQ
-595 ELRQKILDA
+595 ELRQNILDA

-652 FGYNVDMVEVGMEGK
+652 FGYNVDMMEVGMEGK
-667 GLETTVEALFGEN
+667 GLEPTVEALFGEN

-685 TVLKTVYFVSDK
+685 TVLKIVYFVSDK

-708 MMPALKKDRM
+708 MMPALKKDRL

-724 NIMREIGRNLNK
+724 NIVREIGRNLNR
-736 LVRDLKTQESPEAMV
+736 LVRDLKAQESPEAMI

-757 NELGYLKTNEMEKMA
+757 NELGYLKTNELEKMA

-795 TNTDNEVFAHYIF
+795 TNADNEVFAHYIF
-808 MDNEF
+808 MDNVF

-844 MSEVSFMPSA
+844 MVSFMPSA

-889 IAMAD
+889 LVMAD
-894 NQVKLTIPAPQGPAK
+894 KQVKLTIPAPQGPAK

-929 SLVEDRIDVS
+929 SLVEDRINVS

-983 GEVTEYTATIGYEL
+983 GDVTEYTATIGYEL

-1002 EGRQKVDTVKMVL
+1002 EGRQKVDTVKVVL
-1015 KAEGA
+1015 KAEGV

-1034 KNVITTDIQI
+1034 KNVLTTDIQI

-1065 GIHSISIDLINK
+1065 GIHSISFDLINK

-1098 QVQLLVPSIKAD
+1098 QVQLLVPSIRAD
-1110 ATFTA
+1110 ATVTA

-1140 KITLKYDDEK
+1140 KITLKYDDKK

-1163 QNILPHAEAIQKMVN
+1163 QNILPHAEAFQKMVS

-1189 MKVRHILTK
+1189 MKVRHIFTK

-1218 NLKVPGMPEMTL
+1218 NLRVPEMPEMTL
-1230 PEKLFLNVD
+1230 PEKLFLNAE

-1244 HFNNERIF
+1244 HFSNERIF

-1275 PHLALPQLGLDI
+1275 PHLALPLLGLDI

-1294 PELFIPETLDIFV
+1294 PELFIPETLDVFV
-1307 PLFGKTQLSTK
+1307 PLFGKAQLSTK

-1378 VKTSVSHKFIDASI
+1378 VKTSVSHKLIDASI

-1424 LEHTGQVGFNSEAP
+1424 LEHTGQVGFNTEAP

-1480 VIDSSLKINSTI
+1480 KMDSSLKIDSTI
-1492 LKAQNT
+1492 LMAQNT
-1498 IAASFAN
+1498 IAALFAN

-1557 GFGAVTIKMETNAD
+1557 GVEVVTIKMETNAD

-1592 NSDGT
+1592 NSDAT

-1613 NKAGLATSGT
+1613 NKDGLATSGT
-1623 TTLQGPFTMENTFNG
+1623 TTLQGPFAMENTFNG
-1638 GIDSSKAT
+1638 GIDASKAT
-1646 LSIETNS
+1646 LSIETKS

-1667 ITLSSLAFNSKAE
+1667 ITLSTLAFTSKAE

-1701 ASVNMNNNLKLLAA
+1701 ASVNVNNDLKLLGA

-1735 LKAAYGEEELKHTYE
+1735 LKGAYGEEELKHTYE

-1756 TANAKCSTNGKLL
+1756 TANAKCSTTGKLL
-1769 GAHMSHNIELEIV
+1769 GAHMSHNTELEIV
-1782 GLAAKIH
+1782 GLAAKVH

-1856 ASVTQQLDNGFP
+1856 ASVTQHLDNGFP

-1885 QRAILRMKSKLNNHA
+1885 QRAILRMKSKLNSHA

-1930 ASEEQEFTI
+1930 ASEDQEFTI

-2005 KLNLEGKA
+2005 KLNLEDKA

-2021 ALTEEYAIT
+2021 ALTKEYPIT

-2035 ASLVNL
+2035 VSLLNL
-2041 KIAVEKLLMGLASSI
+2041 KITVEKLLIGLAYSI

-2062 SKEMIASGTL
+2062 TKEMIASGTL

-2116 KNSSISLLHDIDA
+2116 KDSSISLLYDMDA
-2129 QFEIKAKIENAV
+2129 QFEIKAKIENTV

-2146 FIENF
+2146 FIETF

-2161 NYISSINLEA
+2161 NYISSINLET
-2171 HVQQLME
+2171 HVEQLME
-2178 HLPTEVII
+2178 HLPTEMIS

-2232 VGLIKQFKIDET
+2232 VGLIKQFKIVET
-2244 IQVLVNK
+2244 IQVLANN
-2251 LKAIDIPAK
+2251 LKAIDIPGK
-2260 VMQMLEEAINSL
+2260 VMQMLEETINYL
-2272 KAIEIK
+2272 KATEIK

-2311 SEYTAY
+2311 AEYTAH

-2332 ASREFVNFLVSSAL
+2332 ASREFVNFFVSSAL
-2346 NYTEHLRKLKVAD
+2346 NYIEHLRKIKVAD

-2364 KDVLDHAIL
+2364 KDMVDHAIL
-2373 NEIKA
+2373 NDLKA
-2378 ISERLKQG
+2378 ISERLKQR
-2386 ITNMDLRND
+2386 ITDMDLRND

-2402 VSELYTKVITV
+2402 VSEHYTKVITV
-2413 INEMFGNVFEVIQKF
+2413 INEVYGNVIEVIQKF

-2466 VMPSMKVS
+2466 VIPSMKVN

-2479 EIDIPTQLDIPEFT
+2479 EIEIPTQLDIPEFT

-2506 FDDIKQK
+2506 VDDIKQK
-2513 VTELIDFIFNFEI
+2513 VTELIDFIVNFEI

-2559 YFPVLPK
+2559 SFPVLPK
-2566 VVAEKLLEIPTL
+2566 VAAEKLLEIPTL
-2578 QIPEIKLPAIPS
+2578 QIPKIKLPAIPS

-2652 STARVAIPKLNRV
+2652 STARVAIPKFNRV

-2689 RLAAQASAKTTVK
+2689 RLGAQASAKTTVK

-2764 NIGND
+2764 TIGND
-2769 GAMKFNFHEG
+2769 GAIKSNSHKG

-2789 SPSTAKLTI
+2789 SPSTTKLTI
-2798 SADTDTALL
+2798 SADSDTALL

-2827 RSEAEGIAIKNSLL
+2827 RSEAEGPAIKNSLL
-2841 VASGNVNLGDM
+2841 VASGNANLGDM

-2864 VGGLS
+2864 VGDLS

-2907 DLHNDYSATIKPEAQ
+2907 DLQNDYSAIIKPEAQ

-2936 SSYNFTIDNNEKEAG
+2936 SSYNFTIDNNKKEAG
-2951 IFATMNGEAN
+2951 IFATVNSEAN
-2961 LEFLTNPI
+2961 LEFLTNPF

-2980 MHIPAISDL
+2980 LHIPAISDL

-3044 GLYAEDD
+3044 GLYTEDD
-3051 LVFRLGATTASIF
+3051 LVFRLRATTASVF
-3064 EALKIKLDGTTSLT
+3064 EALKTKLDGTTSLT

-3101 STFSLSPNNL
+3101 STFSLSTDNL
-3111 EVAAS
+3111 EAAVS

-3130 EANQQFVAD
+3130 EANQKLVAD

-3188 RGNIDG
+3188 KGTIDG

-3203 GALDNEANMYLNTDG
+3203 GALHNEANIYLNADG

-3277 KHVAQATIDFAQLTS
+3277 KHVAQATIDFAPLTS
-3292 LTADVEID
+3292 LTADVEIN
-3300 MSQPSNVGDI
+3300 MSQPSNMGDI
-3310 SLFEKTVVE
+3310 SLFEKTAVE
-3319 LTGTKQKIS
+3319 LTCTKQKIS

-3368 DYDMDASFTAS
+3368 DYDVDASFTAS
-3379 FENEALSL
+3379 FENEALSV
-3387 NGKAVLTHA
+3387 NGKAVLNHTVTDHTVF
-3396 DLTMDIQNVITQA
+3396 LPLL
-3409 MRKKRQEEGSVS
+3409 SVS

-3470 QLSARLYSRYASAPE
+3470 QLSTRLYSRYASAPE

-3499 ADKIKLQ
+3499 VDKIKLQ
-3506 VAYNMEA
+3506 VAYNMKA

-3574 ILFRNTVFQFQ
+3574 ILFRNTVFEFQ

-3610 EITTLPKVLKQLTTG
+3610 EITTLPEVLKQLTTS

-3631 QAIQVLIDSAEASFN
+3631 QAIQMLIDSAEASFN

-3670 IDNMRANMKHALA
+3670 IDNMKHALA
-3683 QLVGLVKHLESLDIV
+3683 QLVGLVKHLKSLDMV

-3705 LKVIVEKAQEFVDTL
+3705 LKVIVEKAREFVDTL

-3728 AIYINALYDNLVGVI
+3728 AIYFNALYNNLVGVI
-3743 KTVLDQVNTMLNME
+3743 KTVLDQVNTVLNME
-3757 QVNIAIEHVTNMVLS
+3757 QVNLAIEHIADMVLS

-3812 Q
+3812 QSLAEL

>member
-1 MGDTK
+1 MFCPLLWQHDGSLLKHIKNTISN
-6 LSLLLLLSTLA
+6 LSLV
-17 LAHSQDDGAE
+17 
-27 EHPTCLLARRYKSLH
+27 ARRYKSLH

-514 QAFRQTPVPEEGRE
+514 QAFRQTPGRE

-580 SHLTNILASTAAETQ
+580 SHLTNILASTYLLPQ
-595 ELRQKILDA
+595 LRQKILDA

-718 KRQASQ
+718 KRQVFKTVLSLSLL
-724 NIMREIGRNLNK
+724 NILIS
-736 LVRDLKTQESPEAMV
+736 TQESPEAMV

-772 YSAGL
+772 YS
-777 MIDNVLK
+777 
-784 MFPTDLMKGLM
+784 LMKGLM

-3368 DYDMDASFTAS
+3368 DYDMDGKIITMSS
-3379 FENEALSL
+3379 IMSL
-3387 NGKAVLTHA
+3387 FDTVTDHTVFLP
-3396 DLTMDIQNVITQA
+3396 LL
-3409 MRKKRQEEGSVS
+3409 SVS

>member
-1 MGDTK
+1 
-6 LSLLLLLSTLA
+6 
-17 LAHSQDDGAE
+17 E
-27 EHPTCLLARRYKSLH
+27 
-42 KYEYQYEAQSLNA
+42 SLNA
-55 IEGASNLI
+55 IKGASNLM
-63 NGPKCTCKVEI
+63 NGPKCSCKVEI

-101 NPVFGP
+101 KPVFGP
-107 APGSDAFAAAM
+107 ALGSDTFAAAM
-118 EKHPLKVVVERVYD
+118 EKHPLKVVVEGVYD

-142 MTILN
+142 VTILN

-178 NYIVNAMEDIATD
+178 NYKVNAMENIATD
-191 ITLNRDLSKCDHFI
+191 ISLNRDLSQCDHFI

-241 KKHMISGACTEKH
+241 KKHMISGACTENH

-269 VGKQFLTLLEVS
+269 VGKQFLTLLDVS
-281 TYNERVFNHNVA
+281 TYNERVFDHNVA
-293 NLKGLPMEAAEDKSV
+293 NLKGLPMEADEDKSV

-392 FEVDAVVFAM
+392 FEVDAIVFAM

-457 VSQLGDCTGD
+457 VAQLGDCTGD

-494 AVIQCV
+494 AMIQCV
-500 NEPVASLEVQQAAI
+500 NEPAASLEVQQAAI
-514 QAFRQTPVPEEGRE
+514 QAFKQTPGRE

-534 LSGASPLQKRVAAYL
+534 LNGASPLQKRVAAYL

-568 IEEDQQAKSFVI
+568 IEEDQQGKSFVI
-580 SHLTNILASTAAETQ
+580 SHLTNILESTN
-595 ELRQKILDA
+595 ILDA

-652 FGYNVDMVEVGMEGK
+652 FGYNVDMMEVGMEGK
-667 GLETTVEALFGEN
+667 GLEPTVEALFGEN

-685 TVLKTVYFVSDK
+685 TVLKIVYFVSDK

-708 MMPALKKDRM
+708 MMPALKKDRL

-724 NIMREIGRNLNK
+724 NIVREIGRNLNR
-736 LVRDLKTQESPEAMV
+736 LVRDLKAQESPEAMI

-757 NELGYLKTNEMEKMA
+757 NELGYLKTNELEKMA
-772 YSAGL
+772 YS
-777 MIDNVLK
+777 
-784 MFPTDLMKGLM
+784 LMKGLM
-795 TNTDNEVFAHYIF
+795 TNADNEVFAHYIF
-808 MDNEF
+808 MDNVF

-889 IAMAD
+889 LVMAD
-894 NQVKLTIPAPQGPAK
+894 KQVKLTIPAPQGPAK

-929 SLVEDRIDVS
+929 SLVEDRINVS

-983 GEVTEYTATIGYEL
+983 GDVTEYTATIGYEL

-1002 EGRQKVDTVKMVL
+1002 EGRQKVDTVKVVL
-1015 KAEGA
+1015 KAEGV

-1034 KNVITTDIQI
+1034 KNVLTTDIQI

-1065 GIHSISIDLINK
+1065 GIHSISFDLINK

-1098 QVQLLVPSIKAD
+1098 QVQLLVPSIRAD
-1110 ATFTA
+1110 ATVTA

-1140 KITLKYDDEK
+1140 KITLKYDDKK

-1163 QNILPHAEAIQKMVN
+1163 QNILPHAEAFQKMVS

-1189 MKVRHILTK
+1189 MKVRHIFTK

-1218 NLKVPGMPEMTL
+1218 NLRVPEMPEMTL
-1230 PEKLFLNVD
+1230 PEKLFLNAE

-1244 HFNNERIF
+1244 HFSNERIF

-1275 PHLALPQLGLDI
+1275 PHLALPLLGLDI

-1294 PELFIPETLDIFV
+1294 PELFIPETLDVFV
-1307 PLFGKTQLSTK
+1307 PLFGKAQLSTK

-1378 VKTSVSHKFIDASI
+1378 VKTSVSHKLIDASI

-1424 LEHTGQVGFNSEAP
+1424 LEHTGQVGFNTEAP

-1480 VIDSSLKINSTI
+1480 KMDSSLKIDSTI
-1492 LKAQNT
+1492 LMAQNT
-1498 IAASFAN
+1498 IAALFAN

-1557 GFGAVTIKMETNAD
+1557 GVEVVTIKMETNAD

-1592 NSDGT
+1592 NSDAT

-1613 NKAGLATSGT
+1613 NKDGLATSGT
-1623 TTLQGPFTMENTFNG
+1623 TTLQGPFAMENTFNG
-1638 GIDSSKAT
+1638 GIDASKAT
-1646 LSIETNS
+1646 LSIETKS

-1667 ITLSSLAFNSKAE
+1667 ITLSTLAFTSKAE

-1701 ASVNMNNNLKLLAA
+1701 ASVNVNNDLKLLGA

-1735 LKAAYGEEELKHTYE
+1735 LKGAYGEEELKHTYE

-1756 TANAKCSTNGKLL
+1756 TANAKCSTTGKLL
-1769 GAHMSHNIELEIV
+1769 GAHMSHNTELEIV
-1782 GLAAKIH
+1782 GLAAKVH

-1856 ASVTQQLDNGFP
+1856 ASVTQHLDNGFP

-1885 QRAILRMKSKLNNHA
+1885 QRAILRMKSKLNSHA

-1930 ASEEQEFTI
+1930 ASEDQEFTI

-2005 KLNLEGKA
+2005 KLNLEDKA

-2021 ALTEEYAIT
+2021 ALTKEYPIT

-2035 ASLVNL
+2035 VSLLNL
-2041 KIAVEKLLMGLASSI
+2041 KITVEKLLIGLAYSI

-2062 SKEMIASGTL
+2062 TKEMIASGTL

-2116 KNSSISLLHDIDA
+2116 KDSSISLLYDMDA
-2129 QFEIKAKIENAV
+2129 QFEIKAKIENTV

-2146 FIENF
+2146 FIETF

-2161 NYISSINLEA
+2161 NYISSINLET
-2171 HVQQLME
+2171 HVEQLME
-2178 HLPTEVII
+2178 HLPTEMIS

-2232 VGLIKQFKIDET
+2232 VGLIKQFKIVET
-2244 IQVLVNK
+2244 IQVLANN
-2251 LKAIDIPAK
+2251 LKAIDIPGK
-2260 VMQMLEEAINSL
+2260 VMQMLEETINYL
-2272 KAIEIK
+2272 KATEIK

-2311 SEYTAY
+2311 AEYTAH

-2332 ASREFVNFLVSSAL
+2332 ASREFVNFFVSSAL
-2346 NYTEHLRKLKVAD
+2346 NYIEHLRKIKVAD

-2364 KDVLDHAIL
+2364 KDMVDHAIL
-2373 NEIKA
+2373 NDLKA
-2378 ISERLKQG
+2378 ISERLKQR
-2386 ITNMDLRND
+2386 ITDMDLRND

-2402 VSELYTKVITV
+2402 VSEHYTKVITV
-2413 INEMFGNVFEVIQKF
+2413 INEVYGNVIEVIQKF

-2466 VMPSMKVS
+2466 VIPSMKVN

-2479 EIDIPTQLDIPEFT
+2479 EIEIPTQLDIPEFT

-2506 FDDIKQK
+2506 VDDIKQK
-2513 VTELIDFIFNFEI
+2513 VTELIDFIVNFEI

-2559 YFPVLPK
+2559 SFPVLPK
-2566 VVAEKLLEIPTL
+2566 VAAEKLLEIPTL
-2578 QIPEIKLPAIPS
+2578 QIPKIKLPAIPS

-2652 STARVAIPKLNRV
+2652 STARVAIPKFNRV

-2689 RLAAQASAKTTVK
+2689 RLGAQASAKTTVK

-2764 NIGND
+2764 TIGND
-2769 GAMKFNFHEG
+2769 GAIKSNSHKG

-2789 SPSTAKLTI
+2789 SPSTTKLTI
-2798 SADTDTALL
+2798 SADSDTALL

-2827 RSEAEGIAIKNSLL
+2827 RSEAEGPAIKNSLL
-2841 VASGNVNLGDM
+2841 VASGNANLGDM

-2864 VGGLS
+2864 VGDLS

-2907 DLHNDYSATIKPEAQ
+2907 DLQNDYSAIIKPEAQ

-2936 SSYNFTIDNNEKEAG
+2936 SSYNFTIDNNKKEAG
-2951 IFATMNGEAN
+2951 IFATVNSEAN
-2961 LEFLTNPI
+2961 LEFLTNPF

-2980 MHIPAISDL
+2980 LHIPAISDL

-3044 GLYAEDD
+3044 GLYTEDD
-3051 LVFRLGATTASIF
+3051 LVFRLRATTASVF
-3064 EALKIKLDGTTSLT
+3064 EALKTKLDGTTSLT

-3101 STFSLSPNNL
+3101 STFSLSTDNL
-3111 EVAAS
+3111 EAAVS

-3130 EANQQFVAD
+3130 EANQKLVAD

-3188 RGNIDG
+3188 KGTIDG

-3203 GALDNEANMYLNTDG
+3203 GALHNEANIYLNADG

-3277 KHVAQATIDFAQLTS
+3277 KHVAQATIDFAPLTS
-3292 LTADVEID
+3292 LTADVEIN
-3300 MSQPSNVGDI
+3300 MSQPSNMGDI
-3310 SLFEKTVVE
+3310 SLFEKTAVE
-3319 LTGTKQKIS
+3319 LTCTKQKIS

-3368 DYDMDASFTAS
+3368 DYDVDGKIIKMSS
-3379 FENEALSL
+3379 IMSL
-3387 NGKAVLTHA
+3387 FDTVTDHTVFLP
-3396 DLTMDIQNVITQA
+3396 LL
-3409 MRKKRQEEGSVS
+3409 SVS

-3470 QLSARLYSRYASAPE
+3470 QLSTRLYSRYASAPE

-3499 ADKIKLQ
+3499 VDKIKLQ
-3506 VAYNMEA
+3506 VAYNMKA

-3574 ILFRNTVFQFQ
+3574 ILFRNTVFEFQ

-3610 EITTLPKVLKQLTTG
+3610 EITTLPEVLKQLTTS

-3631 QAIQVLIDSAEASFN
+3631 QAIQMLIDSAEASFN

-3670 IDNMRANMKHALA
+3670 IDNMKHALA
-3683 QLVGLVKHLESLDIV
+3683 QLVGLVKHLKSLDMV

-3705 LKVIVEKAQEFVDTL
+3705 LKVIVEKAREFVDTL

-3728 AIYINALYDNLVGVI
+3728 AIYFNALYNNLVGVI
-3743 KTVLDQVNTMLNME
+3743 KTVLDQVNTVLNME
-3757 QVNIAIEHVTNMVLS
+3757 QVNLAIEHIADMVLS

>member
-1 MGDTK
+1 FPKFNTFFSEFLLILQAFMTK
-6 LSLLLLLSTLA
+6 QNNNNLTKKI
-17 LAHSQDDGAE
+17 GG
-27 EHPTCLLARRYKSLH
+27 YKSLH
-42 KYEYQYEAQSLNA
+42 KYEYQYEAESLNA
-55 IEGASNLI
+55 VNGASNLR
-63 NGPKCTCKVEI
+63 NGPKASCKVEI

-101 NPVFGP
+101 KPVFGP
-107 APGSDAFAAAM
+107 APGSDAFTAAM
-118 EKHPLKVVVERVYD
+118 EKHPLKVVVEGVYD

-142 MTILN
+142 VTILN

-178 NYIVNAMEDIATD
+178 NYKVNTMEDIATD

-241 KKHMISGACTEKH
+241 KKHMISGACTENH

-281 TYNERVFNHNVA
+281 TYNERVFDHNVA

-335 QQLVSMV
+335 QQLVSMF

-355 EALKVSGPLTY
+355 EALKLSGPLTY

-392 FEVDAVVFAM
+392 FEVDAIVFAM

-457 VSQLGDCTGD
+457 VAQLGDCTGD
-467 KEQNFLALR
+467 KEQNFLVLR

-494 AVIQCV
+494 AVIRCV
-500 NEPVASLEVQQAAI
+500 NEPATSLEVQQAAI

-595 ELRQKILDA
+595 EYILDA
-604 LQGNEVGTVMDPT
+604 LQGNEVGIVLDPT

-667 GLETTVEALFGEN
+667 GLEPTVEALFGEN

-685 TVLKTVYFVSDK
+685 TVLKAVYFVSGK

-718 KRQASQ
+718 KRQVFKTILLLPLSLQ
-724 NIMREIGRNLNK
+724 NILISVILI
-736 LVRDLKTQESPEAMV
+736 LSPEAMI

-757 NELGYLKTNEMEKMA
+757 NELGYLKTNEIEKMA

-777 MIDNVLK
+777 MIDN
-784 MFPTDLMKGLM
+784 LMKGLM
-795 TNTDNEVFAHYIF
+795 TNADNEVFAHYIF

-844 MSEVSFMPSA
+844 MVSFMPSA

-889 IAMAD
+889 LVMAD
-894 NQVKLTIPAPQGPAK
+894 KQVKLTIPAPLGPAK

-983 GEVTEYTATIGYEL
+983 GDVTEYTATIGYEL

-1002 EGRQKVDTVKMVL
+1002 EGGQKVDTVKVVL

-1020 DPTEATATVKYNRR
+1020 DPTATATVKYNRR
-1034 KNVITTDIQI
+1034 KNVLTTDIQI

-1055 GVVDGNTKGK
+1055 GVVDGKTKGK

-1110 ATFTA
+1110 ATVTA
-1115 NVKRGEELELELESD
+1115 NVKRGEELELELECD
-1130 IKLPETTSVQ
+1130 IKFPETTSVQ

-1163 QNILPHAEAIQKMVN
+1163 QNILPHAEAFQKMVS

-1218 NLKVPGMPEMTL
+1218 NLRVPEMPEITL
-1230 PEKLFLNVD
+1230 PEKLFLNAE

-1252 IAIPLPLGGKSS
+1252 ITIPLPLGGKSS

-1275 PHLALPQLGLDI
+1275 PHLALPLLGLDI
-1287 ASMEIPI
+1287 PSMEIPI
-1294 PELFIPETLDIFV
+1294 PELFIPETLDVFV
-1307 PLFGKTQLSTK
+1307 PLFGKAQLSTK

-1348 TGSCS
+1348 TGSCPI
-1353 MELLCIK
+1353 ELLCIK

-1378 VKTSVSHKFIDASI
+1378 VKTSVSHKLIDASI

-1424 LEHTGQVGFNSEAP
+1424 LEHTGQVGFNTEAP

-1480 VIDSSLKINSTI
+1480 KIDSSLKIDSTI
-1492 LKAQNT
+1492 LMAQNT

-1543 ALGMKIHNQAEASV
+1543 ALGMNIHNQVEGSV
-1557 GFGAVTIKMETNAD
+1557 GSGAVTIKMETNTEY
-1571 HSENRIYS
+1571 STNRIYS
-1579 LVTASLDVNGLAV
+1579 LLTGSLDVNGLAV
-1592 NSDGT
+1592 NSDAT

-1613 NKAGLATSGT
+1613 NKDGLATSGT
-1623 TTLQGPFTMENTFNG
+1623 TTLQGPFAMENTFNG
-1638 GIDSSKAT
+1638 GIDASKAT
-1646 LSIETNS
+1646 LSIETKS
-1653 ALNDMK
+1653 ALNYMK

-1667 ITLSSLAFNSKAE
+1667 ITLSTLAFTSKAE
-1680 AIVSESTSYT
+1680 AIVSESTSYA

-1701 ASVNMNNNLKLLAA
+1701 ASVNVNNDLKLLGA

-1723 KAVIYKIDFTGS
+1723 KAVVYKIDFTGS
-1735 LKAAYGEEELKHTYE
+1735 LKGAYGEEELKHTYE

-1756 TANAKCSTNGKLL
+1756 TANAKCSTTGKFL
-1769 GAHMSHNIELEIV
+1769 GAHMSHNTELEIV
-1782 GLAAKIH
+1782 GLAARFQ

-1814 NLDAIFNADGDLT
+1814 NLDAIFNADGDLI

-1856 ASVTQQLDNGFP
+1856 ASITQKLDNGFS
-1868 LETTIDN
+1868 LETTLDN

-1885 QRAILRMKSKLNNHA
+1885 QKATLRVKSKVNNHA
-1900 LNQEVSAYNNAERLG
+1900 LNQEVSAYNNDERLG

-1922 LTGLLNTA
+1922 LTGLLNIA

-1959 KSLPAILENIKIT
+1959 ESLPAILENIKIT
-1972 IVNMAEAIQ
+1972 IVSMAEKLQ
-1981 NYINSD
+1981 NYINS
-1987 EVKAK
+1987 EEIKAK
-1992 LEALPHHVSDFVA
+1992 LEALPQHVSDFVT

-2013 VQLKQNLI
+2013 VQLKQDLI
-2021 ALTEEYAIT
+2021 TLTQVYAIS
-2030 LEYLE
+2030 LEDLE
-2035 ASLVNL
+2035 AFLVNL
-2041 KIAVEKLLMGLASSI
+2041 KTAFEKLLIDLSSRI
-2056 QGIVAA
+2056 QGIVDVT
-2062 SKEMIASGTL
+2062 KDMIASGIL
-2072 SETVIE
+2072 SETVIH
-2078 RLSQELNAINEE
+2078 RLNQELNAINKE
-2090 YKITTMIV
+2090 YELTTIII

-2116 KNSSISLLHDIDA
+2116 KDSSIALLHDIDA
-2129 QFEIKAKIENAV
+2129 QFEIKAKLENAV

-2151 DRTKTVEDLR
+2151 DRTQFVEDLR
-2161 NYISSINLEA
+2161 NYITSLNLEA
-2171 HVQQLME
+2171 YVEQMIDQFQQDWQRFS
-2178 HLPTEVII
+2178 
-2186 KMIESVKAVIQELD
+2186 KAIEPVKAAIQDFD
-2200 IIGKLN
+2200 IFGKLN
-2206 VFHAKLRGLIVKY
+2206 AFHAKLTELIVKY
-2219 EVDKKVEAVLEKV
+2219 DVNKKVEAVLEKV
-2232 VGLIKQFKIDET
+2232 VDLIKQFKIGET
-2244 IQVLVNK
+2244 IQVLVNN
-2251 LKAIDIPAK
+2251 LKAIDIPGK
-2260 VMQMLEEAINSL
+2260 VMQMLEETINYL
-2272 KAIEIK
+2272 KATEIK
-2278 QVIEQLNEYL
+2278 QVIDQLNEYL
-2288 DSVVQQ
+2288 DCVIQK
-2294 LRSFDYNAY
+2294 LKSFDYNAY
-2303 VDETNQMI
+2303 VDEVNQI
-2311 SEYTAY
+2311 IAEYTAH
-2317 VNELIKALEIPQKLQ
+2317 VNELIRALEIPQKLQ
-2332 ASREFVNFLVSSAL
+2332 ASREFVNFVVSSAL
-2346 NYTEHLRKLKVAD
+2346 NFIEHLRKIKVAD

-2364 KDVLDHAIL
+2364 KDIADLAIL
-2373 NEIKA
+2373 NDLKA
-2378 ISERLKQG
+2378 ISDSLRQR
-2386 ITNMDLRND
+2386 ITDMDLRNY
-2395 IISYLQQ
+2395 IISFLHQL
-2402 VSELYTKVITV
+2402 SEQYTMVTTV
-2413 INEMFGNVFEVIQKF
+2413 INEVFGNVIEVIQKF

-2466 VMPSMKVS
+2466 VIPSMKIS

-2479 EIDIPTQLDIPEFT
+2479 EIEIPTQLDIPEFT

-2513 VTELIDFIFNFEI
+2513 VIELIDFIVNFEI
-2526 QNLNLD
+2526 QMLD
-2532 VFFGDLTMSYLPTL
+2532 LDAFFGDLTMSYLPTL

-2559 YFPVLPK
+2559 SFPALPK
-2566 VVAEKLLEIPTL
+2566 VAAEKLLEIPTL

-2590 EISVPCFGKLYGEIK
+2590 EISVPCFGKLYGEIS
-2605 VSTPIYSIRTSAE
+2605 VITPVYSIRSSAE
-2618 LQNSTDSEE
+2618 LWNNTENE
-2627 TPQLTAFLTS
+2627 MTPQFTALLATQATS
-2637 QAISPIFEIFSYNLD
+2637 PSIEILNFNLN
-2652 STARVAIPKLNRV
+2652 SSVRVAIPKMRRM
-2665 IVAETLKFTHT
+2665 IVAETLKFIHNS
-2676 ALAVEHQASVTLY
+2676 LAVEHQASVIIY
-2689 RLAAQASAKTTVK
+2689 GFSSQASAKTTVK

-2714 NAFFATLGGMSASVD
+2714 NAFFAMEGGISASMD
-2729 TTYNHQINIPILGFT
+2729 TTYNHQINIPIVGFT
-2744 NGASVTQKAVARLED
+2744 NGASVTQKVVARLED

-2764 NIGND
+2764 TVGNY

-2789 SPSTAKLTI
+2789 SPSTAKLKI
-2798 SADTDTALL
+2798 SADTDTVLL
-2807 KMKQTMNADA
+2807 KMKQTLNADA
-2817 VILSHITFEA
+2817 VMYRHITFDA
-2827 RSEAEGIAIKNSLL
+2827 RFEAEGPEVKNSLL
-2841 VASGNVNLGDM
+2841 VASGNADYGYL
-2852 KVELKANHDTEL
+2852 KIELKVNHDTEL
-2864 VGGLS
+2864 VGDLS

-2874 SLTVK
+2874 SLNIV
-2879 IHPIEVVFDFQNK
+2879 INPSEVVFDFRNK
-2892 GNTKLSFNEALMAKI
+2892 GNTKLRFNEALVAKI
-2907 DLHNDYSATIKPEAQ
+2907 DLQNDYSAIIKPEAQ

-2936 SSYNFTIDNNEKEAG
+2936 SSYNFTIDNNKKEAG
-2951 IFATMNGEAN
+2951 IFATVNSEAN
-2961 LEFLTNPI
+2961 LEFLTTPI
-2969 SIPEIDLPFIN
+2969 SIPEIELSFLN
-2980 MHIPAISDL
+2980 MRIPAINDL

-3014 LYQKSHFHSLG
+3014 LYQKGQFYSLG

-3044 GLYAEDD
+3044 GLYTEDD
-3051 LVFRLGATTASIF
+3051 VVFRLGATTASVF
-3064 EALKIKLDGTTSLT
+3064 EALKVKLDGTSSLT

-3083 KLATAL
+3083 KLATSL
-3089 SLENAHIEGNHD
+3089 SLENPHIEGNHD
-3101 STFSLSPNNL
+3101 STISLNTDNL
-3111 EVAAS
+3111 EAAVS
-3116 VATIAKIAL
+3116 VATGAKIAL
-3125 PIFNL
+3125 PILNL
-3130 EANQQFVAD
+3130 EASQQLVAD

-3160 IKAIGKAEADHSL
+3160 IKTIGKAEADHSL

-3188 RGNIDG
+3188 KGNIDG

-3203 GALDNEANMYLNTDG
+3203 EALDNEANIYLNADG
-3218 LRSTSKIIANAKL
+3218 LRSTSKIIAKAKL
-3231 SNGETTILEMD
+3231 SNGETIVLEMD
-3242 VDENLAVEAS
+3242 VDESLSVEAS

-3257 AVLKFASNN
+3257 AVLKFMSTNK
-3266 EANVITFNTKG
+3266 ANVITFNTNG
-3277 KHVAQATIDFAQLTS
+3277 KHVAHATIDFAPLTS

-3300 MSQPSNVGDI
+3300 MFQPSNMGDI
-3310 SLFEKTVVE
+3310 SLFEKTAVE
-3319 LTGTKQKIS
+3319 LTCTKQKIS

-3335 PVYTTNLA
+3335 PVYTTDMS
-3343 AELKGDAPVFK
+3343 AELEGDSPVFK
-3354 AELKSS
+3354 ATLKSS
-3360 ATSVINFL
+3360 ATSAIMEYEYACHVFPQL
-3368 DYDMDASFTAS
+3368 
-3379 FENEALSL
+3379 L
-3387 NGKAVLTHA
+3387 
-3396 DLTMDIQNVITQA
+3396 
-3409 MRKKRQEEGSVS
+3409 SVS

-3458 FLGLQLQGRIPS
+3458 LLGLELQGRKPS
-3470 QLSARLYSRYASAPE
+3470 ELSARLYSRYASAPE
-3485 DDVDILVI
+3485 VDVDILVI
-3493 RATAKD
+3493 RVTSND
-3499 ADKIKLQ
+3499 ADNLKLQ
-3506 VAYNMEA
+3506 VANNKEA
-3513 PHDMLLGLKERL
+3513 LHDMLLGLKERL
-3525 PAITSTL
+3525 PAITFTL
-3532 NSFSNK
+3532 ESFADRF
-3538 YEIFGHVEGLKSS
+3538 EIITPILTSGER
-3551 IINLIEEAYTAANSH
+3551 IEEAFNAVCH
-3566 AAELSQLS
+3566 HVLQLTFF
-3574 ILFRNTVFQFQ
+3574 FRDTVAQCK
-3585 KTIQVFLDAAI
+3585 KTVQVFLDAAI
-3596 KFLRETEFKLPGSE
+3596 EFLKETQLKLPGYE
-3610 EITTLPKVLKQLTTG
+3610 AITTLPLLLLKQLTSA
-3625 IATMVE
+3625 IASILE
-3631 QAIQVLIDSAEASFN
+3631 QAIQ
-3646 ALVDMI
+3646 MI
-3652 SDIQV
+3652 IENV
-3657 TMPIGD
+3657 
-3663 VMTGAQI
+3663 
-3670 IDNMRANMKHALA
+3670 
-3683 QLVGLVKHLESLDIV
+3683 ESW
-3698 LEKLGET
+3698 
-3705 LKVIVEKAQEFVDTL
+3705 
-3720 KSDYLDAV
+3720 
-3728 AIYINALYDNLVGVI
+3728 
-3743 KTVLDQVNTMLNME
+3743 
-3757 QVNIAIEHVTNMVLS
+3757 
-3772 VVNQLN
+3772 
-3778 LAITG
+3778 
-3783 LLQQASEEAQ
+3783 
-3793 AFIKVSGGRL
+3793 R
-3803 EIELPFPFH
+3803 
-3812 Q
+3812 

>member
-1 MGDTK
+1 MGDAK
-6 LSLLLLLSTLA
+6 LCLLLLLSTLA
-17 LAHSQDDGAE
+17 LAYAQDNAE
-27 EHPTCLLARRYKSLH
+27 EENPTCLLAKRYKSLH
-42 KYEYQYEAQSLNA
+42 KYEYQYEAESLNA
-55 IEGASNLI
+55 VNGASSLR
-63 NGPKCTCKVEI
+63 NGPKGSCKVEI

-86 TGCSLSEVVDMDAEG
+86 TGCSLSEVVNMDAEG

-118 EKHPLKVVVERVYD
+118 EKHPLKVVVEGVYD

-281 TYNERVFNHNVA
+281 TYNERVFDHNVA

-457 VSQLGDCTGD
+457 VAQLGDCTGD

-500 NEPVASLEVQQAAI
+500 NEPGASLEVQQAAI

-652 FGYNVDMVEVGMEGK
+652 FGYSVDMVEVGMEGK
-667 GLETTVEALFGEN
+667 GLEPTVEALFGEN

-736 LVRDLKTQESPEAMV
+736 LVRDLRTQESPEAMV

-889 IAMAD
+889 IVMAD

-983 GEVTEYTATIGYEL
+983 GEVTEYTATIGYEIV
-997 LREGE
+997 REGE

-1110 ATFTA
+1110 ATVTA

-1163 QNILPHAEAIQKMVN
+1163 QNILPHAEAIQKTVS

-1213 IPYMQ
+1213 IPYLQ
-1218 NLKVPGMPEMTL
+1218 NLRVPGMPEMTL
-1230 PEKLFLNVD
+1230 PEKLFLNAE

-1244 HFNNERIF
+1244 HFNNEHIF

-1287 ASMEIPI
+1287 ASMAIPI
-1294 PELFIPETLDIFV
+1294 PELFIPETLDVFV
-1307 PLFGKTQLSTK
+1307 PLFGKAQLSTK

-1335 AAETP
+1335 AVETP

-1378 VKTSVSHKFIDASI
+1378 VKTSVSHKLIDASI

-1414 ATSPMGLSVN
+1414 ATSPMGLNVN
-1424 LEHTGQVGFNSEAP
+1424 LEHTGQVGFNTEVS
-1438 ILAPTLKI
+1438 ILTPTLKI

-1480 VIDSSLKINSTI
+1480 VIESSLIIDSTI

-1514 NAFEDILTHAAELAF
+1514 NAFEDILTHAAELVF
-1529 KDNQLSLKCDTNAL
+1529 KDNMLSLKCDTNAL
-1543 ALGMKIHNQAEASV
+1543 GMNIHNQVDGSV
-1557 GFGAVTIKMETNAD
+1557 GSGAVTIKMETNTEY
-1571 HSENRIYS
+1571 STNRIYS
-1579 LVTASLDVNGLAV
+1579 LLTASLDVNGLAV
-1592 NSDGT
+1592 NSDAT

-1613 NKAGLATSGT
+1613 NKDGLATSGT

-1646 LSIETNS
+1646 LSIETKS

-1659 VENANSLT
+1659 VENANALT
-1667 ITLSSLAFNSKAE
+1667 ITLFTLAFTSKAE

-1701 ASVNMNNNLKLLAA
+1701 ASVNVNNDLKLLEA
-1715 NLVNEAQL
+1715 NLVNKAQL
-1723 KAVIYKIDFTGS
+1723 KAVVYKIDFTGS

-1756 TANAKCSTNGKLL
+1756 TANAKCSTTGKLL
-1769 GAHMSHNIELEIV
+1769 GAHMSHNTELEIV
-1782 GLAAKIH
+1782 GLAARIQ

-1856 ASVTQQLDNGFP
+1856 ASITQQLDNGFS
-1868 LETTIDN
+1868 LETTLDN
-1875 KIDTLLTPQE
+1875 KMDTLLTPQE
-1885 QRAILRMKSKLNNHA
+1885 QKATLGVKSKVNNHA

-1959 KSLPAILENIKIT
+1959 ESLPAILENIKIT
-1972 IVNMAEAIQ
+1972 IVSMAEKLQ
-1981 NYINSD
+1981 NYINS
-1987 EVKAK
+1987 EEIKAK
-1992 LEALPHHVSDFVA
+1992 LEALPQHVSDFVT

-2013 VQLKQNLI
+2013 VQLKQDL
-2021 ALTEEYAIT
+2021 IT
-2030 LEYLE
+2030 LTQVYAVSLEDLE
-2035 ASLVNL
+2035 AFLVNL
-2041 KIAVEKLLMGLASSI
+2041 KTAFENLLIDLSSRI
-2056 QGIVAA
+2056 QGIVDVT
-2062 SKEMIASGTL
+2062 KDMIASGSL
-2072 SETVIE
+2072 SETVIQ
-2078 RLSQELNAINEE
+2078 RLNQELNAINKE
-2090 YKITTMIV
+2090 YELTTIII

-2116 KNSSISLLHDIDA
+2116 KDSSIALLHDIDA
-2129 QFEIKAKIENAV
+2129 QFEIKAKLENAV

-2151 DRTKTVEDLR
+2151 DRTQFVEDLR
-2161 NYISSINLEA
+2161 NCITSLNLEA
-2171 HVQQLME
+2171 YVEQLIDQFQQDWQRFSKAIE
-2178 HLPTEVII
+2178 PVKEVI
-2186 KMIESVKAVIQELD
+2186 QDFD
-2200 IIGKLN
+2200 IFGKLN
-2206 VFHAKLRGLIVKY
+2206 AFHAKLTELIVKY
-2219 EVDKKVEAVLEKV
+2219 DVDKKVEAVLEKV
-2232 VGLIKQFKIDET
+2232 VDLIKQLKIGET

-2251 LKAIDIPAK
+2251 LKAIDIPGK
-2260 VMQMLEEAINSL
+2260 VMQMLEEAINYL
-2272 KAIEIK
+2272 KATEIK
-2278 QVIEQLNEYL
+2278 QVIDQLNKYL
-2288 DSVVQQ
+2288 DSVIQK
-2294 LRSFDYNAY
+2294 LKSFDYNAY
-2303 VDETNQMI
+2303 VDEVNKI
-2311 SEYTAY
+2311 IAEYTAH

-2332 ASREFVNFLVSSAL
+2332 ASREFVNFVVSSAL
-2346 NYTEHLRKLKVAD
+2346 NFIEHLREIKVAD

-2364 KDVLDHAIL
+2364 KDIADHAIL
-2373 NEIKA
+2373 NDVKA
-2378 ISERLKQG
+2378 ISDSLKQR
-2386 ITNMDLRND
+2386 ITNMDLRHY
-2395 IISYLQQ
+2395 IISFLQQ
-2402 VSELYTKVITV
+2402 LSEHYTMVTTI
-2413 INEMFGNVFEVIQKF
+2413 INEVFGNVFEVIQKY

-2442 EGVVT
+2442 EGVIT

-2466 VMPSMKVS
+2466 AMPSMKIS
-2474 LEKLQ
+2474 LEKIQ
-2479 EIDIPTQLDIPEFT
+2479 EIEIPTQLDIPEFT
-2493 ILGFHTVPATTVS
+2493 ILGFHTVPATTIS

-2513 VTELIDFIFNFEI
+2513 VTELIDFIVNFEI
-2526 QNLNLD
+2526 QMLD
-2532 VFFGDLTMSYLPTL
+2532 LDAFFGDLTMSYLPTL

-2559 YFPVLPK
+2559 SFPALPK
-2566 VVAEKLLEIPTL
+2566 VATEKLLEITTL

-2590 EISVPCFGKLYGEIK
+2590 EISVPCFGKLYGKIS
-2605 VSTPIYSIRTSAE
+2605 VITPVYSIRSSAE
-2618 LQNSTDSEE
+2618 LWNNTENE
-2627 TPQLTAFLTS
+2627 MTPQFTAFLATQATS
-2637 QAISPIFEIFSYNLD
+2637 PSIEILNFNLN
-2652 STARVAIPKLNRV
+2652 SSVRVAIPKMRRM
-2665 IVAETLKFTHT
+2665 IVAETFKFIHN
-2676 ALAVEHQASVTLY
+2676 ALAVEHQASVIIY
-2689 RLAAQASAKTTVK
+2689 GFSSQASAKTTVK
-2702 ATTAHYTADIVN
+2702 ATTAHYTTDIVN
-2714 NAFFATLGGMSASVD
+2714 NAFFAMEGGISASVD
-2729 TTYNHQINIPILGFT
+2729 TTYSHQINIPILRFT
-2744 NGASVTQKAVARLED
+2744 NGAFVTQKAVARLED

-2764 NIGND
+2764 TVGND
-2769 GAMKFNFHEG
+2769 GAMMFNFHEV

-2789 SPSTAKLTI
+2789 SPSTAKLKI
-2798 SADTDTALL
+2798 SAETDTVPL
-2807 KMKQTMNADA
+2807 KMKQTINADA
-2817 VILSHITFEA
+2817 VMYSHIAFDA
-2827 RSEAEGIAIKNSLL
+2827 RFEAEGPEIKNSLL
-2841 VASGNVNLGDM
+2841 VASGNANYGYL
-2852 KVELKANHDTEL
+2852 KIELKANHDTEL
-2864 VGGLS
+2864 VGDLS

-2874 SLTVK
+2874 SLNIV
-2879 IHPIEVVFDFQNK
+2879 IDPIEVVFDFQNK
-2892 GNTKLSFNEALMAKI
+2892 GNTKLRFNEALVAKI
-2907 DLHNDYSATIKPEAQ
+2907 DLQNDYFAIIKPETQ

-2936 SSYNFTIDNNEKEAG
+2936 YSYNFTVDNNEKEAG
-2951 IFATMNGEAN
+2951 IFATVNSEAN
-2961 LEFLTNPI
+2961 LEFLTTPI
-2969 SIPEIDLPFIN
+2969 SIPEIKLSFLN
-2980 MHIPAISDL
+2980 MRIPAINDL

-3014 LYQKSHFHSLG
+3014 LYQKSQFHSLG
-3025 NLITELSLKSPIFN
+3025 NLIAELSLKSPIFN

-3044 GLYAEDD
+3044 GLYTEDD

-3064 EALKIKLDGTTSLT
+3064 EALKSKLDGTSSLT

-3083 KLATAL
+3083 KLATSL
-3089 SLENAHIEGNHD
+3089 SLENPHIEGNHD
-3101 STFSLSPNNL
+3101 STISLNTDRL
-3111 EVAAS
+3111 EAAVS
-3116 VATIAKIAL
+3116 VATIAKITL

-3130 EANQQFVAD
+3130 EANQQLVAD

-3188 RGNIDG
+3188 KGNIDG

-3203 GALDNEANMYLNTDG
+3203 GALDNEANIYLNADG

-3231 SNGETTILEMD
+3231 GNGETTILEMD

-3257 AVLKFASNN
+3257 AVLKFVSNN
-3266 EANVITFNTKG
+3266 EANVLTFNTNG
-3277 KHVAQATIDFAQLTS
+3277 KHIAQATIDFSPLTS

-3310 SLFEKTVVE
+3310 SLFEKTAVE
-3319 LTGTKQKIS
+3319 MTGTKQKIS
-3328 TTAKIAT
+3328 TTAKIDT
-3335 PVYTTNLA
+3335 PVYTTDMA
-3343 AELKGDAPVFK
+3343 AELEGDSPVFK
-3354 AELKSS
+3354 ATLKSS
-3360 ATSVINFL
+3360 ATSAIVLL
-3368 DYDMDASFTAS
+3368 DYDMDASIKANVD
-3379 FENEALSL
+3379 NEALGL
-3387 NGKAVLTHA
+3387 TGNIILTHA
-3396 DLTMDIQNVITQA
+3396 DLTMDIQNVITHS
-3409 MRKKRQEEGSVS
+3409 MRKKRQDEGSVS

-3458 FLGLQLQGRIPS
+3458 LLGLELQGRIPS

-3493 RATAKD
+3493 RVTTKD
-3499 ADKIKLQ
+3499 AGNLKLQ
-3506 VAYNMEA
+3506 VADNKEVL
-3513 PHDMLLGLKERL
+3513 HDMFLGLKERL

-3532 NSFSNK
+3532 NSFADK
-3538 YEIFGHVEGLKSS
+3538 YGIFMHLITSGKH
-3551 IINLIEEAYTAANSH
+3551 IEEAFDAVGQH
-3566 AAELSQLS
+3566 VFVLS
-3574 ILFRNTVFQFQ
+3574 IYFWDTVQF
-3585 KTIQVFLDAAI
+3585 FLDGAT
-3596 KFLRETEFKLPGSE
+3596 KFLKETQLKLHDYE
-3610 EITTLPKVLKQLTTG
+3610 EITTLPVLLKQLTSA
-3625 IATMVE
+3625 IASILE
-3631 QAIQVLIDSAEASFN
+3631 QAIQ
-3646 ALVDMI
+3646 MI
-3652 SDIQV
+3652 
-3657 TMPIGD
+3657 IG
-3663 VMTGAQI
+3663 
-3670 IDNMRANMKHALA
+3670 N
-3683 QLVGLVKHLESLDIV
+3683 LESW
-3698 LEKLGET
+3698 
-3705 LKVIVEKAQEFVDTL
+3705 
-3720 KSDYLDAV
+3720 
-3728 AIYINALYDNLVGVI
+3728 
-3743 KTVLDQVNTMLNME
+3743 
-3757 QVNIAIEHVTNMVLS
+3757 
-3772 VVNQLN
+3772 
-3778 LAITG
+3778 
-3783 LLQQASEEAQ
+3783 
-3793 AFIKVSGGRL
+3793 R
-3803 EIELPFPFH
+3803 
-3812 Q
+3812 

>member
-1 MGDTK
+1 MGDAK
-6 LSLLLLLSTLA
+6 LCLLLLLSTLA
-17 LAHSQDDGAE
+17 LAYAQDNAE
-27 EHPTCLLARRYKSLH
+27 EENPTCLLAKRYKSLH
-42 KYEYQYEAQSLNA
+42 KYEYQYEAESLNA
-55 IEGASNLI
+55 VNGASNLR
-63 NGPKCTCKVEI
+63 NGPKASCKVEI

-101 NPVFGP
+101 KPVFGP
-107 APGSDAFAAAM
+107 APGSDTFAAAM
-118 EKHPLKVVVERVYD
+118 EKHPLKFVVEGVYD

-142 MTILN
+142 VTILN

-178 NYIVNAMEDIATD
+178 NYKVNAMENIATD
-191 ITLNRDLSKCDHFI
+191 ISLNRDLSKCDHFI

-241 KKHMISGACTEKH
+241 KKHMISGACTENH

-281 TYNERVFNHNVA
+281 TYNERVFDHNVA
-293 NLKGLPMEAAEDKSV
+293 NLKGLPMEADEDKSV

-392 FEVDAVVFAM
+392 FEVDAIVFAM

-457 VSQLGDCTGD
+457 VAQLGDCTGD
-467 KEQNFLALR
+467 NEQNFLVLR

-494 AVIQCV
+494 AMIQCV
-500 NEPVASLEVQQAAI
+500 NEPAASLEVQQAAI
-514 QAFRQTPVPEEGRE
+514 QAFKQTPVPEEGRE
-528 VLMQVL
+528 VLMQAL
-534 LSGASPLQKRVAAYL
+534 LNGASPLQKRVAAYL

-604 LQGNEVGTVMDPT
+604 LQDNEVGTVMDPT

-667 GLETTVEALFGEN
+667 GLEPTVEALFGEN

-685 TVLKTVYFVSDK
+685 TVLKAVYFVSDK

-718 KRQASQ
+718 KRQ
-724 NIMREIGRNLNK
+724 NIVREIGRNLNR
-736 LVRDLKTQESPEAMV
+736 LVRDLKAQESPEAMI

-757 NELGYLKTNEMEKMA
+757 NELGYLKTNELEKMA

-795 TNTDNEVFAHYIF
+795 TNADNEVFAHYIF

-889 IAMAD
+889 LVMAD
-894 NQVKLTIPAPQGPAK
+894 KQIKLTIPAPQGPAK

-983 GEVTEYTATIGYEL
+983 GDVTEYTATIGYEL

-1002 EGRQKVDTVKMVL
+1002 EGRQKVDTVKVVL
-1015 KAEGA
+1015 KAEGIA
-1020 DPTEATATVKYNRR
+1020 KLQNPSFR
-1034 KNVITTDIQI
+1034 NVLTTDIQI

-1055 GVVDGNTKGK
+1055 GVVDGNTKGN
-1065 GIHSISIDLINK
+1065 GIHSISFDLINK

-1110 ATFTA
+1110 ATVTA

-1163 QNILPHAEAIQKMVN
+1163 QNIHPYAEAFQKMVS

-1198 SVEATNNYLEKYAAD
+1198 SVEETNNYLEKYAAD

-1218 NLKVPGMPEMTL
+1218 NLRVPEMPEMTL
-1230 PEKLFLNVD
+1230 PEKLFLNAE

-1244 HFNNERIF
+1244 HFSNERIF

-1275 PHLALPQLGLDI
+1275 PHLALPLLGLDI

-1294 PELFIPETLDIFV
+1294 PELFIPETLDVFV
-1307 PLFGKTQLSTK
+1307 PLFGKAQLSTK

-1360 IEGSGL
+1360 IEGSRI
-1366 LATTPADSIKAH
+1366 TPSGTCLVAH
-1378 VKTSVSHKFIDASI
+1378 VKTSVSHKLIDASI

-1424 LEHTGQVGFNSEAP
+1424 LEHTGQVGFNTEAP

-1480 VIDSSLKINSTI
+1480 KIDSSLKIDSTI
-1492 LKAQNT
+1492 LMAQNT

-1543 ALGMKIHNQAEASV
+1543 ALGMNIHNQVEGSV
-1557 GFGAVTIKMETNAD
+1557 GSGAVTIKMETNTEY
-1571 HSENRIYS
+1571 STNRIYS
-1579 LVTASLDVNGLAV
+1579 LLTGSLDVNGLAV
-1592 NSDGT
+1592 NSDAT

-1613 NKAGLATSGT
+1613 NKDGLATSGT
-1623 TTLQGPFTMENTFNG
+1623 TTLQGPFAMENTFNG
-1638 GIDSSKAT
+1638 GIDASKAT
-1646 LSIETNS
+1646 LSIETKS
-1653 ALNDMK
+1653 ALDYMK

-1667 ITLSSLAFNSKAE
+1667 ITLSTLAFTSKAE

-1701 ASVNMNNNLKLLAA
+1701 ASVNVNNDLTLLGV

-1735 LKAAYGEEELKHTYE
+1735 LKGAYGEEELKHTYE

-1756 TANAKCSTNGKLL
+1756 TANAKCSTTGKLL
-1769 GAHMSHNIELEIV
+1769 GAHMSHNTELEIV
-1782 GLAAKIH
+1782 GLAARIQ

-1814 NLDAIFNADGDLT
+1814 NLDAIFNADGDLI

-1856 ASVTQQLDNGFP
+1856 ASITQKLDNGFS
-1868 LETTIDN
+1868 LETTLDN

-1885 QRAILRMKSKLNNHA
+1885 QKATLRVKSKVNNHA
-1900 LNQEVSAYNNAERLG
+1900 LNQEVSAYNNDERLG

-1959 KSLPAILENIKIT
+1959 ESLPAILENIKIT
-1972 IVNMAEAIQ
+1972 IVSMAEKLQ
-1981 NYINSD
+1981 NYINS
-1987 EVKAK
+1987 EEIKAK
-1992 LEALPHHVSDFVA
+1992 LEALPQHVSDFVT

-2013 VQLKQNLI
+2013 VQLKQDL
-2021 ALTEEYAIT
+2021 IT
-2030 LEYLE
+2030 LTQVYDISLEDLE
-2035 ASLVNL
+2035 AFLVNL
-2041 KIAVEKLLMGLASSI
+2041 KTAFEKLLIDLSSRI
-2056 QGIVAA
+2056 QGIVDVT
-2062 SKEMIASGTL
+2062 KDMIASGIL
-2072 SETVIE
+2072 SETVIQ
-2078 RLSQELNAINEE
+2078 RLNQELNAINKE
-2090 YKITTMIV
+2090 YELTTIII

-2116 KNSSISLLHDIDA
+2116 KDSSIALLHDIDA
-2129 QFEIKAKIENAV
+2129 QFEIKAKLENAV

-2151 DRTKTVEDLR
+2151 DRTQFVEDLR
-2161 NYISSINLEA
+2161 NYITSLNLEA
-2171 HVQQLME
+2171 YVEQMIDQFQQDWQRFS
-2178 HLPTEVII
+2178 
-2186 KMIESVKAVIQELD
+2186 KAIEPVKAVIQD
-2200 IIGKLN
+2200 FDTFGKLN
-2206 VFHAKLRGLIVKY
+2206 AFHAKLTELIVKY
-2219 EVDKKVEAVLEKV
+2219 DVDKKVEAVLEKV
-2232 VGLIKQFKIDET
+2232 VDLIKQFKIGET

-2251 LKAIDIPAK
+2251 LKVIDIPGK
-2260 VMQMLEEAINSL
+2260 VMQMLEETIKYL
-2272 KAIEIK
+2272 KATEIK
-2278 QVIEQLNEYL
+2278 QVIDQLNEYL
-2288 DSVVQQ
+2288 DSVIQK
-2294 LRSFDYNAY
+2294 LKSFDYNAY
-2303 VDETNQMI
+2303 VDEVNQI
-2311 SEYTAY
+2311 IAEYTAH

-2332 ASREFVNFLVSSAL
+2332 ASREFVNFVVSSAL
-2346 NYTEHLRKLKVAD
+2346 NFIEHLREIKVAD

-2364 KDVLDHAIL
+2364 KDIADHAIL
-2373 NEIKA
+2373 NDLKA
-2378 ISERLKQG
+2378 ISDSLKQR
-2386 ITNMDLRND
+2386 ITDMDLRNY
-2395 IISYLQQ
+2395 IISFLHQL
-2402 VSELYTKVITV
+2402 SEQYTMVTTV
-2413 INEMFGNVFEVIQKF
+2413 INEVFGNVFEVIQKF

-2466 VMPSMKVS
+2466 IIPSMKIS

-2479 EIDIPTQLDIPEFT
+2479 EIEIPTQLDIPEFT

-2513 VTELIDFIFNFEI
+2513 VIELIDFIVNFEI
-2526 QNLNLD
+2526 QMLD
-2532 VFFGDLTMSYLPTL
+2532 LDAFFGDLTMSYLPTL

-2559 YFPVLPK
+2559 SFPALPK
-2566 VVAEKLLEIPTL
+2566 VAAEKLLEIPTL

-2590 EISVPCFGKLYGEIK
+2590 EISVPCFGKLYGEIS
-2605 VSTPIYSIRTSAE
+2605 VITPVYSIRSSAE
-2618 LQNSTDSEE
+2618 LWNNTENE
-2627 TPQLTAFLTS
+2627 MTPQFTALLATQATS
-2637 QAISPIFEIFSYNLD
+2637 PSIEILNFNLN
-2652 STARVAIPKLNRV
+2652 SSVRVAIPKMRRM
-2665 IVAETLKFTHT
+2665 IVAETLKLIHN
-2676 ALAVEHQASVTLY
+2676 ALSVEHQASVIIY
-2689 RLAAQASAKTTVK
+2689 GFSSQASAKTTVK

-2714 NAFFATLGGMSASVD
+2714 NAFFAMEGGISASVD
-2729 TTYNHQINIPILGFT
+2729 TTYKHQINIPILGFT
-2744 NGASVTQKAVARLED
+2744 NGASVTQKVVARLED

-2764 NIGND
+2764 TVGND

-2798 SADTDTALL
+2798 SADTDTVLL
-2807 KMKQTMNADA
+2807 KMKQTLNADA
-2817 VILSHITFEA
+2817 VMYRHITFDA
-2827 RSEAEGIAIKNSLL
+2827 RFEAEGPEVKNSLL
-2841 VASGNVNLGDM
+2841 VASGNADYGYL
-2852 KVELKANHDTEL
+2852 KIELKANHDTEL
-2864 VGGLS
+2864 VGDLS

-2874 SLTVK
+2874 SLNIV
-2879 IHPIEVVFDFQNK
+2879 INPSEVVFDFQNK
-2892 GNTKLSFNEALMAKI
+2892 GNTKLRFNEALVAKI
-2907 DLHNDYSATIKPEAQ
+2907 DLQNDYSAIIKPEAQ

-2936 SSYNFTIDNNEKEAG
+2936 SSYNFTIDNNKKEAG
-2951 IFATMNGEAN
+2951 IFATVNSEAN
-2961 LEFLTNPI
+2961 LEFLTTPI
-2969 SIPEIDLPFIN
+2969 SIPEIELSFLN
-2980 MHIPAISDL
+2980 MRIPAINDL

-3014 LYQKSHFHSLG
+3014 LYQKGQFYSLG

-3044 GLYAEDD
+3044 GLYTEDD
-3051 LVFRLGATTASIF
+3051 VVFRLGATTASVF
-3064 EALKIKLDGTTSLT
+3064 EALKVKLDGTSSLT

-3083 KLATAL
+3083 KLATSL
-3089 SLENAHIEGNHD
+3089 SLENPHIEGNHD
-3101 STFSLSPNNL
+3101 STISLNTDNL
-3111 EVAAS
+3111 EAAVS
-3116 VATIAKIAL
+3116 VATGAKIAL
-3125 PIFNL
+3125 PILNL
-3130 EANQQFVAD
+3130 EVSQQLVAD

-3160 IKAIGKAEADHSL
+3160 IKTIGKAEADHSL

-3188 RGNIDG
+3188 QGTIDG
-3194 TILEYNAVL
+3194 IILEYNAVL
-3203 GALDNEANMYLNTDG
+3203 GALDNEANIYLNADG

-3231 SNGETTILEMD
+3231 SNGETIVLEMD
-3242 VDENLAVEAS
+3242 VDESLAVEAS

-3257 AVLKFASNN
+3257 AVLKFMSTNK
-3266 EANVITFNTKG
+3266 ANVITFNTNG
-3277 KHVAQATIDFAQLTS
+3277 KHVAHATIDFAPLTS

-3300 MSQPSNVGDI
+3300 MFQPSNMGDI
-3310 SLFEKTVVE
+3310 SLFEKTAVE
-3319 LTGTKQKIS
+3319 LTCTKQKIS

-3335 PVYTTNLA
+3335 PVYTTEMA
-3343 AELKGDAPVFK
+3343 AELEGDSPVFK
-3354 AELKSS
+3354 ATLKSS
-3360 ATSVINFL
+3360 ATSAIVLL
-3368 DYDMDASFTAS
+3368 DYDMDASIKANV
-3379 FENEALSL
+3379 ENEALGL
-3387 NGKAVLTHA
+3387 TGKITLTHA

-3409 MRKKRQEEGSVS
+3409 MSVS

-3458 FLGLQLQGRIPS
+3458 LLGLELQGRKPS
-3470 QLSARLYSRYASAPE
+3470 ELSARLYSRYASAPE
-3485 DDVDILVI
+3485 VDVDILVI
-3493 RATAKD
+3493 RVTSND
-3499 ADKIKLQ
+3499 ADNLKLQ
-3506 VAYNMEA
+3506 VANNKEA
-3513 PHDMLLGLKERL
+3513 LHDMLLGLKERL
-3525 PAITSTL
+3525 PAITFTL
-3532 NSFSNK
+3532 ESFADRF
-3538 YEIFGHVEGLKSS
+3538 EIITPILTSGERIDEAFNAVCHHVL
-3551 IINLIEEAYTAANSH
+3551 
-3566 AAELSQLS
+3566 QLS
-3574 ILFRNTVFQFQ
+3574 FFFRDTVAQCK
-3585 KTIQVFLDAAI
+3585 KTVQVFLDAAI
-3596 KFLRETEFKLPGSE
+3596 EFLKETQLKLPGYE
-3610 EITTLPKVLKQLTTG
+3610 EITTLPLLLLKQITNA
-3625 IATMVE
+3625 IASILE
-3631 QAIQVLIDSAEASFN
+3631 QAIQ
-3646 ALVDMI
+3646 MI
-3652 SDIQV
+3652 IENV
-3657 TMPIGD
+3657 
-3663 VMTGAQI
+3663 
-3670 IDNMRANMKHALA
+3670 
-3683 QLVGLVKHLESLDIV
+3683 ESW
-3698 LEKLGET
+3698 
-3705 LKVIVEKAQEFVDTL
+3705 
-3720 KSDYLDAV
+3720 
-3728 AIYINALYDNLVGVI
+3728 
-3743 KTVLDQVNTMLNME
+3743 
-3757 QVNIAIEHVTNMVLS
+3757 
-3772 VVNQLN
+3772 
-3778 LAITG
+3778 
-3783 LLQQASEEAQ
+3783 
-3793 AFIKVSGGRL
+3793 R
-3803 EIELPFPFH
+3803 
-3812 Q
+3812 

>member
-1 MGDTK
+1 
-6 LSLLLLLSTLA
+6 
-17 LAHSQDDGAE
+17 
-27 EHPTCLLARRYKSLH
+27 LH
-42 KYEYQYEAQSLNA
+42 KYEYQYEAESLNA
-55 IEGASNLI
+55 VNGASNLR
-63 NGPKCTCKVEI
+63 NGPKASCKVEI

-101 NPVFGP
+101 KPVFGP
-107 APGSDAFAAAM
+107 APGSDAFTAAM
-118 EKHPLKVVVERVYD
+118 EKHPLKVVVEGVYD

-142 MTILN
+142 VTILN

-178 NYIVNAMEDIATD
+178 NYKVNTMEDIATD

-241 KKHMISGACTEKH
+241 KKHMISGACTENH
-254 ILVPFSHKGEYGVTN
+254 ILVPFSHKCVKHYYGVTN

-281 TYNERVFNHNVA
+281 TYNERVFDHNVA

-335 QQLVSMV
+335 QQLVSMF

-355 EALKVSGPLTY
+355 EALKLSGPLTY

-392 FEVDAVVFAM
+392 FEVDAIVFAM

-457 VSQLGDCTGD
+457 VAQLGDCTGD
-467 KEQNFLALR
+467 KEQNFLVLR

-494 AVIQCV
+494 AVIRCV
-500 NEPVASLEVQQAAI
+500 NEPATSLEVQQAAI
-514 QAFRQTPVPEEGRE
+514 QAFRQTPVPEE
-528 VLMQVL
+528 VL

-604 LQGNEVGTVMDPT
+604 LQGNEVGIVLDPT

-667 GLETTVEALFGEN
+667 GLEPTVEALFGEN

-685 TVLKTVYFVSDK
+685 TVLKAVYFVSGK

-718 KRQASQ
+718 KRQ
-724 NIMREIGRNLNK
+724 NIVREIGRNLNR
-736 LVRDLKTQESPEAMV
+736 LVRDLKAQESPEAMI

-757 NELGYLKTNEMEKMA
+757 NELGYLKTNEIEKMYLA
-772 YSAGL
+772 KVNQL
-777 MIDNVLK
+777 
-784 MFPTDLMKGLM
+784 PTSTVHVPQLMKGLM
-795 TNTDNEVFAHYIF
+795 TNADNEVFAHYIF

-844 MSEVSFMPSA
+844 MVSFMPSA

-889 IAMAD
+889 LVMAD
-894 NQVKLTIPAPQGPAK
+894 KQVKLTIPAPLGPAK

-983 GEVTEYTATIGYEL
+983 GDVTEYTATIGYEL

-1002 EGRQKVDTVKMVL
+1002 EGGQKVDTVKVVL

-1020 DPTEATATVKYNRR
+1020 DPTATATVKYNRR
-1034 KNVITTDIQI
+1034 KNVLTTDIQI

-1055 GVVDGNTKGK
+1055 GVVDGKTKGK

-1077 NIPQLSLVGRAK
+1077 NIPQLSLVGR
-1089 IEAMKDAML
+1089 
-1098 QVQLLVPSIKAD
+1098 
-1110 ATFTA
+1110 
-1115 NVKRGEELELELESD
+1115 
-1130 IKLPETTSVQ
+1130 
-1140 KITLKYDDEK
+1140 
-1150 IVAEVKSDMNSEI
+1150 I
-1163 QNILPHAEAIQKMVN
+1163 QNILPHAEAFQKMVS

-1218 NLKVPGMPEMTL
+1218 NLRVPEMPEITL
-1230 PEKLFLNVD
+1230 PEKLFLN

-1252 IAIPLPLGGKSS
+1252 ITIPLPLGGKSS

-1275 PHLALPQLGLDI
+1275 PHLALPLLGLDI
-1287 ASMEIPI
+1287 PSMEIPI
-1294 PELFIPETLDIFV
+1294 PELFIPETLDVFV
-1307 PLFGKTQLSTK
+1307 PLFGKAQLSTK

-1348 TGSCS
+1348 TGS
-1353 MELLCIK
+1353 
-1360 IEGSGL
+1360 GL

-1378 VKTSVSHKFIDASI
+1378 VKTSVSHKLIDASI

-1424 LEHTGQVGFNSEAP
+1424 LEHTGQVGFNTEAP

-1480 VIDSSLKINSTI
+1480 KIDSSLKIDSTI
-1492 LKAQNT
+1492 LMAQNT

-1543 ALGMKIHNQAEASV
+1543 ALGMNIHNQVEGSV
-1557 GFGAVTIKMETNAD
+1557 GSGAVTIKMETNTEY
-1571 HSENRIYS
+1571 STNRIYS
-1579 LVTASLDVNGLAV
+1579 LLTGSLDVNGLAV
-1592 NSDGT
+1592 NSDAT

-1613 NKAGLATSGT
+1613 NKDGLATSGT
-1623 TTLQGPFTMENTFNG
+1623 TTLQGPFAMENTFNG
-1638 GIDSSKAT
+1638 GIDASKAT
-1646 LSIETNS
+1646 LSIETKS
-1653 ALNDMK
+1653 ALNYMK

-1667 ITLSSLAFNSKAE
+1667 ITLSTLAFTSKAE
-1680 AIVSESTSYT
+1680 AIVSESTSYA

-1701 ASVNMNNNLKLLAA
+1701 ASVNVNNDLKLLGA

-1723 KAVIYKIDFTGS
+1723 KAVVYKIDFTGS
-1735 LKAAYGEEELKHTYE
+1735 LKGAYGEEELKHTYE

-1756 TANAKCSTNGKLL
+1756 TANAKCSTTGKFL
-1769 GAHMSHNIELEIV
+1769 GAHMSHNTELEIV
-1782 GLAAKIH
+1782 GLAARFQ

-1814 NLDAIFNADGDLT
+1814 NLDAIFNADGDLI

-1856 ASVTQQLDNGFP
+1856 ASITQKLDNGFS
-1868 LETTIDN
+1868 LETTLDN

-1885 QRAILRMKSKLNNHA
+1885 QKATLRVKSKVNNHA
-1900 LNQEVSAYNNAERLG
+1900 LNQEVSAYNNDERLG

-1922 LTGLLNTA
+1922 LTGLLNIA

-1959 KSLPAILENIKIT
+1959 ESLPAILENIKIT
-1972 IVNMAEAIQ
+1972 IVSMAEKLQ
-1981 NYINSD
+1981 NYINS
-1987 EVKAK
+1987 EEIKAK
-1992 LEALPHHVSDFVA
+1992 LEALPQHVSDFVT

-2013 VQLKQNLI
+2013 VQLKQDLI
-2021 ALTEEYAIT
+2021 TLTQVYAIS
-2030 LEYLE
+2030 LEDLE
-2035 ASLVNL
+2035 AFLVNL
-2041 KIAVEKLLMGLASSI
+2041 KTAFEKLLIDLSSRI
-2056 QGIVAA
+2056 QGIVDVT
-2062 SKEMIASGTL
+2062 KDMIASGIL
-2072 SETVIE
+2072 SETVIH
-2078 RLSQELNAINEE
+2078 RLNQELNAINKE
-2090 YKITTMIV
+2090 YELTTIII

-2116 KNSSISLLHDIDA
+2116 KDSSIALLHDIDA
-2129 QFEIKAKIENAV
+2129 QFEIKAKLENAV

-2151 DRTKTVEDLR
+2151 DRTQFVEDLR
-2161 NYISSINLEA
+2161 NYITSLNLEA
-2171 HVQQLME
+2171 YVEQMIDQFQQDWQRFS
-2178 HLPTEVII
+2178 
-2186 KMIESVKAVIQELD
+2186 KAIEPVKAAIQDFD
-2200 IIGKLN
+2200 IFGKLN
-2206 VFHAKLRGLIVKY
+2206 AFHAKLTELIVKY
-2219 EVDKKVEAVLEKV
+2219 DVNKKVEAVLEKV
-2232 VGLIKQFKIDET
+2232 VDLIKQFKIGET
-2244 IQVLVNK
+2244 IQVLVNN
-2251 LKAIDIPAK
+2251 LKAIDIPGK
-2260 VMQMLEEAINSL
+2260 VMQMLEETINYL
-2272 KAIEIK
+2272 KATEIK
-2278 QVIEQLNEYL
+2278 QVIDQLNEYL
-2288 DSVVQQ
+2288 DCVIQK
-2294 LRSFDYNAY
+2294 LKSFDYNAY
-2303 VDETNQMI
+2303 VDEVNQI
-2311 SEYTAY
+2311 IAEYTAH
-2317 VNELIKALEIPQKLQ
+2317 VNELIRALEIPQKLQ
-2332 ASREFVNFLVSSAL
+2332 ASREFVNFVVSSAL
-2346 NYTEHLRKLKVAD
+2346 NFIEHLRKIKVAD

-2364 KDVLDHAIL
+2364 KDIADLAIL
-2373 NEIKA
+2373 NDLKA
-2378 ISERLKQG
+2378 ISDSLRQR
-2386 ITNMDLRND
+2386 ITDMDLRNY
-2395 IISYLQQ
+2395 IISFLHQL
-2402 VSELYTKVITV
+2402 SEQYTMVTTV
-2413 INEMFGNVFEVIQKF
+2413 INEVFGNVIEVIQKF

-2466 VMPSMKVS
+2466 VIPSMKIS

-2479 EIDIPTQLDIPEFT
+2479 EIEIPTQLDIPEFT

-2513 VTELIDFIFNFEI
+2513 VIELIDFIVNFEI
-2526 QNLNLD
+2526 QMLD
-2532 VFFGDLTMSYLPTL
+2532 LDAFFGDLTMSYLPTL

-2559 YFPVLPK
+2559 SFPALPK
-2566 VVAEKLLEIPTL
+2566 VAAEKLLEIPTL

-2590 EISVPCFGKLYGEIK
+2590 EISVPCFGKLYGEIS
-2605 VSTPIYSIRTSAE
+2605 VITPVYSIRSSAE
-2618 LQNSTDSEE
+2618 LWNNTENE
-2627 TPQLTAFLTS
+2627 MTPQFTALLATQATS
-2637 QAISPIFEIFSYNLD
+2637 PSIEILNFNLN
-2652 STARVAIPKLNRV
+2652 SSVRVAIPKMRRM
-2665 IVAETLKFTHT
+2665 IVAETLKFIHNS
-2676 ALAVEHQASVTLY
+2676 LAVEHQASVIIY
-2689 RLAAQASAKTTVK
+2689 GFSSQASAKTTVK

-2714 NAFFATLGGMSASVD
+2714 NAFFAMEGGISASMD
-2729 TTYNHQINIPILGFT
+2729 TTYNHQINIPIVGFT
-2744 NGASVTQKAVARLED
+2744 NGASVTQKVVARLED

-2764 NIGND
+2764 TVGNY

-2789 SPSTAKLTI
+2789 SPSTAKLKI
-2798 SADTDTALL
+2798 SADTDTVLL
-2807 KMKQTMNADA
+2807 KMKQTLNADA
-2817 VILSHITFEA
+2817 VMYRHITFDA
-2827 RSEAEGIAIKNSLL
+2827 RFEAEGPEVKNSLL
-2841 VASGNVNLGDM
+2841 VASGNADYGYL
-2852 KVELKANHDTEL
+2852 KIELKVNHDTEL
-2864 VGGLS
+2864 VGDLS

-2874 SLTVK
+2874 SLNIV
-2879 IHPIEVVFDFQNK
+2879 INPSEVVFDFRNK
-2892 GNTKLSFNEALMAKI
+2892 GNTKLRFNEALVAKI
-2907 DLHNDYSATIKPEAQ
+2907 DLQNDYSAIIKPEAQ

-2936 SSYNFTIDNNEKEAG
+2936 SSYNFTIDNNKKEAG
-2951 IFATMNGEAN
+2951 IFATVNSEAN
-2961 LEFLTNPI
+2961 LEFLTTPI
-2969 SIPEIDLPFIN
+2969 SIPEIELSFLN
-2980 MHIPAISDL
+2980 MRIPAINDL

-3014 LYQKSHFHSLG
+3014 LYQKGQFYSLG

-3044 GLYAEDD
+3044 GLYTEDD
-3051 LVFRLGATTASIF
+3051 VVFRLGATTASVF
-3064 EALKIKLDGTTSLT
+3064 EALKVKLDGTSSLT

-3083 KLATAL
+3083 KLATSL
-3089 SLENAHIEGNHD
+3089 SLENPHIEGNHD
-3101 STFSLSPNNL
+3101 STISLNTDNL
-3111 EVAAS
+3111 EAAVS
-3116 VATIAKIAL
+3116 VATGAKIAL
-3125 PIFNL
+3125 PILNL
-3130 EANQQFVAD
+3130 EASQQLVAD

-3160 IKAIGKAEADHSL
+3160 IKTIGKAEADHSL

-3188 RGNIDG
+3188 KGNIDG

-3203 GALDNEANMYLNTDG
+3203 EALDNEANIYLNADG
-3218 LRSTSKIIANAKL
+3218 LRSTSKIIAKAKL
-3231 SNGETTILEMD
+3231 SNGETIVLEMD
-3242 VDENLAVEAS
+3242 VDESLSVEAS

-3257 AVLKFASNN
+3257 AVLKFMSTNK
-3266 EANVITFNTKG
+3266 ANVITFNTNG
-3277 KHVAQATIDFAQLTS
+3277 KHVAHATIDFAPLTS

-3300 MSQPSNVGDI
+3300 MFQPSNMGDI
-3310 SLFEKTVVE
+3310 SLFEKTAVE
-3319 LTGTKQKIS
+3319 LTCTKQKIS

-3335 PVYTTNLA
+3335 PVYTTDMS
-3343 AELKGDAPVFK
+3343 AELEGDSPVFK
-3354 AELKSS
+3354 ATLKSS
-3360 ATSVINFL
+3360 ATSAIVLL
-3368 DYDMDASFTAS
+3368 DYDMD
-3379 FENEALSL
+3379 
-3387 NGKAVLTHA
+3387 GKFL
-3396 DLTMDIQNVITQA
+3396 
-3409 MRKKRQEEGSVS
+3409 RSCVS

-3458 FLGLQLQGRIPS
+3458 LLGLELQGRKPS
-3470 QLSARLYSRYASAPE
+3470 ELSARLYSRYA
-3485 DDVDILVI
+3485 V
-3493 RATAKD
+3493 
-3499 ADKIKLQ
+3499 
-3506 VAYNMEA
+3506 
-3513 PHDMLLGLKERL
+3513 
-3525 PAITSTL
+3525 
-3532 NSFSNK
+3532 SFF
-3538 YEIFGHVEGLKSS
+3538 IF
-3551 IINLIEEAYTAANSH
+3551 
-3566 AAELSQLS
+3566 
-3574 ILFRNTVFQFQ
+3574 
-3585 KTIQVFLDAAI
+3585 
-3596 KFLRETEFKLPGSE
+3596 
-3610 EITTLPKVLKQLTTG
+3610 
-3625 IATMVE
+3625 
-3631 QAIQVLIDSAEASFN
+3631 
-3646 ALVDMI
+3646 
-3652 SDIQV
+3652 
-3657 TMPIGD
+3657 
-3663 VMTGAQI
+3663 
-3670 IDNMRANMKHALA
+3670 
-3683 QLVGLVKHLESLDIV
+3683 
-3698 LEKLGET
+3698 
-3705 LKVIVEKAQEFVDTL
+3705 
-3720 KSDYLDAV
+3720 
-3728 AIYINALYDNLVGVI
+3728 
-3743 KTVLDQVNTMLNME
+3743 
-3757 QVNIAIEHVTNMVLS
+3757 
-3772 VVNQLN
+3772 
-3778 LAITG
+3778 
-3783 LLQQASEEAQ
+3783 
-3793 AFIKVSGGRL
+3793 
-3803 EIELPFPFH
+3803 
-3812 Q
+3812 

>member
-1 MGDTK
+1 MLAYVPTNHCLSYQCAAVCSLLWQHDGSLLKQIKSTISN
-6 LSLLLLLSTLA
+6 LSLV
-17 LAHSQDDGAE
+17 
-27 EHPTCLLARRYKSLH
+27 ARRYKSLH
-42 KYEYQYEAQSLNA
+42 KYEYQYEAESLNA
-55 IEGASNLI
+55 IKGASNLM
-63 NGPKCTCKVEI
+63 NGPKCSCKVEI

-107 APGSDAFAAAM
+107 APGSDAFTASM
-118 EKHPLKVVVERVYD
+118 EKHPLKVVVEGVYD

-241 KKHMISGACTEKH
+241 KKHMISGACTENH
-254 ILVPFSHKGEYGVTN
+254 ILVPFSHKY
-269 VGKQFLTLLEVS
+269 
-281 TYNERVFNHNVA
+281 VA

-355 EALKVSGPLTY
+355 EALKVSRPLTY

-392 FEVDAVVFAM
+392 FEVDAIVFAM

-444 KVTPEIEAVAEFA
+444 KVTPEIGAVAEFA
-457 VSQLGDCTGD
+457 VAQLGGCTGD
-467 KEQNFLALR
+467 KEQNFLVLR

-494 AVIQCV
+494 AVIRCV
-500 NEPVASLEVQQAAI
+500 NEPATSLEVQQAAI

-568 IEEDQQAKSFVI
+568 IDEDQQAKSFVI
-580 SHLTNILASTAAETQ
+580 SHLTNILESTAAETQ

-652 FGYNVDMVEVGMEGK
+652 FGYNVDMMEVGMEGK
-667 GLETTVEALFGEN
+667 GLEPTVEALFGEN

-685 TVLKTVYFVSDK
+685 TVLKIVYFVSDK
-697 MPLQVNEVMKR
+697 MPLQVNE
-708 MMPALKKDRM
+708 
-718 KRQASQ
+718 ASQ
-724 NIMREIGRNLNK
+724 NIVREIGRNLNR
-736 LVRDLKTQESPEAMV
+736 LVRDLKAQESPEAMI

-757 NELGYLKTNEMEKMA
+757 NELGYLKTNELEKMV
-772 YSAGL
+772 YS
-777 MIDNVLK
+777 
-784 MFPTDLMKGLM
+784 LMKGLM
-795 TNTDNEVFAHYIF
+795 TNADNEVFAHYIF

-878 SLYHESGLSAK
+878 SLYHKSGLSAK
-889 IAMAD
+889 LVMAD
-894 NQVKLTIPAPQGPAK
+894 KQVKLTIPAPQGPAK

-983 GEVTEYTATIGYEL
+983 GDVTEYTATIGYEL

-1002 EGRQKVDTVKMVL
+1002 EGRQKVDTVKVVL

-1034 KNVITTDIQI
+1034 KNVLTTDIQI

-1077 NIPQLSLVGRAK
+1077 NIPQLSLVGLK
-1089 IEAMKDAML
+1089 IKKNPGMSRCVQTFDWYCILL
-1098 QVQLLVPSIKAD
+1098 Q
-1110 ATFTA
+1110 
-1115 NVKRGEELELELESD
+1115 
-1130 IKLPETTSVQ
+1130 
-1140 KITLKYDDEK
+1140 
-1150 IVAEVKSDMNSEI
+1150 
-1163 QNILPHAEAIQKMVN
+1163 
-1178 DVLDQ
+1178 
-1183 QVGQTD
+1183 
-1189 MKVRHILTK
+1189 
-1198 SVEATNNYLEKYAAD
+1198 ATNNYLEKYAAD

-1218 NLKVPGMPEMTL
+1218 NLRVPGMPEITL
-1230 PEKLFLNVD
+1230 PEKLFLNAE

-1252 IAIPLPLGGKSS
+1252 ITIPLPLGGKSS

-1275 PHLALPQLGLDI
+1275 PHLALPLLGLDI

-1294 PELFIPETLDIFV
+1294 PELFIPETLDVFV
-1307 PLFGKTQLSTK
+1307 PLFGKAQLSTK

-1335 AAETP
+1335 AA
-1340 SYSAKFDV
+1340 
-1348 TGSCS
+1348 
-1353 MELLCIK
+1353 
-1360 IEGSGL
+1360 
-1366 LATTPADSIKAH
+1366 H
-1378 VKTSVSHKFIDASI
+1378 VKTSV
-1392 SIREVGTV
+1392 T
-1400 TDNKINV
+1400 
-1407 KSSSKIE
+1407 
-1414 ATSPMGLSVN
+1414 
-1424 LEHTGQVGFNSEAP
+1424 P

-1480 VIDSSLKINSTI
+1480 KIDSSLKIDSTI
-1492 LKAQNT
+1492 LMAQNT

-1505 GELSVVSNT
+1505 GELSVVSNM

-1543 ALGMKIHNQAEASV
+1543 ALGMKIHNQAEGSV
-1557 GFGAVTIKMETNAD
+1557 GSGAVTIKMETNAD

-1592 NSDGT
+1592 NSDAT

-1613 NKAGLATSGT
+1613 NKDGLATSGT
-1623 TTLQGPFTMENTFNG
+1623 TTLQGPFAMENTFNG
-1638 GIDSSKAT
+1638 GIDASKAT
-1646 LSIETNS
+1646 LSIETKS

-1667 ITLSSLAFNSKAE
+1667 ITLSTLAFTSKAE
-1680 AIVSESTSYT
+1680 AIVSESTSYA

-1701 ASVNMNNNLKLLAA
+1701 ASVNVNNDLKLLGA

-1723 KAVIYKIDFTGS
+1723 KAVVYKIDFTGS
-1735 LKAAYGEEELKHTYE
+1735 LKGAYGEEELKHTYE

-1756 TANAKCSTNGKLL
+1756 TANAKCSTTGKLL
-1769 GAHMSHNIELEIV
+1769 GAHMSHNTELEIV
-1782 GLAAKIH
+1782 GLAARIQ

-1856 ASVTQQLDNGFP
+1856 ASVTHQLDNGFP

-1885 QRAILRMKSKLNNHA
+1885 QRAILRMKSKLNSHA

-1930 ASEEQEFTI
+1930 ASEDQEFTI

-2021 ALTEEYAIT
+2021 ALTEGYPIT

-2035 ASLVNL
+2035 VFLLNL
-2041 KIAVEKLLMGLASSI
+2041 KTAVEKLLMGLASSI

-2062 SKEMIASGTL
+2062 TKEMIASGTL

-2116 KNSSISLLHDIDA
+2116 KDSSISLLYDIDA
-2129 QFEIKAKIENAV
+2129 QFEIKAKIENTV

-2146 FIENF
+2146 FIETF

-2171 HVQQLME
+2171 HVEQLME
-2178 HLPTEVII
+2178 HLPTEVISKI
-2186 KMIESVKAVIQELD
+2186 IESVKAVIQELD

-2232 VGLIKQFKIDET
+2232 AGLIKQFKIVET
-2244 IQVLVNK
+2244 IQVLANN
-2251 LKAIDIPAK
+2251 LKAIDIPGK
-2260 VMQMLEEAINSL
+2260 VMQMLEETINYL
-2272 KAIEIK
+2272 KATEIK

-2311 SEYTAY
+2311 AEYTAH
-2317 VNELIKALEIPQKLQ
+2317 VNELIRALEIPQKLQ
-2332 ASREFVNFLVSSAL
+2332 VSREFVNFVVSSAL
-2346 NYTEHLRKLKVAD
+2346 NYIEHLRKIKVAD

-2364 KDVLDHAIL
+2364 KDMVDHAIL
-2373 NEIKA
+2373 NDLKA
-2378 ISERLKQG
+2378 ISERLKQR
-2386 ITNMDLRND
+2386 ITDMDLRND

-2402 VSELYTKVITV
+2402 VSEHYTKVITV
-2413 INEMFGNVFEVIQKF
+2413 INEVYGNVIEVIQKF

-2466 VMPSMKVS
+2466 VIPSMKVN

-2479 EIDIPTQLDIPEFT
+2479 EIEIPTQLDIPEFT

-2506 FDDIKQK
+2506 FDDIKEK
-2513 VTELIDFIFNFEI
+2513 VTELIDFIVNFEI

-2559 YFPVLPK
+2559 SFPVLPK
-2566 VVAEKLLEIPTL
+2566 VAAEKLLEIPTL
-2578 QIPEIKLPAIPS
+2578 QIPKIKLPAIPS

-2652 STARVAIPKLNRV
+2652 STARVAIPKFNRV

-2702 ATTAHYTADIVN
+2702 ATTAHYMADMVN

-2764 NIGND
+2764 TIGND
-2769 GAMKFNFHEG
+2769 GAIKSNSHKG

-2789 SPSTAKLTI
+2789 SPSTTKLTI

-2827 RSEAEGIAIKNSLL
+2827 RSEAEGPAIKNSLL
-2841 VASGNVNLGDM
+2841 VASGNANLGDM

-2864 VGGLS
+2864 VGDLS

-2892 GNTKLSFNEALMAKI
+2892 GNTKLSINEALMAKI
-2907 DLHNDYSATIKPEAQ
+2907 DLQNDYSATIKPEAQ

-2936 SSYNFTIDNNEKEAG
+2936 SSYNFTIDNNKKEAG

-2980 MHIPAISDL
+2980 LHIPAISDL

-3044 GLYAEDD
+3044 GLYTEDD
-3051 LVFRLGATTASIF
+3051 LVFRLRATTASVF
-3064 EALKIKLDGTTSLT
+3064 EALKTKLDGTTSLT

-3101 STFSLSPNNL
+3101 STFSLSTDNL
-3111 EVAAS
+3111 EAAVS

-3130 EANQQFVAD
+3130 EANQKLVAD

-3188 RGNIDG
+3188 KGNIDG

-3203 GALDNEANMYLNTDG
+3203 GALHNEANIYLNADG

-3277 KHVAQATIDFAQLTS
+3277 KHVAQATIDFAPLTS

-3300 MSQPSNVGDI
+3300 MSQPSNMGDI
-3310 SLFEKTVVE
+3310 SLFEKTAVE
-3319 LTGTKQKIS
+3319 LTCTKQKIS

-3368 DYDMDASFTAS
+3368 DYD
-3379 FENEALSL
+3379 
-3387 NGKAVLTHA
+3387 
-3396 DLTMDIQNVITQA
+3396 
-3409 MRKKRQEEGSVS
+3409 
-3421 RHTLNVDITSP
+3421 
-3432 TFTDV
+3432 
-3437 NFRYAARRDGVSASI
+3437 
-3452 STPSTG
+3452 
-3458 FLGLQLQGRIPS
+3458 
-3470 QLSARLYSRYASAPE
+3470 SAPE

-3506 VAYNMEA
+3506 VAYNMKA

-3566 AAELSQLS
+3566 TAELSQLS

-3610 EITTLPKVLKQLTTG
+3610 EITTLPEVLKQLTTG

-3631 QAIQVLIDSAEASFN
+3631 QAIQMLIDSAEASFN

-3663 VMTGAQI
+3663 VITGAQI
-3670 IDNMRANMKHALA
+3670 IDNMKHALA
-3683 QLVGLVKHLESLDIV
+3683 QLVGLVKHLESLDMV

-3728 AIYINALYDNLVGVI
+3728 AIYINALYNNLVGVI
-3743 KTVLDQVNTMLNME
+3743 KTVLDQVNTVLNME
-3757 QVNIAIEHVTNMVLS
+3757 QVNLAMEHIADMVLS
-3772 VVNQLN
+3772 VVNQQN
-3778 LAITG
+3778 LTMTG

>member
-1 MGDTK
+1 MGDAK
-6 LSLLLLLSTLA
+6 LCLLLLLSTLA
-17 LAHSQDDGAE
+17 LAYAQDNAE
-27 EHPTCLLARRYKSLH
+27 EENPTCLLAKRYKSLH
-42 KYEYQYEAQSLNA
+42 KYEYQYEAESLNA
-55 IEGASNLI
+55 VNGASNLR
-63 NGPKCTCKVEI
+63 NGPKASCKVEI

-101 NPVFGP
+101 KPVFGP
-107 APGSDAFAAAM
+107 APGSDAFTAAM
-118 EKHPLKVVVERVYD
+118 EKHPLKVVVEGVYD

-142 MTILN
+142 VTILN

-178 NYIVNAMEDIATD
+178 NYKVNTMEDIATD

-241 KKHMISGACTEKH
+241 KKHMISGACTENH

-281 TYNERVFNHNVA
+281 TYNERVFDHNVA

-335 QQLVSMV
+335 QQLVSMF

-355 EALKVSGPLTY
+355 EALKLSGPLTY

-392 FEVDAVVFAM
+392 FEVDAIVFAM

-457 VSQLGDCTGD
+457 VAQLGDCTGD
-467 KEQNFLALR
+467 KEQNFLVLR

-494 AVIQCV
+494 AVIRCV
-500 NEPVASLEVQQAAI
+500 NEPATSLEVQQAAI

-604 LQGNEVGTVMDPT
+604 LQGNEVGIVLDPT

-667 GLETTVEALFGEN
+667 GLEPTVEALFGEN

-685 TVLKTVYFVSDK
+685 TVLKAVYFVSGK

-724 NIMREIGRNLNK
+724 NIVREIGRNLNR
-736 LVRDLKTQESPEAMV
+736 LVRDLKAQESPEAMI

-757 NELGYLKTNEMEKMA
+757 NELGYLKTNEIEKMA

-795 TNTDNEVFAHYIF
+795 TNADNEVFAHYIF

-889 IAMAD
+889 LVMAD
-894 NQVKLTIPAPQGPAK
+894 KQVKLTIPAPLGPAK

-983 GEVTEYTATIGYEL
+983 GDVTEYTATIGYEL

-1002 EGRQKVDTVKMVL
+1002 EGGQKVDTVKVVL

-1020 DPTEATATVKYNRR
+1020 DPTATATVKYNRR
-1034 KNVITTDIQI
+1034 KNVLTTDIQI

-1055 GVVDGNTKGK
+1055 GVVDGKTKGK

-1110 ATFTA
+1110 ATVTA
-1115 NVKRGEELELELESD
+1115 NVKRGEELELELECD
-1130 IKLPETTSVQ
+1130 IKFPETTSVQ

-1163 QNILPHAEAIQKMVN
+1163 QNILPHAEAFQKMVS

-1218 NLKVPGMPEMTL
+1218 NLRVPEMPEITL
-1230 PEKLFLNVD
+1230 PEKLFLNAE

-1252 IAIPLPLGGKSS
+1252 ITIPLPLGGKSS

-1275 PHLALPQLGLDI
+1275 PHLALPLLGLDI
-1287 ASMEIPI
+1287 PSMEIPI
-1294 PELFIPETLDIFV
+1294 PELFIPETLDVFV
-1307 PLFGKTQLSTK
+1307 PLFGKAQLSTK

-1348 TGSCS
+1348 TGSCPI
-1353 MELLCIK
+1353 ELLCIK

-1378 VKTSVSHKFIDASI
+1378 VKTSVSHKLIDASI

-1424 LEHTGQVGFNSEAP
+1424 LEHTGQVGFNTEAP

-1480 VIDSSLKINSTI
+1480 KIDSSLKIDSTI
-1492 LKAQNT
+1492 LMAQNT

-1543 ALGMKIHNQAEASV
+1543 ALGMNIHNQVEGSV
-1557 GFGAVTIKMETNAD
+1557 GSGAVTIKMETNTEY
-1571 HSENRIYS
+1571 STNRIYS
-1579 LVTASLDVNGLAV
+1579 LLTGSLDVNGLAV
-1592 NSDGT
+1592 NSDAT

-1613 NKAGLATSGT
+1613 NKDGLATSGT
-1623 TTLQGPFTMENTFNG
+1623 TTLQGPFAMENTFNG
-1638 GIDSSKAT
+1638 GIDASKAT
-1646 LSIETNS
+1646 LSIETKS
-1653 ALNDMK
+1653 ALNYMK

-1667 ITLSSLAFNSKAE
+1667 ITLSTLAFTSKAE
-1680 AIVSESTSYT
+1680 AIVSESTSYA

-1701 ASVNMNNNLKLLAA
+1701 ASVNVNNDLKLLGA

-1723 KAVIYKIDFTGS
+1723 KAVVYKIDFTGS
-1735 LKAAYGEEELKHTYE
+1735 LKGAYGEEELKHTYE

-1756 TANAKCSTNGKLL
+1756 TANAKCSTTGKFL
-1769 GAHMSHNIELEIV
+1769 GAHMSHNTELEIV
-1782 GLAAKIH
+1782 GLAARFQ

-1814 NLDAIFNADGDLT
+1814 NLDAIFNADGDLI

-1856 ASVTQQLDNGFP
+1856 ASITQKLDNGFS
-1868 LETTIDN
+1868 LETTLDN

-1885 QRAILRMKSKLNNHA
+1885 QKATLRVKSKVNNHA
-1900 LNQEVSAYNNAERLG
+1900 LNQEVSAYNNDERLG

-1922 LTGLLNTA
+1922 LTGLLNIA

-1959 KSLPAILENIKIT
+1959 ESLPAILENIKIT
-1972 IVNMAEAIQ
+1972 IVSMAEKLQ
-1981 NYINSD
+1981 NYINS
-1987 EVKAK
+1987 EEIKAK
-1992 LEALPHHVSDFVA
+1992 LEALPQHVSDFVT

-2013 VQLKQNLI
+2013 VQLKQDLI
-2021 ALTEEYAIT
+2021 TLTQVYAIS
-2030 LEYLE
+2030 LEDLE
-2035 ASLVNL
+2035 AFLVNL
-2041 KIAVEKLLMGLASSI
+2041 KTAFEKLLIDLSSRI
-2056 QGIVAA
+2056 QGIVDVT
-2062 SKEMIASGTL
+2062 KDMIASGIL
-2072 SETVIE
+2072 SETVIH
-2078 RLSQELNAINEE
+2078 RLNQELNAINKE
-2090 YKITTMIV
+2090 YELTTIII

-2116 KNSSISLLHDIDA
+2116 KDSSIALLHDIDA
-2129 QFEIKAKIENAV
+2129 QFEIKAKLENAV

-2151 DRTKTVEDLR
+2151 DRTQFVEDLR
-2161 NYISSINLEA
+2161 NYITSLNLEA
-2171 HVQQLME
+2171 YVEQMIDQFQQDWQRFS
-2178 HLPTEVII
+2178 
-2186 KMIESVKAVIQELD
+2186 KAIEPVKAAIQDFD
-2200 IIGKLN
+2200 IFGKLN
-2206 VFHAKLRGLIVKY
+2206 AFHAKLTELIVKY
-2219 EVDKKVEAVLEKV
+2219 DVNKKVEAVLEKV
-2232 VGLIKQFKIDET
+2232 VDLIKQFKIGET
-2244 IQVLVNK
+2244 IQVLVNN
-2251 LKAIDIPAK
+2251 LKAIDIPGK
-2260 VMQMLEEAINSL
+2260 VMQMLEETINYL
-2272 KAIEIK
+2272 KATEIK
-2278 QVIEQLNEYL
+2278 QVIDQLNEYL
-2288 DSVVQQ
+2288 DCVIQK
-2294 LRSFDYNAY
+2294 LKSFDYNAY
-2303 VDETNQMI
+2303 VDEVNQI
-2311 SEYTAY
+2311 IAEYTAH
-2317 VNELIKALEIPQKLQ
+2317 VNELIRALEIPQKLQ
-2332 ASREFVNFLVSSAL
+2332 ASREFVNFVVSSAL
-2346 NYTEHLRKLKVAD
+2346 NFIEHLRKIKVAD

-2364 KDVLDHAIL
+2364 KDIADLAIL
-2373 NEIKA
+2373 NDLKA
-2378 ISERLKQG
+2378 ISDSLRQR
-2386 ITNMDLRND
+2386 ITDMDLRNY
-2395 IISYLQQ
+2395 IISFLHQL
-2402 VSELYTKVITV
+2402 SEQYTMVTTV
-2413 INEMFGNVFEVIQKF
+2413 INEVFGNVIEVIQKF

-2466 VMPSMKVS
+2466 VIPSMKIS

-2479 EIDIPTQLDIPEFT
+2479 EIEIPTQLDIPEFT

-2513 VTELIDFIFNFEI
+2513 VIELIDFIVNFEI
-2526 QNLNLD
+2526 QMLD
-2532 VFFGDLTMSYLPTL
+2532 LDAFFGDLTMSYLPTL

-2559 YFPVLPK
+2559 SFPALPK
-2566 VVAEKLLEIPTL
+2566 VAAEKLLEIPTL

-2590 EISVPCFGKLYGEIK
+2590 EISVPCFGKLYGEIS
-2605 VSTPIYSIRTSAE
+2605 VITPVYSIRSSAE
-2618 LQNSTDSEE
+2618 LWNNTENE
-2627 TPQLTAFLTS
+2627 MTPQFTALLATQATS
-2637 QAISPIFEIFSYNLD
+2637 PSIEILNFNLN
-2652 STARVAIPKLNRV
+2652 SSVRVAIPKMRRM
-2665 IVAETLKFTHT
+2665 IVAETLKFIHNS
-2676 ALAVEHQASVTLY
+2676 LAVEHQASVIIY
-2689 RLAAQASAKTTVK
+2689 GFSSQASAKTTVK

-2714 NAFFATLGGMSASVD
+2714 NAFFAMEGGISASMD
-2729 TTYNHQINIPILGFT
+2729 TTYNHQINIPIVGFT
-2744 NGASVTQKAVARLED
+2744 NGASVTQKVVARLED

-2764 NIGND
+2764 TVGNY

-2789 SPSTAKLTI
+2789 SPSTAKLKI
-2798 SADTDTALL
+2798 SADTDTVLL
-2807 KMKQTMNADA
+2807 KMKQTLNADA
-2817 VILSHITFEA
+2817 VMYRHITFDA
-2827 RSEAEGIAIKNSLL
+2827 RFEAEGPEVKNSLL
-2841 VASGNVNLGDM
+2841 VASGNADYGYL
-2852 KVELKANHDTEL
+2852 KIELKVNHDTEL
-2864 VGGLS
+2864 VGDLS

-2874 SLTVK
+2874 SLNIV
-2879 IHPIEVVFDFQNK
+2879 INPSEVVFDFRNK
-2892 GNTKLSFNEALMAKI
+2892 GNTKLRFNEALVAKI
-2907 DLHNDYSATIKPEAQ
+2907 DLQNDYSAIIKPEAQ

-2936 SSYNFTIDNNEKEAG
+2936 SSYNFTIDNNKKEAG
-2951 IFATMNGEAN
+2951 IFATVNSEAN
-2961 LEFLTNPI
+2961 LEFLTTPI
-2969 SIPEIDLPFIN
+2969 SIPEIELSFLN
-2980 MHIPAISDL
+2980 MRIPAINDL

-3014 LYQKSHFHSLG
+3014 LYQKGQFYSLG

-3044 GLYAEDD
+3044 GLYTEDD
-3051 LVFRLGATTASIF
+3051 VVFRLGATTASVF
-3064 EALKIKLDGTTSLT
+3064 EALKVKLDGTSSLT

-3083 KLATAL
+3083 KLATSL
-3089 SLENAHIEGNHD
+3089 SLENPHIEGNHD
-3101 STFSLSPNNL
+3101 STISLNTDNL
-3111 EVAAS
+3111 EAAVS
-3116 VATIAKIAL
+3116 VATGAKIAL
-3125 PIFNL
+3125 PILNL
-3130 EANQQFVAD
+3130 EASQQLVAD

-3160 IKAIGKAEADHSL
+3160 IKTIGKAEADHSL

-3188 RGNIDG
+3188 KGNIDG

-3203 GALDNEANMYLNTDG
+3203 EALDNEANIYLNADG
-3218 LRSTSKIIANAKL
+3218 LRSTSKIIAKAKL
-3231 SNGETTILEMD
+3231 SNGETIVLEMD
-3242 VDENLAVEAS
+3242 VDESLSVEAS

-3257 AVLKFASNN
+3257 AVLKFMSTNK
-3266 EANVITFNTKG
+3266 ANVITFNTNG
-3277 KHVAQATIDFAQLTS
+3277 KHVAHATIDFAPLTS

-3300 MSQPSNVGDI
+3300 MFQPSNMGDI
-3310 SLFEKTVVE
+3310 SLFEKTAVE
-3319 LTGTKQKIS
+3319 LTCTKQKIS

-3335 PVYTTNLA
+3335 PVYTTDMS
-3343 AELKGDAPVFK
+3343 AELEGDSPVFK
-3354 AELKSS
+3354 ATLKSS
-3360 ATSVINFL
+3360 ATSAIVLL
-3368 DYDMDASFTAS
+3368 DYDMDASIKANV
-3379 FENEALSL
+3379 ENEALGL
-3387 NGKAVLTHA
+3387 TGKITLTHA

-3409 MRKKRQEEGSVS
+3409 MSVS

-3458 FLGLQLQGRIPS
+3458 LLGLELQGRKPS
-3470 QLSARLYSRYASAPE
+3470 ELSARLYSRYASAPE
-3485 DDVDILVI
+3485 VDVDILVI
-3493 RATAKD
+3493 RVTSND
-3499 ADKIKLQ
+3499 ADNLKLQ
-3506 VAYNMEA
+3506 VANNKEA
-3513 PHDMLLGLKERL
+3513 LHDMLLGLKERL
-3525 PAITSTL
+3525 PAITFTL
-3532 NSFSNK
+3532 ESFADRF
-3538 YEIFGHVEGLKSS
+3538 EIITPILTSGER
-3551 IINLIEEAYTAANSH
+3551 IEEAFNAVCH
-3566 AAELSQLS
+3566 HVLQLTFF
-3574 ILFRNTVFQFQ
+3574 FRDTVAQCK
-3585 KTIQVFLDAAI
+3585 KTVQVFLDAAI
-3596 KFLRETEFKLPGSE
+3596 EFLKETQLKLPGYE
-3610 EITTLPKVLKQLTTG
+3610 AITTLPLLLLKQLTSA
-3625 IATMVE
+3625 IASILE
-3631 QAIQVLIDSAEASFN
+3631 QAIQ
-3646 ALVDMI
+3646 MI
-3652 SDIQV
+3652 IENV
-3657 TMPIGD
+3657 
-3663 VMTGAQI
+3663 
-3670 IDNMRANMKHALA
+3670 
-3683 QLVGLVKHLESLDIV
+3683 ESW
-3698 LEKLGET
+3698 
-3705 LKVIVEKAQEFVDTL
+3705 
-3720 KSDYLDAV
+3720 
-3728 AIYINALYDNLVGVI
+3728 
-3743 KTVLDQVNTMLNME
+3743 
-3757 QVNIAIEHVTNMVLS
+3757 
-3772 VVNQLN
+3772 
-3778 LAITG
+3778 
-3783 LLQQASEEAQ
+3783 
-3793 AFIKVSGGRL
+3793 R
-3803 EIELPFPFH
+3803 
-3812 Q
+3812 

>member
-1 MGDTK
+1 
-6 LSLLLLLSTLA
+6 
-17 LAHSQDDGAE
+17 
-27 EHPTCLLARRYKSLH
+27 LH
-42 KYEYQYEAQSLNA
+42 KYEYQYEAESLNA
-55 IEGASNLI
+55 VNGASNLR
-63 NGPKCTCKVEI
+63 NGPKASCKVEI

-101 NPVFGP
+101 KPVFGP
-107 APGSDAFAAAM
+107 APGSDAFTAAM
-118 EKHPLKVVVERVYD
+118 EKHPLKVVVEGVYD

-142 MTILN
+142 VTILN

-178 NYIVNAMEDIATD
+178 NYKVNTMEDIATD

-241 KKHMISGACTEKH
+241 KKHMISGACTENH

-281 TYNERVFNHNVA
+281 TYNERVFDHNVA

-335 QQLVSMV
+335 QQLVSMF

-355 EALKVSGPLTY
+355 EALKLSGPLTY

-392 FEVDAVVFAM
+392 FEVDAIVFAM

-457 VSQLGDCTGD
+457 VAQLGDCTGD
-467 KEQNFLALR
+467 KEQNFLVLR

-494 AVIQCV
+494 AVIRCV
-500 NEPVASLEVQQAAI
+500 NEPATSLEVQQAAI
-514 QAFRQTPVPEEGRE
+514 QAFRQTPGRE

-580 SHLTNILASTAAETQ
+580 SHLTNILASTA
-595 ELRQKILDA
+595 KILDA
-604 LQGNEVGTVMDPT
+604 LQGNEVGIVLDPT

-667 GLETTVEALFGEN
+667 GLEPTVEALFGEN

-685 TVLKTVYFVSDK
+685 TVLKAVYFVSGK

-718 KRQASQ
+718 KRQVFKTILLLPLSLQ
-724 NIMREIGRNLNK
+724 NILISVILI
-736 LVRDLKTQESPEAMV
+736 LAMI

-757 NELGYLKTNEMEKMA
+757 NELGYLKTNEIEKMVNQ
-772 YSAGL
+772 L
-777 MIDNVLK
+777 
-784 MFPTDLMKGLM
+784 PTSTVHVPQLMKGLM
-795 TNTDNEVFAHYIF
+795 TNADNEVFAHYIF

-889 IAMAD
+889 LVMAD
-894 NQVKLTIPAPQGPAK
+894 KQVKLTIPAPLGPAK

-983 GEVTEYTATIGYEL
+983 GDVTEYTATIGYEL

-1002 EGRQKVDTVKMVL
+1002 EGGQKVDTVKVVL

-1020 DPTEATATVKYNRR
+1020 DPTATATVKYNRR
-1034 KNVITTDIQI
+1034 KNVLTTDIQI

-1055 GVVDGNTKGK
+1055 GVVDGKTKGK

-1110 ATFTA
+1110 ATVTA
-1115 NVKRGEELELELESD
+1115 NVKRGEELELELECD
-1130 IKLPETTSVQ
+1130 IKFPETTSVQ

-1163 QNILPHAEAIQKMVN
+1163 QNILPHAEAFQKMVS

-1198 SVEATNNYLEKYAAD
+1198 SVEVILKKKYLSSDHYF
-1213 IPYMQ
+1213 
-1218 NLKVPGMPEMTL
+1218 NLRVPEMPEITL
-1230 PEKLFLNVD
+1230 PEKLFLNAE

-1252 IAIPLPLGGKSS
+1252 ITIPLPLGGKSS

-1275 PHLALPQLGLDI
+1275 PHLALPLLGLDI
-1287 ASMEIPI
+1287 PSMEIPI
-1294 PELFIPETLDIFV
+1294 PELFIPETLDVFV
-1307 PLFGKTQLSTK
+1307 PLFGKAQLSTK

-1348 TGSCS
+1348 TGSCPI
-1353 MELLCIK
+1353 ELLCIK

-1378 VKTSVSHKFIDASI
+1378 VKTSVSHKLIDASI

-1424 LEHTGQVGFNSEAP
+1424 LEHTGQVGFNTEAP

-1480 VIDSSLKINSTI
+1480 KIDSSLKIDSTI
-1492 LKAQNT
+1492 LMAQNT

-1543 ALGMKIHNQAEASV
+1543 ALGMNIHNQVEGSV
-1557 GFGAVTIKMETNAD
+1557 GSGAVTIKMETNTEY
-1571 HSENRIYS
+1571 STNRIYS
-1579 LVTASLDVNGLAV
+1579 LLTGSLDVNGLAV
-1592 NSDGT
+1592 NSDAT

-1613 NKAGLATSGT
+1613 NKDGLATSGT
-1623 TTLQGPFTMENTFNG
+1623 TTLQGPFAMENTFNG
-1638 GIDSSKAT
+1638 GIDASKAT
-1646 LSIETNS
+1646 LSIETKS
-1653 ALNDMK
+1653 ALNYMK

-1667 ITLSSLAFNSKAE
+1667 ITLSTLAFTSKAE
-1680 AIVSESTSYT
+1680 AIVSESTSYA

-1701 ASVNMNNNLKLLAA
+1701 ASVNVNNDLKLLGA

-1723 KAVIYKIDFTGS
+1723 KAVVYKIDFTGS
-1735 LKAAYGEEELKHTYE
+1735 LKGAYGEEELKHTYE

-1756 TANAKCSTNGKLL
+1756 TANAKCSTTGKFL
-1769 GAHMSHNIELEIV
+1769 GAHMSHNTELEIV
-1782 GLAAKIH
+1782 GLAARFQ

-1814 NLDAIFNADGDLT
+1814 NLDAIFNADGDLI

-1856 ASVTQQLDNGFP
+1856 ASITQKLDNGFS
-1868 LETTIDN
+1868 LETTLDN

-1885 QRAILRMKSKLNNHA
+1885 QKATLRVKSKVNNHA
-1900 LNQEVSAYNNAERLG
+1900 LNQEVSAYNNDERLG

-1922 LTGLLNTA
+1922 LTGLLNIA

-1959 KSLPAILENIKIT
+1959 ESLPAILENIKIT
-1972 IVNMAEAIQ
+1972 IVSMAEKLQ
-1981 NYINSD
+1981 NYINS
-1987 EVKAK
+1987 EEIKAK
-1992 LEALPHHVSDFVA
+1992 LEALPQHVSDFVT

-2013 VQLKQNLI
+2013 VQLKQDLI
-2021 ALTEEYAIT
+2021 TLTQVYAIS
-2030 LEYLE
+2030 LEDLE
-2035 ASLVNL
+2035 AFLVNL
-2041 KIAVEKLLMGLASSI
+2041 KTAFEKLLIDLSSRI
-2056 QGIVAA
+2056 QGIVDVT
-2062 SKEMIASGTL
+2062 KDMIASGIL
-2072 SETVIE
+2072 SETVIH
-2078 RLSQELNAINEE
+2078 RLNQELNAINKE
-2090 YKITTMIV
+2090 YELTTIII

-2116 KNSSISLLHDIDA
+2116 KDSSIALLHDIDA
-2129 QFEIKAKIENAV
+2129 QFEIKAKLENAV

-2151 DRTKTVEDLR
+2151 DRTQFVEDLR
-2161 NYISSINLEA
+2161 NYITSLNLEA
-2171 HVQQLME
+2171 YVEQMIDQFQQDWQRFS
-2178 HLPTEVII
+2178 
-2186 KMIESVKAVIQELD
+2186 KAIEPVKAAIQDFD
-2200 IIGKLN
+2200 IFGKLN
-2206 VFHAKLRGLIVKY
+2206 AFHAKLTELIVKY
-2219 EVDKKVEAVLEKV
+2219 DVNKKVEAVLEKV
-2232 VGLIKQFKIDET
+2232 VDLIKQFKIGET
-2244 IQVLVNK
+2244 IQVLVNN
-2251 LKAIDIPAK
+2251 LKAIDIPGK
-2260 VMQMLEEAINSL
+2260 VMQMLEETINYL
-2272 KAIEIK
+2272 KATEIK
-2278 QVIEQLNEYL
+2278 QVIDQLNEYL
-2288 DSVVQQ
+2288 DCVIQK
-2294 LRSFDYNAY
+2294 LKSFDYNAY
-2303 VDETNQMI
+2303 VDEVNQI
-2311 SEYTAY
+2311 IAEYTAH
-2317 VNELIKALEIPQKLQ
+2317 VNELIRALEIPQKLQ
-2332 ASREFVNFLVSSAL
+2332 ASREFVNFVVSSAL
-2346 NYTEHLRKLKVAD
+2346 NFIEHLRKIKVAD

-2364 KDVLDHAIL
+2364 KDIADLAIL
-2373 NEIKA
+2373 NDLKA
-2378 ISERLKQG
+2378 ISDSLRQR
-2386 ITNMDLRND
+2386 ITDMDLRNY
-2395 IISYLQQ
+2395 IISFLHQL
-2402 VSELYTKVITV
+2402 SEQYTMVTTV
-2413 INEMFGNVFEVIQKF
+2413 INEVFGNVIEVIQKF

-2466 VMPSMKVS
+2466 VIPSMKIS

-2479 EIDIPTQLDIPEFT
+2479 EIEIPTQLDIPEFT

-2513 VTELIDFIFNFEI
+2513 VIELIDFIVNFEI
-2526 QNLNLD
+2526 QMLD
-2532 VFFGDLTMSYLPTL
+2532 LDAFFGDLTMSYLPTL

-2559 YFPVLPK
+2559 SFPALPK
-2566 VVAEKLLEIPTL
+2566 VAAEKLLEIPTL

-2590 EISVPCFGKLYGEIK
+2590 EISVPCFGKLYGEIS
-2605 VSTPIYSIRTSAE
+2605 VITPVYSIRSSAE
-2618 LQNSTDSEE
+2618 LWNNTENE
-2627 TPQLTAFLTS
+2627 MTPQFTALLATQATS
-2637 QAISPIFEIFSYNLD
+2637 PSIEILNFNLN
-2652 STARVAIPKLNRV
+2652 SSVRVAIPKMRRM
-2665 IVAETLKFTHT
+2665 IVAETLKFIHNS
-2676 ALAVEHQASVTLY
+2676 LAVEHQASVIIY
-2689 RLAAQASAKTTVK
+2689 GFSSQASAKTTVK

-2714 NAFFATLGGMSASVD
+2714 NAFFAMEGGISASMD
-2729 TTYNHQINIPILGFT
+2729 TTYNHQINIPIVGFT
-2744 NGASVTQKAVARLED
+2744 NGASVTQKVVARLED

-2764 NIGND
+2764 TVGNY

-2789 SPSTAKLTI
+2789 SPSTAKLKI
-2798 SADTDTALL
+2798 SADTDTVLL
-2807 KMKQTMNADA
+2807 KMKQTLNADA
-2817 VILSHITFEA
+2817 VMYRHITFDA
-2827 RSEAEGIAIKNSLL
+2827 RFEAEGPEVKNSLL
-2841 VASGNVNLGDM
+2841 VASGNADYGYL
-2852 KVELKANHDTEL
+2852 KIELKVNHDTEL
-2864 VGGLS
+2864 VGDLS

-2874 SLTVK
+2874 SLNIV
-2879 IHPIEVVFDFQNK
+2879 INPSEVVFDFRNK
-2892 GNTKLSFNEALMAKI
+2892 GNTKLRFNEALVAKI
-2907 DLHNDYSATIKPEAQ
+2907 DLQNDYSAIIKPEAQ

-2936 SSYNFTIDNNEKEAG
+2936 SSYNFTIDNNKKEAG
-2951 IFATMNGEAN
+2951 IFATVNSEAN
-2961 LEFLTNPI
+2961 LEFLTTPI
-2969 SIPEIDLPFIN
+2969 SIPEIELSFLN
-2980 MHIPAISDL
+2980 MRIPAINDL

-3014 LYQKSHFHSLG
+3014 LYQKGQFYSLG

-3044 GLYAEDD
+3044 GLYTEDD
-3051 LVFRLGATTASIF
+3051 VVFRLGATTASVF
-3064 EALKIKLDGTTSLT
+3064 EALKVKLDGTSSLT

-3083 KLATAL
+3083 KLATSL
-3089 SLENAHIEGNHD
+3089 SLENPHIEGNHD
-3101 STFSLSPNNL
+3101 STISLNTDNL
-3111 EVAAS
+3111 EAAVS
-3116 VATIAKIAL
+3116 VATGAKIAL
-3125 PIFNL
+3125 PILNL
-3130 EANQQFVAD
+3130 EASQQLVAD

-3160 IKAIGKAEADHSL
+3160 IKTIGKAEADHSL

-3188 RGNIDG
+3188 KGNIDG

-3203 GALDNEANMYLNTDG
+3203 EALDNEANIYLNADG
-3218 LRSTSKIIANAKL
+3218 LRSTSKIIAKAKL
-3231 SNGETTILEMD
+3231 SNGETIVLEMD
-3242 VDENLAVEAS
+3242 VDESLSVEAS

-3257 AVLKFASNN
+3257 AVLKFMSTNK
-3266 EANVITFNTKG
+3266 ANVITFNTNG
-3277 KHVAQATIDFAQLTS
+3277 KHVAHATIDFAPLTS

-3300 MSQPSNVGDI
+3300 MFQPSNMGDI
-3310 SLFEKTVVE
+3310 SLFEKTAVE
-3319 LTGTKQKIS
+3319 LTCTKQKIS

-3335 PVYTTNLA
+3335 PVYTTDMS
-3343 AELKGDAPVFK
+3343 AELEGDSPVFK
-3354 AELKSS
+3354 ATLKSS
-3360 ATSVINFL
+3360 ATSAIVLL
-3368 DYDMDASFTAS
+3368 DYDMD
-3379 FENEALSL
+3379 
-3387 NGKAVLTHA
+3387 GKFL
-3396 DLTMDIQNVITQA
+3396 
-3409 MRKKRQEEGSVS
+3409 RSCVS

-3458 FLGLQLQGRIPS
+3458 LLGLELQDTCHPIV
-3470 QLSARLYSRYASAPE
+3470 
-3485 DDVDILVI
+3485 DVDILVI
-3493 RATAKD
+3493 RVTSND
-3499 ADKIKLQ
+3499 ADNLKLQ
-3506 VAYNMEA
+3506 VANNKEA
-3513 PHDMLLGLKERL
+3513 LHDMLLGLKERL
-3525 PAITSTL
+3525 PAITFTL
-3532 NSFSNK
+3532 ESFADRF
-3538 YEIFGHVEGLKSS
+3538 EIITPILTSGER
-3551 IINLIEEAYTAANSH
+3551 IEEAFNAVCH
-3566 AAELSQLS
+3566 HVLQLTFF
-3574 ILFRNTVFQFQ
+3574 FRDTVAQCK
-3585 KTIQVFLDAAI
+3585 KTVQVFLDAAI
-3596 KFLRETEFKLPGSE
+3596 EFLKETQLKLPGYE
-3610 EITTLPKVLKQLTTG
+3610 AITTLPLLLLKQLTSA
-3625 IATMVE
+3625 IAS
-3631 QAIQVLIDSAEASFN
+3631 I
-3646 ALVDMI
+3646 
-3652 SDIQV
+3652 
-3657 TMPIGD
+3657 
-3663 VMTGAQI
+3663 
-3670 IDNMRANMKHALA
+3670 
-3683 QLVGLVKHLESLDIV
+3683 LE
-3698 LEKLGET
+3698 
-3705 LKVIVEKAQEFVDTL
+3705 
-3720 KSDYLDAV
+3720 
-3728 AIYINALYDNLVGVI
+3728 
-3743 KTVLDQVNTMLNME
+3743 
-3757 QVNIAIEHVTNMVLS
+3757 
-3772 VVNQLN
+3772 
-3778 LAITG
+3778 
-3783 LLQQASEEAQ
+3783 QQASDEA
-3793 AFIKVSGGRL
+3793 FVKVSERL
-3803 EIELPFPFH
+3803 ENDLSLPPERYT
-3812 Q
+3812 QTEP